1 MEAGCTIFLRWYTP
15 PCGTRFA
22 AHEHNDNA
30 KERNT
35 AMKKRLLAGLLATS
49 IALSISMGAFPAMAA
64 TNDDFVEDW
73 EGAADFTDDS
83 YSSSEQLFDDIIFFD
98 LDEEVDDTAAEV
110 VAEEDANDSSDT
122 EIDKAADSIEETEPE
137 DEVQV
142 SDAAKDR
149 NDLENPD
156 EETESDTQNPWEAGP
171 SDAETEEDVPD
182 SWEETPKIDSELE
195 AAIAS
200 EDPFSYYDD
209 NALEEEMDDDIALL
223 AAGKTMAHENYA
235 YTDVSGTKYTVDLYT
250 DHTATIWE
258 LTTSSGEAECILP
271 STIYYTGDDGVQEP
285 APYTVTELSLSYYS
299 GVTSDN
305 NNYTSLVLPDTLT
318 DIRRSLSGFK
328 NVTEITIP
336 GSVKVFNATLQ
347 NMMELKTLTFDEG
360 VEEIASGSVV
370 SGCTKLETIHLP
382 SSLQKLSGTGTFS
395 GASALT
401 DITLP
406 EGIAITEGS
415 TFSKC
420 TSLKSIELPASI
432 TTIPRSMFAG
442 CSALE
447 RVTAKGT
454 ITAIGNG
461 AFGSVTD
468 WNGHETAD
476 TALTEIPDLSQVTS
490 IGDRAFYGCS
500 ALTTVDLH
508 NVTTMEYGAF
518 QGCKELSG
526 EIDLSKLEVIPG
538 NAFCYDSKI
547 TSVITC
553 PTLKSIG
560 DWAFI
565 WAGIST
571 ISLPETLNSIGEY
584 TFFLASLSGTVALPD
599 SLTKLGANA
608 FNGCEEIE
616 AIQIGSGLTD
626 IPSNAFDGCR
636 KLTTITVNNRQEDVK
651 IPKID
656 RVTVTY
662 TIPSLTADDDKVST
676 ATDALSLQDAV
687 KQAAT
692 NGTPVTIEKD
702 IRLDEPVTITAEQKV
717 EITATENHNIFGNK
731 DQNLANLFVV
741 EAGGELSLTGALTLG
756 GWNNTGSILV
766 NHGKTTINGN
776 VVIEKSTLEG
786 NNIGVIEDKGSSAK
800 LILENGT
807 IQNHKIR
814 GAHSASIRVTEGASF
829 TMNGGTIRDNIANT
843 SSSDSSSP
851 AVLLLGAS
859 TFTMNEGSI
868 CNNSGQCGTAVYLTA
883 SNDAKARFTMNGG
896 TLSNNESHSYT
907 SDSTPTGAVFVKYSA
922 EFVLNNGTITGNCAY
937 GGAGGGVAVMDELP
951 TKEHGTAFT
960 MYSGTISNNTA
971 SGYRCSGGGIY
982 SCSNRV
988 SLLGGRIEN
997 NSAYDGGGVY
1007 SEGNTQIYTTLHIQ
1021 NALITG
1027 NTADQG
1033 GGLWFCPTGDAKLYM
1048 QNGAVIYGNTAASA
1062 GDDFASPEVATGAG
1076 GNGGVTLPDY
1086 FPNGKV
1092 IQWFSDGFLY
1102 APPGNLGTS
1111 GQGTRYNAV
1120 EYAKRVTGVQN
1131 EKKGLAL
1138 KSVVSDGVSIP
1149 AVGSLIITG
1158 NQASHGGGGIGAN
1171 GGVVIGEATSLSNS
1185 ISVKKVWDNPG
1196 YEDTQ
1201 PSGVTIHLKERDT
1214 GDVVSTAELTS
1225 ENGWQYTF
1233 TDLPLSPNHYT
1244 VTEQPL
1250 EGYKATYYQDA
1261 DGNFIITNTY
1271 LTTPTPD
1278 VPAVT
1283 ISVPVEKKW
1292 VNDYKWERPAS
1303 IHVSLWNGDAKVK
1316 EADLTAD
1323 MGWTYIFED
1332 LPESS
1337 YSVTEDAVP
1346 GYETLIERSD
1356 AGGFIITNTYERPL
1370 DPEPI
1375 EPIPPVDPPQEEIVT
1390 PPIVP
1395 ETTGNEPSP
1404 PSTEET
1410 TSVPPTEP
1418 TEESTEERSAESDP
1432 EESPIKETQETP
1444 SVSAKPPK
1452 LIQTGQTW
1460 WPVFLLMFAGV
1471 GLLVFGFYKRS
1482 KENIDHE

>member
-1 MEAGCTIFLRWYTP
+1 
-15 PCGTRFA
+15 
-22 AHEHNDNA
+22 
-30 KERNT
+30 
-35 AMKKRLLAGLLATS
+35 MKKRLLAGLLATS

-64 TNDDFVEDW
+64 TNDDFVEDR
-73 EGAADFTDDS
+73 EDVADFTDDS
-83 YSSSEQLFDDIIFFD
+83 YSSGYSSSEQLFDDIIFFD

-110 VAEEDANDSSDT
+110 IAEEDANDSSDT
-122 EIDKAADSIEETEPE
+122 EIDRAADSIEETEPG
-137 DEVQV
+137 DEVQDT
-142 SDAAKDR
+142 DAAEDR
-149 NDLENPD
+149 NDREDPD
-156 EETESDTQNPWEAGP
+156 EETKSGTNPGEAGP
-171 SDAETEEDVPD
+171 SDAETAEDVPD
-182 SWEETPKIDSELE
+182 SWEKTPKIDSELE

-209 NALEEEMDDDIALL
+209 DASEEGMDDDIALL
-223 AAGKTMAHENYA
+223 AAGKTMAHEDYA
-235 YTDVSGTKYTVDLYT
+235 YTDVSSGTEYMVDLYT
-250 DHTATIWE
+250 DHTAKIWK

-285 APYTVTELSLSYYS
+285 DPYTVTALSLSYWS
-299 GVTSDN
+299 GVTSTN

-318 DIRRSLSGFK
+318 DIGGSLSGFK

-347 NMMELKTLTFDEG
+347 NMKELKTLTFDEG

-415 TFSKC
+415 TFSEC
-420 TSLKSIELPASI
+420 TSLKSITLPASI
-432 TTIPRSMFAG
+432 TTIPSSMFAG
-442 CSALE
+442 CSTLE
-447 RVTAKGT
+447 HVTAKET

-461 AFGSVTD
+461 AFKS
-468 WNGHETAD
+468 D

-490 IGDRAFYGCS
+490 IGDRTFYGCS
-500 ALTTVDLH
+500 ALETVDLH
-508 NVTTMEYGAF
+508 SVTSMGYGAF
-518 QGCKELSG
+518 QGCDALSG
-526 EIDLSKLEVIPG
+526 EINLSNLEVIPG
-538 NAFCYDSKI
+538 HAFCYDPKI

-553 PTLKSIG
+553 PTLRSIG

-571 ISLPETLNSIGEY
+571 ISLPETLNSIGSY
-584 TFFLASLSGTVALPD
+584 TFYKASLSGTVALPD
-599 SLTKLGANA
+599 SLTQLGASA
-608 FNGCEEIE
+608 FSGCKEVN
-616 AIQIGSGLTD
+616 AIQIGSGLND
-626 IPSNAFDGCR
+626 IPADAFAGCTNL
-636 KLTTITVNNRQEDVK
+636 KTITVNNRREDVT

-656 RVTVTY
+656 GVTVTY
-662 TIPSLTADDDKVST
+662 TIPSLEATDDKVSN
-676 ATDALSLQDAV
+676 AEGALSLQQAV
-687 KQAAT
+687 DQA
-692 NGTPVTIEKD
+692 NGPVTIEIEKN
-702 IRLDEPVTITAEQKV
+702 ICLNAPVTIAKGKQV
-717 EITATENHNIFGNK
+717 EITANANENCNIFGNK
-731 DQNLANLFVV
+731 DKDLANLFVV
-741 EAGGELSLTGALTLG
+741 EEGGELSLTGALTLG

-766 NHGKTTINGN
+766 NHGKTTIDGN

-786 NNIGVIEDKGSSAK
+786 DSMGVIEDNGSSAE

-814 GAHSASIRVTEGASF
+814 GALSASIRVTEGASF
-829 TMNGGTIRDNIANT
+829 TMNGGTIQDNIANT

-859 TFTMNEGSI
+859 TFTMNGGSI

-883 SNDAKARFTMNGG
+883 SSNAAKARFTMNGG
-896 TLSNNESHSYT
+896 SLSNNESRSYT
-907 SDSTPTGAVFVKYSA
+907 PNSTPTGAVFVKYSA
-922 EFVLNNGTITGNCAY
+922 EFVLNDGTITGNCAH

-951 TKEHGTAFT
+951 TEEHGTAFT
-960 MYSGTISNNTA
+960 MNGGTISNNTA
-971 SGYRCSGGGIY
+971 SGSRCSGGGIY
-982 SCSNRV
+982 SCSNYV

-1007 SEGNTQIYTTLHIQ
+1007 SEGNTEIYTTLHIE

-1048 QNGAVIYGNTAASA
+1048 QDGAVIYGNTAASA

-1102 APPGNLGTS
+1102 APAGNRGTS
-1111 GQGTRYNAV
+1111 GQGTRYNTV

-1149 AVGSLIITG
+1149 ATGSLIITG

-1171 GGVVIGEATSLSNS
+1171 GGVVIGEETSLSYS
-1185 ISVKKVWDNPG
+1185 ISVKKAWDNPG

-1214 GDVVSTAELTS
+1214 GDIVSTAELTG

-1332 LPESS
+1332 LPEGT

-1370 DPEPI
+1370 YPEPI
-1375 EPIPPVDPPQEEIVT
+1375 EPIDPIPPVDPPQEEIVT

-1395 ETTGNEPSP
+1395 GTTGNEPNP

-1418 TEESTEERSAESDP
+1418 TEESTDESTEERSAESDP
-1432 EESPIKETQETP
+1432 EESPIKETQETS

-1460 WPVFLLMFAGV
+1460 WPVFLLMFAGA

>member
-1 MEAGCTIFLRWYTP
+1 
-15 PCGTRFA
+15 
-22 AHEHNDNA
+22 
-30 KERNT
+30 
-35 AMKKRLLAGLLATS
+35 MKKRLLAGLLATS

-64 TNDDFVEDW
+64 TNDDFVEDR
-73 EGAADFTDDS
+73 EDIADYTDDS
-83 YSSSEQLFDDIIFFD
+83 YSSGYSSSEQLFDDIIFFD

-110 VAEEDANDSSDT
+110 IAEEDANDSSDT
-122 EIDKAADSIEETEPE
+122 EIDRAADSIEETEPE
-137 DEVQV
+137 DEVQNTD
-142 SDAAKDR
+142 SAEDR
-149 NDLENPD
+149 NDREYPD
-156 EETESDTQNPWEAGP
+156 EETKSGTNPGEAGP

-209 NALEEEMDDDIALL
+209 DASEEEMDDDIALL
-223 AAGKTMAHENYA
+223 AAGKTMAHEDYA
-235 YTDVSGTKYTVDLYT
+235 YTDVSSGTEYMVDLYT
-250 DHTATIWE
+250 DHTAKIWK
-258 LTTSSGEAECILP
+258 LITSSGGAECILP
-271 STIYYTGDDGVQEP
+271 STIYYTDDDGVPEP
-285 APYTVTELSLSYYS
+285 TPYTVTELHLSYWS

-305 NNYTSLVLPDTLT
+305 NNYTALVLPDTLT
-318 DIRRSLSGFK
+318 DIGGSLSGFK

-347 NMMELKTLTFDEG
+347 NMKQLKTLTFDEG
-360 VEEIASGSVV
+360 VDEIASGSVV
-370 SGCTKLETIHLP
+370 SGCKSLTTIHLP

-415 TFSKC
+415 TFSEC
-420 TSLKSIELPASI
+420 TSLESIELPASI
-432 TTIPRSMFAG
+432 TTIPSSMFAG

-468 WNGHETAD
+468 WNDQETAD

-500 ALTTVDLH
+500 ALETVDLH
-508 NVTTMEYGAF
+508 SVTTMGYAAF
-518 QGCKELSG
+518 QGCDALSG

-538 NAFCYDSKI
+538 HAFCYDPNI

-553 PTLKSIG
+553 PTLRSIG

-565 WAGIST
+565 WADIST
-571 ISLPETLNSIGEY
+571 ISLPETLKSIGTY
-584 TFFLASLSGTVALPD
+584 TFYKASLSGTVALPD
-599 SLTKLGANA
+599 SLTQLGASA
-608 FNGCEEIE
+608 FSGCEKVE

-626 IPSNAFDGCR
+626 IPKDAFDGCTNL
-636 KLTTITVNNRQEDVK
+636 KTITVNNRREDVT

-656 RVTVTY
+656 GVTVTY
-662 TIPSLTADDDKVST
+662 TIPSLEATDDKVSN
-676 ATDALSLQDAV
+676 AEGALSLQQAV
-687 KQAAT
+687 DQA
-692 NGTPVTIEKD
+692 NGPVTIEIEKD
-702 IRLDEPVTITAEQKV
+702 IRLDEPVRIAAGQRV
-717 EITATENHNIFGNK
+717 EITANTNCNIFGNK
-731 DQNLANLFVV
+731 DKDLTNLFVV
-741 EAGGELSLTGALTLG
+741 EPGGELSLTGALTLG

-766 NHGKTTINGN
+766 NYGKTTIDGN

-786 NNIGVIEDKGSSAK
+786 NDVGVIEDNGSSAE

-814 GAHSASIRVTEGASF
+814 GALSASIRVTEGASF
-829 TMNGGTIRDNIANT
+829 TMNGGTIQANIANT

-859 TFTMNEGSI
+859 TFTMNGGSI

-883 SNDAKARFTMNGG
+883 SSNAAKARFTMNGG
-896 TLSNNESHSYT
+896 SLSNNESRSYT
-907 SDSTPTGAVFVKYSA
+907 PNSTPTGAVFVKYSA
-922 EFVLNNGTITGNCAY
+922 EFVLNDGTITGNCAHD
-937 GGAGGGVAVMDELP
+937 GAGGGVAVMDELP
-951 TKEHGTAFT
+951 TEEHGTAFT
-960 MYSGTISNNTA
+960 MNGGTISNNTA

-982 SCSNRV
+982 SCSNYV

-1007 SEGNTQIYTTLHIQ
+1007 SEGNTEIYTTLHIE

-1048 QNGAVIYGNTAASA
+1048 QDGAVIYGNTAASA

-1102 APPGNLGTS
+1102 APPGNCGTS
-1111 GQGTRYNAV
+1111 GQGTRYNTV

-1149 AVGSLIITG
+1149 ATGSLIITG

-1171 GGVVIGEATSLSNS
+1171 GGVVIGEATSLSYS
-1185 ISVKKVWDNPG
+1185 ISVKKAWDNPG

-1214 GDVVSTAELTS
+1214 GDIVSTAELTG
-1225 ENGWQYTF
+1225 ENGWQHTF
-1233 TDLPLSPNHYT
+1233 TDLPLSPDHYT

-1332 LPESS
+1332 LPEGT

-1370 DPEPI
+1370 YPEPI
-1375 EPIPPVDPPQEEIVT
+1375 EPIDPIPPVDPPQEEIVT

-1395 ETTGNEPSP
+1395 GTTGNEPNP

-1418 TEESTEERSAESDP
+1418 TEESTEESTEERSAESDP
-1432 EESPIKETQETP
+1432 EESPIKETQETS

-1460 WPVFLLMFAGV
+1460 WPVFLLMFAGA

>member
-1 MEAGCTIFLRWYTP
+1 
-15 PCGTRFA
+15 
-22 AHEHNDNA
+22 
-30 KERNT
+30 
-35 AMKKRLLAGLLATS
+35 MKKRLLAGLLATS

-64 TNDDFVEDW
+64 TNDDFVEDR
-73 EGAADFTDDS
+73 EDITDYTDDS
-83 YSSSEQLFDDIIFFD
+83 YSSGYSSSEQLFDDIIFFD
-98 LDEEVDDTAAEV
+98 LDEEVDDTAAKV
-110 VAEEDANDSSDT
+110 IAEEDANDSSDT
-122 EIDKAADSIEETEPE
+122 EIDRAADSIEETESE
-137 DEVQV
+137 DEVQDT
-142 SDAAKDR
+142 DAAEDR
-149 NDLENPD
+149 NDREDSD
-156 EETESDTQNPWEAGP
+156 EETRSGTNPGETGP
-171 SDAETEEDVPD
+171 SDAETEEDVSD

-209 NALEEEMDDDIALL
+209 DASEEEMDDDIALL
-223 AAGKTMAHENYA
+223 AAGKTMAHEDYA
-235 YTDVSGTKYTVDLYT
+235 YTDVSSGTEYMVDLYT
-250 DHTATIWE
+250 DHTAKIWK
-258 LTTSSGEAECILP
+258 LTTSSGGAECIFP
-271 STIYYTGDDGVQEP
+271 STIYYTDDDDVPEP
-285 APYTVTELSLSYYS
+285 TPYTVTELKFSPYGNS
-299 GVTSDN
+299 VTSVN
-305 NNYTSLVLPDTLT
+305 NNYTALVLPDTLT
-318 DIRRSLSGFK
+318 DIGGSLSGFK

-347 NMMELKTLTFDEG
+347 YMKELRTLTFEEG

-370 SGCTKLETIHLP
+370 SGCKNLTTIHLP

-415 TFSKC
+415 TFSEC
-420 TSLKSIELPASI
+420 TSLKSITLPASI
-432 TTIPRSMFAG
+432 TTIPSYMFAG

-454 ITAIGNG
+454 ITAIGNS
-461 AFGSVTD
+461 AFKS
-468 WNGHETAD
+468 D

-500 ALTTVDLH
+500 ALKTVDLH
-508 NVTTMEYGAF
+508 SVTTMEYAAF
-518 QGCKELSG
+518 QGCDALSG
-526 EIDLSKLEVIPG
+526 EINLSNLEVIPG
-538 NAFCYDSKI
+538 HAFCYDPNI
-547 TSVITC
+547 TSVVTC
-553 PTLKSIG
+553 PTLRSIG

-571 ISLPETLNSIGEY
+571 ISLPETLNSIGTY
-584 TFFLASLSGTVALPD
+584 TFYKASLSGTVALPD
-599 SLTKLGANA
+599 SLTQLGASA
-608 FNGCEEIE
+608 FSGCEKVE

-626 IPSNAFDGCR
+626 IPKDAFDGC
-636 KLTTITVNNRQEDVK
+636 KPKTITVNNRREDVH
-651 IPKID
+651 IPEID
-656 RVTVTY
+656 GVTVTY
-662 TIPSLTADDDKVST
+662 TIPSLTADNDKVSNT
-676 ATDALSLQDAV
+676 EGALSLQQAV
-687 KQAAT
+687 DQA

-702 IRLDEPVTITAEQKV
+702 IRLDEPVRIAAGQRV
-717 EITATENHNIFGNK
+717 EITANTNCNIFGNK
-731 DQNLANLFVV
+731 DKDLTNLFVV
-741 EAGGELSLTGALTLG
+741 EPGGELSLTGALTLG

-766 NHGKTTINGN
+766 NHGKTTIDGN

-786 NNIGVIEDKGSSAK
+786 NDVGVIEDNGSSAE

-814 GAHSASIRVTEGASF
+814 GALSASIRVTEGASF
-829 TMNGGTIRDNIANT
+829 TMNGGTIQANIANT

-859 TFTMNEGSI
+859 TFTMNGGSI

-883 SNDAKARFTMNGG
+883 SSNAAKARFTMNGG
-896 TLSNNESHSYT
+896 SLSNNESRSYT
-907 SDSTPTGAVFVKYSA
+907 PNSTPTGAVFVKYSA
-922 EFVLNNGTITGNCAY
+922 EFVLNDGTITGNCAHD
-937 GGAGGGVAVMDELP
+937 GAGGGVAVMDELP
-951 TKEHGTAFT
+951 TEEHGTAFT
-960 MYSGTISNNTA
+960 MNGGTISNNTA

-982 SCSNRV
+982 SCSNYV

-1007 SEGNTQIYTTLHIQ
+1007 SEGNTEIYTTLHIE

-1048 QNGAVIYGNTAASA
+1048 QDGAVIYGNTAASA

-1102 APPGNLGTS
+1102 APPGNRGTS
-1111 GQGTRYNAV
+1111 GQGTRYNTV

-1149 AVGSLIITG
+1149 ATGSLIITG

-1171 GGVVIGEATSLSNS
+1171 GGVVIGEATSLSYS
-1185 ISVKKVWDNPG
+1185 ISVKKAWDNPG

-1201 PSGVTIHLKERDT
+1201 PSSVTIHLKERDT
-1214 GDVVSTAELTS
+1214 GDIVSTAELTG

-1332 LPESS
+1332 LPEGT

-1370 DPEPI
+1370 YPEPI
-1375 EPIPPVDPPQEEIVT
+1375 EPIDPIPPVDPPQEEIVT

-1395 ETTGNEPSP
+1395 GTTGNEPNP

-1418 TEESTEERSAESDP
+1418 TEESTEESTEERSAESDP
-1432 EESPIKETQETP
+1432 EESPIKETQETS

-1460 WPVFLLMFAGV
+1460 WPVFLLMFAGA

>member
-1 MEAGCTIFLRWYTP
+1 
-15 PCGTRFA
+15 
-22 AHEHNDNA
+22 
-30 KERNT
+30 
-35 AMKKRLLAGLLATS
+35 MKKRLLAGLLATS

-64 TNDDFVEDW
+64 TNDDFVEDR
-73 EGAADFTDDS
+73 EDIADYTDDS
-83 YSSSEQLFDDIIFFD
+83 YSSGYSSSEQLFDDIIFFD

-110 VAEEDANDSSDT
+110 IAEEDANDSSDT
-122 EIDKAADSIEETEPE
+122 EIDRAADSIEETEPE
-137 DEVQV
+137 DEVQNT
-142 SDAAKDR
+142 DAAEDR
-149 NDLENPD
+149 NDREYPD
-156 EETESDTQNPWEAGP
+156 EETKSGTNPGEAGP

-209 NALEEEMDDDIALL
+209 DASEEEMDDDIALL
-223 AAGKTMAHENYA
+223 AAGKTMAHEDYA
-235 YTDVSGTKYTVDLYT
+235 YTDVSSGTEYMVDLYT
-250 DHTATIWE
+250 DHTAKIWK

-271 STIYYTGDDGVQEP
+271 STIYYTDADGVPEP
-285 APYTVTELSLSYYS
+285 TPYTVTELRLSYWS

-305 NNYTSLVLPDTLT
+305 NNYTALVLPDTLT
-318 DIRRSLSGFK
+318 DIGGSLSGFK

-347 NMMELKTLTFDEG
+347 NMKQLKTLTFDEG

-370 SGCTKLETIHLP
+370 SGCKSLTTIHLP

-401 DITLP
+401 DITLS

-415 TFSKC
+415 TFSEC

-432 TTIPRSMFAG
+432 TTIPSSMFAG

-468 WNGHETAD
+468 WKDQEIAD
-476 TALTEIPDLSQVTS
+476 TVLTEIPALSQVTS

-500 ALTTVDLH
+500 ALETVDLH
-508 NVTTMEYGAF
+508 SVTTMGYGAF
-518 QGCKELSG
+518 QGCDALSG
-526 EIDLSKLEVIPG
+526 EIDLSNLEVIPG
-538 NAFCYDSKI
+538 HAFCYDPNI

-553 PTLKSIG
+553 PTLRSIG

-565 WAGIST
+565 WADIST
-571 ISLPETLNSIGEY
+571 ISLPETLNSIGTY
-584 TFFLASLSGTVALPD
+584 TFYKASLSGTVALPD
-599 SLTKLGANA
+599 SLTQLGASA
-608 FNGCEEIE
+608 FSGCEEVN
-616 AIQIGSGLTD
+616 AIQIGSGLKD
-626 IPSNAFDGCR
+626 IPANAFAGCTNL
-636 KLTTITVNNRQEDVK
+636 KTITVNNRREDVT

-656 RVTVTY
+656 GVTVTY
-662 TIPSLTADDDKVST
+662 TIPSLEATDDKVSN
-676 ATDALSLQDAV
+676 AEGALSLQQAV
-687 KQAAT
+687 DQA
-692 NGTPVTIEKD
+692 NGPVTIEIEKN
-702 IRLDEPVTITAEQKV
+702 ICLNAPVTIAKGKQV
-717 EITATENHNIFGNK
+717 EITANANENYNLFGNK
-731 DQNLANLFVV
+731 DEKPTNLFVV
-741 EAGGELSLTGALTLG
+741 EEGGELSLTGALTLG

-766 NHGKTTINGN
+766 NHGKTTIDGN

-786 NNIGVIEDKGSSAK
+786 DSMGVIEDNGSSAE

-814 GAHSASIRVTEGASF
+814 GALSASIRVTEGASF
-829 TMNGGTIRDNIANT
+829 TMNGGTIQDNIANT

-859 TFTMNEGSI
+859 TFTMNGGSI

-883 SNDAKARFTMNGG
+883 SSNAAKARFTMNGG
-896 TLSNNESHSYT
+896 TLRNNESRSYT
-907 SDSTPTGAVFVKYSA
+907 PYSTPTGAVFVKYSA
-922 EFVLNNGTITGNCAY
+922 EFVLNNGTITGNCAHD
-937 GGAGGGVAVMDELP
+937 GAGGGVAVMDELP
-951 TKEHGTAFT
+951 TEEHGTAFT
-960 MYSGTISNNTA
+960 MNGGTISNNTA
-971 SGYRCSGGGIY
+971 SGSRCSGGGIY
-982 SCSNRV
+982 SCSNYV

-1007 SEGNTQIYTTLHIQ
+1007 SEGNTEIYTTLHIE

-1048 QNGAVIYGNTAASA
+1048 QDGAVIYGNTAASA

-1102 APPGNLGTS
+1102 APAGNRGTS

-1149 AVGSLIITG
+1149 ATGSLIITG

-1171 GGVVIGEATSLSNS
+1171 GGVVIGEATSLSHS
-1185 ISVKKVWDNPG
+1185 ILVKKAWDNPG
-1196 YEDTQ
+1196 HEDTQ

-1214 GDVVSTAELTS
+1214 GDIVSTAELTG
-1225 ENGWQYTF
+1225 ENGWQHTF
-1233 TDLPLSPNHYT
+1233 TDLPLSPDHYT

-1332 LPESS
+1332 LPEGT

-1356 AGGFIITNTYERPL
+1356 TGGFIITNTYERPL
-1370 DPEPI
+1370 YPEPI
-1375 EPIPPVDPPQEEIVT
+1375 EPIDPIPPVDPPQEEIVT

-1395 ETTGNEPSP
+1395 GTTGNEPSP

-1418 TEESTEERSAESDP
+1418 TEESTEESTEERSAESDP

-1460 WPVFLLMFAGV
+1460 WPVFLLMFAGA

>member
-1 MEAGCTIFLRWYTP
+1 
-15 PCGTRFA
+15 
-22 AHEHNDNA
+22 
-30 KERNT
+30 
-35 AMKKRLLAGLLATS
+35 MKKRLLAGLLATS

-64 TNDDFVEDW
+64 TNDDFVEDR
-73 EGAADFTDDS
+73 EDIADFTDDS
-83 YSSSEQLFDDIIFFD
+83 YSSGYSSSEQLFDDIIFFD

-110 VAEEDANDSSDT
+110 IAEEDANDSSDT
-122 EIDKAADSIEETEPE
+122 EIDRAADSIEETEPE
-137 DEVQV
+137 DEVQDT
-142 SDAAKDR
+142 DAAEDR
-149 NDLENPD
+149 NDREYPD
-156 EETESDTQNPWEAGP
+156 EETKSGTNPGEAGP

-182 SWEETPKIDSELE
+182 SLEETPKIDSELE

-209 NALEEEMDDDIALL
+209 DASEEEMDDDIALL
-223 AAGKTMAHENYA
+223 AAGKTMAHEDYA
-235 YTDVSGTKYTVDLYT
+235 YTDVSSGTEYMVDLYT
-250 DHTATIWE
+250 DHTAKIWK

-271 STIYYTGDDGVQEP
+271 STIYYTDADGVPEP
-285 APYTVTELSLSYYS
+285 NPYTVTELRFSPYGNS
-299 GVTSDN
+299 VTSVN
-305 NNYTSLVLPDTLT
+305 NNYTALVLPDTLT
-318 DIRRSLSGFK
+318 DIGGSLSGFK

-347 NMMELKTLTFDEG
+347 YMKQLRTLTFEEG

-370 SGCTKLETIHLP
+370 SGCKSLTTIHLP

-415 TFSKC
+415 TFSEC
-420 TSLKSIELPASI
+420 TSLESIELPASI
-432 TTIPRSMFAG
+432 TTIPSYMFAG

-454 ITAIGNG
+454 ITAIGNS
-461 AFGSVTD
+461 AFKS
-468 WNGHETAD
+468 D

-500 ALTTVDLH
+500 ALETVDLH
-508 NVTTMEYGAF
+508 SVTTMEYAAF
-518 QGCKELSG
+518 QGCDALSG
-526 EIDLSKLEVIPG
+526 EIDLSNLEVIPG
-538 NAFCYDSKI
+538 HAFCYDPNI
-547 TSVITC
+547 TSVVTC
-553 PTLKSIG
+553 PTLRSIG

-565 WAGIST
+565 WADIST
-571 ISLPETLNSIGEY
+571 ISLPETLNSIGTY
-584 TFFLASLSGTVALPD
+584 TFYKASLSGTVALPD
-599 SLTKLGANA
+599 SLTQLGASA
-608 FNGCEEIE
+608 FSGCEEVN
-616 AIQIGSGLTD
+616 AIQIGSGLKD
-626 IPSNAFDGCR
+626 IPANAFAGCTNL
-636 KLTTITVNNRQEDVK
+636 KTITVNNRREDVT

-656 RVTVTY
+656 GVTVTY
-662 TIPSLTADDDKVST
+662 TIPSLEATDDKVSN
-676 ATDALSLQDAV
+676 AEGALSLQQAV
-687 KQAAT
+687 DQA
-692 NGTPVTIEKD
+692 NGPVTIEIEKN
-702 IRLDEPVTITAEQKV
+702 ICLNAPVTIAAGQRV
-717 EITATENHNIFGNK
+717 EITANENYNLFGNK
-731 DQNLANLFVV
+731 DEKPTNLFVV
-741 EAGGELSLTGALTLG
+741 EEGGELSLTGALTLG

-766 NHGKTTINGN
+766 NHGKTTIDGN

-786 NNIGVIEDKGSSAK
+786 DSMGVIEDNGSSAE

-814 GAHSASIRVTEGASF
+814 GALSASIRVTEGASF
-829 TMNGGTIRDNIANT
+829 TMNGGTIQDNIANT

-859 TFTMNEGSI
+859 TFTMNRGSI

-883 SNDAKARFTMNGG
+883 SSNAAKARFTMNGG
-896 TLSNNESHSYT
+896 TLSNNESHLYT
-907 SDSTPTGAVFVKYSA
+907 PNSTPTGAVFVKYSA
-922 EFVLNNGTITGNCAY
+922 EFVLNNGTITGNCAH

-951 TKEHGTAFT
+951 TEEHGTAFT
-960 MYSGTISNNTA
+960 MNGGTISNNTA

-982 SCSNRV
+982 SCSNYV

-1007 SEGNTQIYTTLHIQ
+1007 SEGNTEIYTTLHIQ

-1102 APPGNLGTS
+1102 APAGNRGTS
-1111 GQGTRYNAV
+1111 GQGTRYNTV

-1149 AVGSLIITG
+1149 ATGSLIITG

-1171 GGVVIGEATSLSNS
+1171 GGVVIGEETSLSYS
-1185 ISVKKVWDNPG
+1185 ISVKKAWDNPG

-1214 GDVVSTAELTS
+1214 GDIVSTAELTG
-1225 ENGWQYTF
+1225 ENGWQHTF
-1233 TDLPLSPNHYT
+1233 TDLPLSPDHYT

-1292 VNDYKWERPAS
+1292 VNDYKWKRPAS

-1332 LPESS
+1332 LPEGT

-1370 DPEPI
+1370 YPEPI
-1375 EPIPPVDPPQEEIVT
+1375 EPIDPIPPVDPPQEEIVT

-1395 ETTGNEPSP
+1395 GTTGNEPNP

-1418 TEESTEERSAESDP
+1418 TEESTEESTEERSAESDP

-1444 SVSAKPPK
+1444 SVSANPPK

-1460 WPVFLLMFAGV
+1460 WPVFLLMFAGA

>member
-1 MEAGCTIFLRWYTP
+1 
-15 PCGTRFA
+15 
-22 AHEHNDNA
+22 
-30 KERNT
+30 
-35 AMKKRLLAGLLATS
+35 MKKRLLAGLLATS

-64 TNDDFVEDW
+64 TNDDFVEDR
-73 EGAADFTDDS
+73 EDIADYTDDS
-83 YSSSEQLFDDIIFFD
+83 YSSGYSSSEQLFDDIIFFD

-110 VAEEDANDSSDT
+110 IAEEDANDSSDT
-122 EIDKAADSIEETEPE
+122 EIDRAADSIEETEPE
-137 DEVQV
+137 DEVQDT
-142 SDAAKDR
+142 DAAEDR
-149 NDLENPD
+149 NDREDSD
-156 EETESDTQNPWEAGP
+156 EETKSGTNPGETGP

-209 NALEEEMDDDIALL
+209 DASEEEMDDDIALL
-223 AAGKTMAHENYA
+223 AAGKTMAHEDYA
-235 YTDVSGTKYTVDLYT
+235 YTDVSSGTEYMVDLYT
-250 DHTATIWE
+250 DHTAKIWK

-285 APYTVTELSLSYYS
+285 NPYTVTELRFSPYGNS
-299 GVTSDN
+299 VTSVN
-305 NNYTSLVLPDTLT
+305 NNYTALVLPDTLT
-318 DIRRSLSGFK
+318 DIGGSLSGFK

-347 NMMELKTLTFDEG
+347 YMKQLRTLTFDEG

-370 SGCTKLETIHLP
+370 SGCKNLTTIHLP

-415 TFSKC
+415 TFSEC

-432 TTIPRSMFAG
+432 TTIPSYMFAG

-454 ITAIGNG
+454 ITTIGNS
-461 AFGSVTD
+461 AFKS
-468 WNGHETAD
+468 D

-500 ALTTVDLH
+500 ALKTVDLH
-508 NVTTMEYGAF
+508 SVTTMEYAAF
-518 QGCKELSG
+518 QGCDALSG
-526 EIDLSKLEVIPG
+526 EIDLSNLEVIPG
-538 NAFCYDSKI
+538 HAFCYDPNI
-547 TSVITC
+547 TSVVTC
-553 PTLKSIG
+553 PTLRSIG

-571 ISLPETLNSIGEY
+571 ISLPETLNSIGTY
-584 TFFLASLSGTVALPD
+584 TFYKASLSGTVALPD
-599 SLTKLGANA
+599 SLTQLGASA
-608 FNGCEEIE
+608 FSGCETIE
-616 AIQIGSGLTD
+616 AIQIGSGLKD
-626 IPSNAFDGCR
+626 IPANAFAGCTNL
-636 KLTTITVNNRQEDVK
+636 KTITVNNRREDVT

-656 RVTVTY
+656 GVTVTY
-662 TIPSLTADDDKVST
+662 TIPSLEATDDKVSN
-676 ATDALSLQDAV
+676 AEGALSLQQAV
-687 KQAAT
+687 DQA
-692 NGTPVTIEKD
+692 NGPVTIEIEKN
-702 IRLDEPVTITAEQKV
+702 ICLNAPVTIAAGQRV
-717 EITATENHNIFGNK
+717 EITANENYNLFGNK
-731 DQNLANLFVV
+731 DEKPTNLFVV
-741 EAGGELSLTGALTLG
+741 EEGGELSLTGALTLG

-766 NHGKTTINGN
+766 NHGKTTIDGN

-786 NNIGVIEDKGSSAK
+786 DSMGVIEDNGSSAE

-814 GAHSASIRVTEGASF
+814 GALSASIRVTEGASF
-829 TMNGGTIRDNIANT
+829 TMNGGTIQDNIANT

-859 TFTMNEGSI
+859 TFTMNGGSI

-883 SNDAKARFTMNGG
+883 SSNAAKARFTMNGG
-896 TLSNNESHSYT
+896 TLSNNESRSYT
-907 SDSTPTGAVFVKYSA
+907 PYSTPTGAVFVKYSA
-922 EFVLNNGTITGNCAY
+922 EFVLNNGTITGNCAH

-951 TKEHGTAFT
+951 TEEHGTAFT
-960 MYSGTISNNTA
+960 MNGGIISNNTA

-982 SCSNRV
+982 SCSNYV

-1007 SEGNTQIYTTLHIQ
+1007 SEGNTEIYTTLHIE

-1048 QNGAVIYGNTAASA
+1048 QDGAVIYGNTAASA

-1102 APPGNLGTS
+1102 APAGNRGTS
-1111 GQGTRYNAV
+1111 GQGTRYNTV

-1149 AVGSLIITG
+1149 ATGSLIITG

-1171 GGVVIGEATSLSNS
+1171 GGVVIGEATSLSYS
-1185 ISVKKVWDNPG
+1185 ISVKKAWDNPG

-1214 GDVVSTAELTS
+1214 GDIVSTAELTG
-1225 ENGWQYTF
+1225 ENGWQHTF
-1233 TDLPLSPNHYT
+1233 TDLPLSPDHYT

-1332 LPESS
+1332 LPEGT

-1370 DPEPI
+1370 YPEPI
-1375 EPIPPVDPPQEEIVT
+1375 EPIDPIPPVDPPQEEIVT

-1395 ETTGNEPSP
+1395 GTTGNEPNP

-1418 TEESTEERSAESDP
+1418 TEESTDESTEERSAESDP

-1444 SVSAKPPK
+1444 SVSANPPK

-1460 WPVFLLMFAGV
+1460 WPVFLLMFAGA

>member
-1 MEAGCTIFLRWYTP
+1 M
-15 PCGTRFA
+15 
-22 AHEHNDNA
+22 
-30 KERNT
+30 
-35 AMKKRLLAGLLATS
+35 
-49 IALSISMGAFPAMAA
+49 
-64 TNDDFVEDW
+64 
-73 EGAADFTDDS
+73 
-83 YSSSEQLFDDIIFFD
+83 
-98 LDEEVDDTAAEV
+98 
-110 VAEEDANDSSDT
+110 
-122 EIDKAADSIEETEPE
+122 
-137 DEVQV
+137 
-142 SDAAKDR
+142 
-149 NDLENPD
+149 
-156 EETESDTQNPWEAGP
+156 
-171 SDAETEEDVPD
+171 PD

-209 NALEEEMDDDIALL
+209 DASEEEMDDDIALL
-223 AAGKTMAHENYA
+223 AAGKTMAHEDYA
-235 YTDVSGTKYTVDLYT
+235 YTDVSSGTEYMVDLYT
-250 DHTATIWE
+250 DHTAKIWK

-271 STIYYTGDDGVQEP
+271 STIYYTDDAGVQDP
-285 APYTVTELSLSYYS
+285 NPYTVTELSLPFSS
-299 GVTSDN
+299 SVTSD
-305 NNYTSLVLPDTLT
+305 YTTLVLPDTLT
-318 DIRRSLSGFK
+318 DMGGYLSSFK

-336 GSVKVFNATLQ
+336 GSVKVFKAILQ
-347 NMMELKTLTFDEG
+347 NMTELKTLTFEEG

-370 SGCTKLETIHLP
+370 SGCKNLTTIHLP

-395 GASALT
+395 GASTLT

-406 EGIAITEGS
+406 DGIAITEGS
-415 TFSKC
+415 TFSEC
-420 TSLKSIELPASI
+420 TSLESIELPASI
-432 TTIPRSMFAG
+432 TTIPSSMFAG

-454 ITAIGNG
+454 ITAIGNS
-461 AFGSVTD
+461 AFKS
-468 WNGHETAD
+468 D

-500 ALTTVDLH
+500 ALETVDLH
-508 NVTTMEYGAF
+508 SVTTMGYGAF
-518 QGCKELSG
+518 QGCDALSG
-526 EIDLSKLEVIPG
+526 EIDLSNLEVIPG
-538 NAFCYDSKI
+538 HAFCYDPNI

-553 PTLKSIG
+553 PTLRSIG

-565 WAGIST
+565 WADIST
-571 ISLPETLNSIGEY
+571 ISLPETLNSIGTY
-584 TFFLASLSGTVALPD
+584 TFYKASLSGTVALPD
-599 SLTKLGANA
+599 SLTQLGASA
-608 FNGCEEIE
+608 FSGCEEVN
-616 AIQIGSGLTD
+616 AIQIGSGLKD
-626 IPSNAFDGCR
+626 IPANAFAGCTNL
-636 KLTTITVNNRQEDVK
+636 KTITVNNRREDVT

-656 RVTVTY
+656 GVTVTY
-662 TIPSLTADDDKVST
+662 TIPSLTADNDKVSN
-676 ATDALSLQDAV
+676 AEGALSLQEAV
-687 KQAAT
+687 DQA

-702 IRLDEPVTITAEQKV
+702 IRLDEPVRIAAGQRV
-717 EITATENHNIFGNK
+717 EITANANENYNLFGNK
-731 DQNLANLFVV
+731 DEKPTNLFVV
-741 EAGGELSLTGALTLG
+741 EEGGELSLTGALTLG

-766 NHGKTTINGN
+766 NHGKTTIDGN

-786 NNIGVIEDKGSSAK
+786 DSMGVIEDNGSSAE

-814 GAHSASIRVTEGASF
+814 GALSASIRVTEGASF
-829 TMNGGTIRDNIANT
+829 TMNGGTIQDNIANT

-859 TFTMNEGSI
+859 TFTMNGGSI

-883 SNDAKARFTMNGG
+883 SSNAAKARFTMNSG
-896 TLSNNESHSYT
+896 TLSNNESRSYT
-907 SDSTPTGAVFVKYSA
+907 PKSTPTGAVFVKYSA

-951 TKEHGTAFT
+951 TEEHGTAFT
-960 MYSGTISNNTA
+960 MNGGTISNNTA

-982 SCSNRV
+982 SCSNYV

-1007 SEGNTQIYTTLHIQ
+1007 SEGNTEIYTTLHIE

-1048 QNGAVIYGNTAASA
+1048 QDGAVIYGNTAASA

-1092 IQWFSDGFLY
+1092 IQWFSDSFLY
-1102 APPGNLGTS
+1102 APAGNRGTS
-1111 GQGTRYNAV
+1111 GQGTRYNTV

-1149 AVGSLIITG
+1149 ATGSLIITG

-1171 GGVVIGEATSLSNS
+1171 GGVVIGEATSLSYS
-1185 ISVKKVWDNPG
+1185 ISVKKAWDNPG

-1214 GDVVSTAELTS
+1214 GDIVSTAELTG
-1225 ENGWQYTF
+1225 ENGWQHTF
-1233 TDLPLSPNHYT
+1233 TDLPLSPDHYT

-1332 LPESS
+1332 LPEGN

-1346 GYETLIERSD
+1346 GYKTLIERSD

-1370 DPEPI
+1370 YPEPI
-1375 EPIPPVDPPQEEIVT
+1375 EPIDPIPPVDPPQEEIVT

-1395 ETTGNEPSP
+1395 GTTGNEPNP

-1418 TEESTEERSAESDP
+1418 TEESTEESTEERSAESDP
-1432 EESPIKETQETP
+1432 EESPIKETQETS

-1460 WPVFLLMFAGV
+1460 WPVFLLMFAGA

>member
-1 MEAGCTIFLRWYTP
+1 
-15 PCGTRFA
+15 
-22 AHEHNDNA
+22 
-30 KERNT
+30 
-35 AMKKRLLAGLLATS
+35 MKKRLLAGLLATS

-64 TNDDFVEDW
+64 TNDDFVEDR
-73 EGAADFTDDS
+73 EDIADYTDDS
-83 YSSSEQLFDDIIFFD
+83 YSSGYSSSEQLFDDIIFFD

-110 VAEEDANDSSDT
+110 IAEEDANDSSDT
-122 EIDKAADSIEETEPE
+122 EIDRAADSIEETEPE
-137 DEVQV
+137 DEVQDT
-142 SDAAKDR
+142 DAAEDR
-149 NDLENPD
+149 NDREDSD
-156 EETESDTQNPWEAGP
+156 EETKSGTNPGETGP
-171 SDAETEEDVPD
+171 SDAETEEDVSD

-209 NALEEEMDDDIALL
+209 DASEEEMDDDIALL
-223 AAGKTMAHENYA
+223 AAGKTMAHEDYA
-235 YTDVSGTKYTVDLYT
+235 YTDVSSGTEYMVDLYT
-250 DHTATIWE
+250 DHTAKIWK
-258 LTTSSGEAECILP
+258 LTTSSGGAECILP
-271 STIYYTGDDGVQEP
+271 STIYYTDDDDVPEP
-285 APYTVTELSLSYYS
+285 TPYTVTELRFSPYGNS
-299 GVTSDN
+299 VTSVN
-305 NNYTSLVLPDTLT
+305 NNYTALVLPDTLT
-318 DIRRSLSGFK
+318 DIGGSLSGFK

-347 NMMELKTLTFDEG
+347 YMKELRTLTFEEG

-370 SGCTKLETIHLP
+370 SGCKNLTTIHLP

-415 TFSKC
+415 TFSEC
-420 TSLKSIELPASI
+420 TSLKSITLPASI
-432 TTIPRSMFAG
+432 TTIPSYMFAG

-454 ITAIGNG
+454 ITAIGNS
-461 AFGSVTD
+461 AFKS
-468 WNGHETAD
+468 D
-476 TALTEIPDLSQVTS
+476 TALTNIPDLSQVTS

-500 ALTTVDLH
+500 ALKTVDLH
-508 NVTTMEYGAF
+508 SVTTMEYGAF
-518 QGCKELSG
+518 QGCDALSG
-526 EIDLSKLEVIPG
+526 EIDLSNLEEIPG
-538 NAFCYDSKI
+538 HAFCYDPNI

-553 PTLKSIG
+553 PTLRSIG

-565 WAGIST
+565 WADIST
-571 ISLPETLNSIGEY
+571 ISLPETLKSIGTY
-584 TFFLASLSGTVALPD
+584 TFYKASLSGTVALPD
-599 SLTKLGANA
+599 SLTQLGASA
-608 FNGCEEIE
+608 FSGCEKVE
-616 AIQIGSGLTD
+616 AIQIGSGLKD
-626 IPSNAFDGCR
+626 IPADAFDGCANL
-636 KLTTITVNNRQEDVK
+636 KTITVNNRREDVH
-651 IPKID
+651 IPEID
-656 RVTVTY
+656 GVTVTY
-662 TIPSLTADDDKVST
+662 TIPSLTADNDKVSN
-676 ATDALSLQDAV
+676 AEGALSLQQAV
-687 KQAAT
+687 DQA

-702 IRLDEPVTITAEQKV
+702 IRLDEPVRIAAGQRV
-717 EITATENHNIFGNK
+717 EITANTNCNIFGNK
-731 DQNLANLFVV
+731 DKDLANLFVV
-741 EAGGELSLTGALTLG
+741 EEGGELSLTGALTLG

-766 NHGKTTINGN
+766 NHGKTTIDGN

-786 NNIGVIEDKGSSAK
+786 DSMGVIEDNGSSAE

-814 GAHSASIRVTEGASF
+814 GAHSASIRVTKGASF
-829 TMNGGTIRDNIANT
+829 TMNGGTIQDNIANT
-843 SSSDSSSP
+843 PSSDSSSP

-859 TFTMNEGSI
+859 TFTMNRGSI

-883 SNDAKARFTMNGG
+883 SSNAAKARFTMNGG

-907 SDSTPTGAVFVKYSA
+907 PYSTPTGAVFVKYSA
-922 EFVLNNGTITGNCAY
+922 EFVLNEGTITGNCAY

-951 TKEHGTAFT
+951 TEEHGTAFT
-960 MYSGTISNNTA
+960 MNGGTISNNTA

-982 SCSNRV
+982 SCSNYV

-1007 SEGNTQIYTTLHIQ
+1007 SEGNTDIYTTLHIQ

-1048 QNGAVIYGNTAASA
+1048 QDGAVIYGNTAASA

-1102 APPGNLGTS
+1102 APAGNRGTS
-1111 GQGTRYNAV
+1111 GQGTRYNTV

-1149 AVGSLIITG
+1149 ATGSLIITG

-1171 GGVVIGEATSLSNS
+1171 GGVVIGEATSLSYS
-1185 ISVKKVWDNPG
+1185 ISVKKAWDNPG

-1214 GDVVSTAELTS
+1214 GDIVSTAELTG
-1225 ENGWQYTF
+1225 ENGWQHTF
-1233 TDLPLSPNHYT
+1233 TDLPLSPDHYT

-1332 LPESS
+1332 LPEGT

-1370 DPEPI
+1370 YPEPI
-1375 EPIPPVDPPQEEIVT
+1375 EPIDPIPPVDPPQEEIVT

-1395 ETTGNEPSP
+1395 GTTGNEPNP

-1418 TEESTEERSAESDP
+1418 TEESTEESTEERSAESDP
-1432 EESPIKETQETP
+1432 EESPIKETQETS

-1460 WPVFLLMFAGV
+1460 WPVFLLMFAGA

>member
-1 MEAGCTIFLRWYTP
+1 
-15 PCGTRFA
+15 
-22 AHEHNDNA
+22 
-30 KERNT
+30 
-35 AMKKRLLAGLLATS
+35 MKKRLLAGLLATS

-64 TNDDFVEDW
+64 TNDDFVEDR
-73 EGAADFTDDS
+73 EDIADYTDDS
-83 YSSSEQLFDDIIFFD
+83 YSSGYSSSEQLFDDIIFFD

-110 VAEEDANDSSDT
+110 IAEEDANDSSDT
-122 EIDKAADSIEETEPE
+122 EIDRAADSIEETEPE
-137 DEVQV
+137 DEVQDT
-142 SDAAKDR
+142 DAAEDR
-149 NDLENPD
+149 NDREDSD
-156 EETESDTQNPWEAGP
+156 EETRSGTNPGETGP

-209 NALEEEMDDDIALL
+209 DASEEEMDDDIALL

-235 YTDVSGTKYTVDLYT
+235 YTDVSSGTEYMVDLYT
-250 DHTATIWE
+250 DYTAKIRR
-258 LTTSSGEAECILP
+258 LTSSSGGAECILP
-271 STIYYTGDDGVQEP
+271 STIYYTDDAGVQDP
-285 APYTVTELSLSYYS
+285 NPYTVTELSLPFSS
-299 GVTSDN
+299 SVTSD
-305 NNYTSLVLPDTLT
+305 YTTLVLPDTLT
-318 DIRRSLSGFK
+318 DMGGYLSSFK

-336 GSVKVFNATLQ
+336 GSVKVFKAILQ
-347 NMMELKTLTFDEG
+347 NMTELKTLTFEEG

-370 SGCTKLETIHLP
+370 SGCKNLTTIHLP

-415 TFSKC
+415 TFSEC
-420 TSLKSIELPASI
+420 TSLESIELPASI
-432 TTIPRSMFAG
+432 TTIPSHMFAG

-454 ITAIGNG
+454 ITAIDNG

-468 WNGHETAD
+468 WKNHETAD

-500 ALTTVDLH
+500 ALETVDLH
-508 NVTTMEYGAF
+508 SVTTMGYAAF
-518 QGCKELSG
+518 QGCDALSG
-526 EIDLSKLEVIPG
+526 KIDLSNLEVIPG
-538 NAFCYDSKI
+538 HAFCYDPNI

-553 PTLKSIG
+553 PTLRSIG

-565 WAGIST
+565 WADIST
-571 ISLPETLNSIGEY
+571 ISLPETLNSIGTY
-584 TFFLASLSGTVALPD
+584 TFYKASLSGTVALPD
-599 SLTKLGANA
+599 SLTQLGASA
-608 FNGCEEIE
+608 FSGCEEVN
-616 AIQIGSGLTD
+616 AIQIGSGLKD
-626 IPSNAFDGCR
+626 IPANAFAGCTNL
-636 KLTTITVNNRQEDVK
+636 KTITVNNRREDVT

-656 RVTVTY
+656 GVTVTY
-662 TIPSLTADDDKVST
+662 TIPSLEATDDKISN
-676 ATDALSLQDAV
+676 AEGALSLQQAV
-687 KQAAT
+687 DQA

-702 IRLDEPVTITAEQKV
+702 IRLDEPVRIAAGQRV
-717 EITATENHNIFGNK
+717 EITANANENYNLFGNK
-731 DQNLANLFVV
+731 DEKPTNLFVV
-741 EAGGELSLTGALTLG
+741 EEGGELSLTGALTLG

-766 NHGKTTINGN
+766 NHGKTTIDGN

-786 NNIGVIEDKGSSAK
+786 DSMGVIEDNGSSAE

-814 GAHSASIRVTEGASF
+814 GALSASIRVTEGASF
-829 TMNGGTIRDNIANT
+829 TMNGGTIQDNIANT

-859 TFTMNEGSI
+859 TFTMNRGSI

-883 SNDAKARFTMNGG
+883 SSNAAKARFTMNGG
-896 TLSNNESHSYT
+896 TLSNNESRSYT
-907 SDSTPTGAVFVKYSA
+907 PYSTPTGAVFVKYSA
-922 EFVLNNGTITGNCAY
+922 EFVLNNGTITGNCAHD
-937 GGAGGGVAVMDELP
+937 GAGGGVAVMDELP
-951 TKEHGTAFT
+951 TEEHGTAFT
-960 MYSGTISNNTA
+960 MNGGTISNNTA

-982 SCSNRV
+982 SCSNHV

-1007 SEGNTQIYTTLHIQ
+1007 SEGNTEIYTTLHIE

-1048 QNGAVIYGNTAASA
+1048 QDGAVIYGNTAASA

-1102 APPGNLGTS
+1102 APPGNRGTS
-1111 GQGTRYNAV
+1111 GQGTRYNTV

-1149 AVGSLIITG
+1149 ATGSLIITG

-1171 GGVVIGEATSLSNS
+1171 GGVVIGEATSLSYS
-1185 ISVKKVWDNPG
+1185 ISVKKAWDNPG

-1201 PSGVTIHLKERDT
+1201 PSSVTIHLKERDT
-1214 GDVVSTAELTS
+1214 GDIVSTAELTG
-1225 ENGWQYTF
+1225 ENGWQHTF
-1233 TDLPLSPNHYT
+1233 TDLPLSPDHYT

-1332 LPESS
+1332 LPEGT

-1370 DPEPI
+1370 YPEPI
-1375 EPIPPVDPPQEEIVT
+1375 EPIDPIPPVDPPQEEIVT

-1395 ETTGNEPSP
+1395 GTTGNEPNP

-1418 TEESTEERSAESDP
+1418 TEESTEESTEERSAESDP
-1432 EESPIKETQETP
+1432 EESPIKETQETS

-1460 WPVFLLMFAGV
+1460 WPVFLLMFAGA

>member
-1 MEAGCTIFLRWYTP
+1 
-15 PCGTRFA
+15 
-22 AHEHNDNA
+22 
-30 KERNT
+30 
-35 AMKKRLLAGLLATS
+35 MKKRLLAGLLATS

-64 TNDDFVEDW
+64 TNDDFVEDR
-73 EGAADFTDDS
+73 EDIADYTDDS
-83 YSSSEQLFDDIIFFD
+83 YSSGYSSSEQLFDDIIFFD

-110 VAEEDANDSSDT
+110 IAEEDANDSSDT
-122 EIDKAADSIEETEPE
+122 EIDRAADSIEETEPE
-137 DEVQV
+137 DEVQNT
-142 SDAAKDR
+142 DAAEDR
-149 NDLENPD
+149 NDREYPD
-156 EETESDTQNPWEAGP
+156 EETKSGTNPGEAGP

-209 NALEEEMDDDIALL
+209 DASEEEMDDDIALL
-223 AAGKTMAHENYA
+223 ATGKTMAHEDYA
-235 YTDVSGTKYTVDLYT
+235 YTDVSSGTEYMVDLYT
-250 DHTATIWE
+250 DHTAKIWK
-258 LTTSSGEAECILP
+258 LITSSGGAECILP

-285 APYTVTELSLSYYS
+285 NPYTVTELRFSPYGNS
-299 GVTSDN
+299 VTSVN
-305 NNYTSLVLPDTLT
+305 NNYTALVLPDTLT
-318 DIRRSLSGFK
+318 DIGGSLSGFK

-347 NMMELKTLTFDEG
+347 YMKQLRTLTFEEG

-370 SGCTKLETIHLP
+370 SGCKSLTTIHLP

-415 TFSKC
+415 TFSEC
-420 TSLKSIELPASI
+420 TSLESIELPASI
-432 TTIPRSMFAG
+432 TTIPSSMFAG

-468 WNGHETAD
+468 WNDQETAD

-500 ALTTVDLH
+500 ALETVDLH
-508 NVTTMEYGAF
+508 SVTTMGYAAF
-518 QGCKELSG
+518 QGCDALSG

-538 NAFCYDSKI
+538 HAFCYDPNI

-553 PTLKSIG
+553 PTLRSIG

-565 WAGIST
+565 WADIST
-571 ISLPETLNSIGEY
+571 ISLPETLKSIGTY
-584 TFFLASLSGTVALPD
+584 TFYKASLSGTVALPD
-599 SLTKLGANA
+599 SLTQLGASA
-608 FNGCEEIE
+608 FSGCEKVE

-626 IPSNAFDGCR
+626 IPKDAFDGCTNL
-636 KLTTITVNNRQEDVK
+636 KTITVNNRREDVT

-656 RVTVTY
+656 GVTVTY
-662 TIPSLTADDDKVST
+662 TIPSLEATDDKVSN
-676 ATDALSLQDAV
+676 AEGALSLQEAV
-687 KQAAT
+687 DQA

-702 IRLDEPVTITAEQKV
+702 IRLDEPVTIAEGKRV
-717 EITATENHNIFGNK
+717 EITAKKNCNIFGNK
-731 DQNLANLFVV
+731 DKNLTNLFVV
-741 EAGGELSLTGALTLG
+741 EEGGELSLTGALTLG

-766 NHGKTTINGN
+766 NHGKTTIDGN

-786 NNIGVIEDKGSSAK
+786 NDVGVIEDNGSSAE

-814 GAHSASIRVTEGASF
+814 GALSASIRVTEGASF
-829 TMNGGTIRDNIANT
+829 TMNGGTIQANIANT

-859 TFTMNEGSI
+859 TFTMNGGSI

-883 SNDAKARFTMNGG
+883 SSNAAKARFTMNGG
-896 TLSNNESHSYT
+896 SLSNNESRSYT
-907 SDSTPTGAVFVKYSA
+907 PNSTPTGAVFVKYSA
-922 EFVLNNGTITGNCAY
+922 EFVLNDGTITGNCAHD
-937 GGAGGGVAVMDELP
+937 GAGGGVAVMDELP
-951 TKEHGTAFT
+951 TEEHGTAFT
-960 MYSGTISNNTA
+960 MNGGTISNNTA

-982 SCSNRV
+982 SCSNYV

-1007 SEGNTQIYTTLHIQ
+1007 SEGNTDIYTTLHIQ

-1048 QNGAVIYGNTAASA
+1048 QDGAVIYGNTAASA

-1102 APPGNLGTS
+1102 APPGNRGTS
-1111 GQGTRYNAV
+1111 GQGTRYNTV

-1149 AVGSLIITG
+1149 ATGSLIITG

-1171 GGVVIGEATSLSNS
+1171 GGVVIGEATSLSYS
-1185 ISVKKVWDNPG
+1185 ISVKKAWDNPG

-1214 GDVVSTAELTS
+1214 GDIVSTAELTG
-1225 ENGWQYTF
+1225 ENGWQHTF
-1233 TDLPLSPNHYT
+1233 TDLPLSPDHYT

-1332 LPESS
+1332 LPEGN

-1346 GYETLIERSD
+1346 GYKTLIERSD

-1370 DPEPI
+1370 YPEPI
-1375 EPIPPVDPPQEEIVT
+1375 EPIDPIPPVDPPQEEIVT

-1395 ETTGNEPSP
+1395 GTTGNEPNP

-1418 TEESTEERSAESDP
+1418 TEESTEERSTESDP
-1432 EESPIKETQETP
+1432 QESPIKETQETP

-1460 WPVFLLMFAGV
+1460 WPVFLLMFAGA

>member
-1 MEAGCTIFLRWYTP
+1 
-15 PCGTRFA
+15 
-22 AHEHNDNA
+22 
-30 KERNT
+30 
-35 AMKKRLLAGLLATS
+35 MKKRLLAGLLATS

-64 TNDDFVEDW
+64 TNDDFVEDR
-73 EGAADFTDDS
+73 EDIADYTDDS
-83 YSSSEQLFDDIIFFD
+83 YSSGYSSSEQLFDDIIFFD

-110 VAEEDANDSSDT
+110 IAEEDANDSSDT
-122 EIDKAADSIEETEPE
+122 EIDRAADSIEETEPE
-137 DEVQV
+137 DEVQNT
-142 SDAAKDR
+142 DAAEDR
-149 NDLENPD
+149 NDREYPD
-156 EETESDTQNPWEAGP
+156 EETKSGTNPGEAGP
-171 SDAETEEDVPD
+171 SDAETEKDVPD

-209 NALEEEMDDDIALL
+209 DASEEEMDDDIALL
-223 AAGKTMAHENYA
+223 ATGKTMAHEDYA
-235 YTDVSGTKYTVDLYT
+235 YTDVSSGTEYMVDLYT
-250 DHTATIWE
+250 DHTAKIWK

-271 STIYYTGDDGVQEP
+271 STIYYTDADGVPEP
-285 APYTVTELSLSYYS
+285 NPYTVTELRFSPYGNS
-299 GVTSDN
+299 VTSVN
-305 NNYTSLVLPDTLT
+305 NNYTALVLPDTLT
-318 DIRRSLSGFK
+318 DIGGSLSGFK

-347 NMMELKTLTFDEG
+347 YMKQLRTLTFEEG

-370 SGCTKLETIHLP
+370 SGCKSLTTIHLP

-415 TFSKC
+415 TFSEC
-420 TSLKSIELPASI
+420 TSLESIELPASI
-432 TTIPRSMFAG
+432 TTIPSYMFAG

-454 ITAIGNG
+454 ITAIGNS
-461 AFGSVTD
+461 AFKS
-468 WNGHETAD
+468 D

-500 ALTTVDLH
+500 ALETVDLH
-508 NVTTMEYGAF
+508 SVTTMEYAAF
-518 QGCKELSG
+518 QGCDALSG
-526 EIDLSKLEVIPG
+526 EIDLSNLEVIPG
-538 NAFCYDSKI
+538 HAFCYDPNI
-547 TSVITC
+547 TSVVTC
-553 PTLKSIG
+553 PTLRSIG

-571 ISLPETLNSIGEY
+571 ISLPETLNSIGTY
-584 TFFLASLSGTVALPD
+584 TFYKASLSGTVALPD
-599 SLTKLGANA
+599 SLTQLGASA
-608 FNGCEEIE
+608 FSGCEKVE

-626 IPSNAFDGCR
+626 IPKDAFDGC
-636 KLTTITVNNRQEDVK
+636 KPKTITVNNRREDVH
-651 IPKID
+651 IPEID
-656 RVTVTY
+656 GVTVTY
-662 TIPSLTADDDKVST
+662 TIPSLTADNDKVSN
-676 ATDALSLQDAV
+676 AEGALSLQQAV
-687 KQAAT
+687 NQA

-702 IRLDEPVTITAEQKV
+702 IRLDEPVRIAAGQRV
-717 EITATENHNIFGNK
+717 EITANENCNIFGNK
-731 DQNLANLFVV
+731 DENLANLFVV
-741 EAGGELSLTGALTLG
+741 EEGGELSLTGALTLG

-766 NHGKTTINGN
+766 NHGKTTIDGN

-786 NNIGVIEDKGSSAK
+786 DSMGVIEDNGSSAE

-814 GAHSASIRVTEGASF
+814 GAHSASIRVTKGASF
-829 TMNGGTIRDNIANT
+829 TMNGGTIQDNIANT
-843 SSSDSSSP
+843 PSSDSSSP

-859 TFTMNEGSI
+859 TFTMNRGSI

-883 SNDAKARFTMNGG
+883 SSNAAKARFTMNG
-896 TLSNNESHSYT
+896 
-907 SDSTPTGAVFVKYSA
+907 
-922 EFVLNNGTITGNCAY
+922 
-937 GGAGGGVAVMDELP
+937 
-951 TKEHGTAFT
+951 
-960 MYSGTISNNTA
+960 GTISNNTA

-982 SCSNRV
+982 SCSNYV

-1007 SEGNTQIYTTLHIQ
+1007 SEGNTDIYTTLHIE

-1048 QNGAVIYGNTAASA
+1048 QDGAVIYGNTAASA

-1102 APPGNLGTS
+1102 APAGNRGTS
-1111 GQGTRYNAV
+1111 GQGTRYNTV

-1149 AVGSLIITG
+1149 ATGSLIITG

-1171 GGVVIGEATSLSNS
+1171 GGVVIGEATSLSYS

-1214 GDVVSTAELTS
+1214 GDIVSTAELTG
-1225 ENGWQYTF
+1225 ENGWQHTF
-1233 TDLPLSPNHYT
+1233 TDLPLSPDHYT

-1292 VNDYKWERPAS
+1292 VNDYKWKRPAS

-1332 LPESS
+1332 LPEGT

-1370 DPEPI
+1370 YPEPI
-1375 EPIPPVDPPQEEIVT
+1375 EPIDPIPPVDPPQEEIVT

-1395 ETTGNEPSP
+1395 GTTGNEPNP

-1418 TEESTEERSAESDP
+1418 TEESTEESTEERSAESDP
-1432 EESPIKETQETP
+1432 EESPIKETQETS

-1460 WPVFLLMFAGV
+1460 WPVFLLMFAGA

>member
-1 MEAGCTIFLRWYTP
+1 
-15 PCGTRFA
+15 
-22 AHEHNDNA
+22 
-30 KERNT
+30 
-35 AMKKRLLAGLLATS
+35 MKKRLLAGLLATS

-64 TNDDFVEDW
+64 TNDDFVEDR
-73 EGAADFTDDS
+73 EDIADYTDDS
-83 YSSSEQLFDDIIFFD
+83 YSSGYSSSEQLFDDIIFFD

-110 VAEEDANDSSDT
+110 IAEEDANDSSDT
-122 EIDKAADSIEETEPE
+122 EIDRAADSIEETEPE
-137 DEVQV
+137 DEVQNT
-142 SDAAKDR
+142 DAAEDR
-149 NDLENPD
+149 NDREDSD
-156 EETESDTQNPWEAGP
+156 EETKSGTNPGEAGP

-209 NALEEEMDDDIALL
+209 DASEEEMDDDIALL
-223 AAGKTMAHENYA
+223 AAGKTMAHKDYA
-235 YTDVSGTKYTVDLYT
+235 YTDVSSGTEYMVDLYT
-250 DHTATIWE
+250 DHTAKIWQ
-258 LTTSSGEAECILP
+258 LITSSGGAECILP
-271 STIYYTGDDGVQEP
+271 STIYYTGDDGVPEP
-285 APYTVTELSLSYYS
+285 NPYTVTELSLSYWS

-305 NNYTSLVLPDTLT
+305 NNYTALVLPDTLT
-318 DIRRSLSGFK
+318 DIGGSLSGFK

-336 GSVKVFNATLQ
+336 GSVKVFKANLQ
-347 NMMELKTLTFDEG
+347 NMKQLKTLTFEEG

-370 SGCTKLETIHLP
+370 SGCKSLTTIHLP

-415 TFSKC
+415 TFSEC
-420 TSLKSIELPASI
+420 TSLESIELPASI
-432 TTIPRSMFAG
+432 TTIPSYMFAG

-468 WNGHETAD
+468 WKDQEIAD
-476 TALTEIPDLSQVTS
+476 TVLTEIPDLSQVTS

-500 ALTTVDLH
+500 ALETVDLH
-508 NVTTMEYGAF
+508 SVTTMGYGAF
-518 QGCKELSG
+518 QGCDALSG
-526 EIDLSKLEVIPG
+526 EIDLSNLEVIPG
-538 NAFCYDSKI
+538 HAFCYDPNI

-553 PTLKSIG
+553 PTLRSIG

-565 WAGIST
+565 WADIST
-571 ISLPETLNSIGEY
+571 ISLPETLNSIGTY
-584 TFFLASLSGTVALPD
+584 TFYKASLSGTVALPD
-599 SLTKLGANA
+599 SLTQLGASA
-608 FNGCEEIE
+608 FSGCEEVN
-616 AIQIGSGLTD
+616 AIQIGSGLKD
-626 IPSNAFDGCR
+626 IPANAFAGCTNL
-636 KLTTITVNNRQEDVK
+636 KTITVNNRREDVT

-656 RVTVTY
+656 GVTVTY
-662 TIPSLTADDDKVST
+662 TIPSLEATDDKVSN
-676 ATDALSLQDAV
+676 AEGALSLQQAV
-687 KQAAT
+687 DQA
-692 NGTPVTIEKD
+692 NGPVTIEIEKN
-702 IRLDEPVTITAEQKV
+702 ICLNAPVTIAKGKQV
-717 EITATENHNIFGNK
+717 EITANANENYNLFGNK
-731 DQNLANLFVV
+731 DEKPTNLFVV
-741 EAGGELSLTGALTLG
+741 EEGGELSLTGALTLG

-766 NHGKTTINGN
+766 NHGKTTIDGN

-786 NNIGVIEDKGSSAK
+786 DSMGVIEDNGSSAE

-814 GAHSASIRVTEGASF
+814 GALSASIRVTEGASF
-829 TMNGGTIRDNIANT
+829 TMNGGTIQDNIANT

-859 TFTMNEGSI
+859 TFTMNGGSI

-883 SNDAKARFTMNGG
+883 SSNAAKARFTMNGG
-896 TLSNNESHSYT
+896 TLSNNESRSYT
-907 SDSTPTGAVFVKYSA
+907 PYSTPTGAVFVKYSA
-922 EFVLNNGTITGNCAY
+922 EFVLNNGTITGNCAH

-951 TKEHGTAFT
+951 TEEHGTAFT
-960 MYSGTISNNTA
+960 MNGGTISNNTA

-982 SCSNRV
+982 SCSNYV

-1007 SEGNTQIYTTLHIQ
+1007 SEGNTEIYTTLHIE

-1048 QNGAVIYGNTAASA
+1048 QDGAVIYGNTAASA

-1102 APPGNLGTS
+1102 APAGNRGTS
-1111 GQGTRYNAV
+1111 GQGTRYNTV

-1149 AVGSLIITG
+1149 ATGSLIITG

-1171 GGVVIGEATSLSNS
+1171 GGVVIGEATSLSHS
-1185 ISVKKVWDNPG
+1185 ISVKKAWDNPG

-1214 GDVVSTAELTS
+1214 GDIVSTAELTG
-1225 ENGWQYTF
+1225 ENGWQHTF
-1233 TDLPLSPNHYT
+1233 TDLPLSPDHYT

-1332 LPESS
+1332 LPEGT

-1370 DPEPI
+1370 YPEPI
-1375 EPIPPVDPPQEEIVT
+1375 EPIDPIPPVDPPQEEIVT

-1395 ETTGNEPSP
+1395 GTTGNEPSP

-1418 TEESTEERSAESDP
+1418 TEESTEESTEERSAESDP

-1460 WPVFLLMFAGV
+1460 WPVFLLMFAGA
-1471 GLLVFGFYKRS
+1471 GLLVFGLYKRS

>member
-1 MEAGCTIFLRWYTP
+1 
-15 PCGTRFA
+15 
-22 AHEHNDNA
+22 
-30 KERNT
+30 
-35 AMKKRLLAGLLATS
+35 MKKRLLAGLLATS

-64 TNDDFVEDW
+64 TNDDFVEDR
-73 EGAADFTDDS
+73 EDIADYTDDS
-83 YSSSEQLFDDIIFFD
+83 YSSGYSSSEQLFDDIIFFD

-110 VAEEDANDSSDT
+110 IAEEDANDSSDT
-122 EIDKAADSIEETEPE
+122 EIDRAADSIEETEPE
-137 DEVQV
+137 DEVQDT
-142 SDAAKDR
+142 DAAEDR
-149 NDLENPD
+149 NDREDSD
-156 EETESDTQNPWEAGP
+156 EETKSGTNPGETGP
-171 SDAETEEDVPD
+171 SDAETEEDVSD

-209 NALEEEMDDDIALL
+209 DASEEEMDDDIALL
-223 AAGKTMAHENYA
+223 AAGKTMAHEDYA
-235 YTDVSGTKYTVDLYT
+235 YTDVSSGTEYMVDLYT
-250 DHTATIWE
+250 DHTAKIWK

-271 STIYYTGDDGVQEP
+271 STIYYTDADGVPEP
-285 APYTVTELSLSYYS
+285 TPYTVTELRLSYWS

-305 NNYTSLVLPDTLT
+305 NNYTALVLPDTLT
-318 DIRRSLSGFK
+318 DIGGSLSGFK

-347 NMMELKTLTFDEG
+347 NMKQLKTLTFDEG

-370 SGCTKLETIHLP
+370 SGCKSLTTIHLP
-382 SSLQKLSGTGTFS
+382 SSLQKLSGMGTFS

-406 EGIAITEGS
+406 EGITIKEGS
-415 TFSKC
+415 TFSEC
-420 TSLKSIELPASI
+420 TSLKSITLPASI
-432 TTIPRSMFAG
+432 TTIPSSMFKD

-447 RVTAKGT
+447 QVTARGI
-454 ITAIGNG
+454 ITAIGKE
-461 AFGSVTD
+461 AFRSDKV
-468 WNGHETAD
+468 
-476 TALTEIPDLSQVTS
+476 LTEIPDLGQVTS
-490 IGDRAFYGCS
+490 IEERAFNGCS
-500 ALTTVDLH
+500 ALETVDLH
-508 NVTTMEYGAF
+508 SVTTMGYGAF
-518 QGCKELSG
+518 QGCDALSG
-526 EIDLSKLEVIPG
+526 EIDLSNLEVIPG
-538 NAFCYDSKI
+538 HAFCYDPNI

-553 PTLKSIG
+553 PTLRSIG

-565 WAGIST
+565 WADIST
-571 ISLPETLNSIGEY
+571 ISLPETLNSIGTY
-584 TFFLASLSGTVALPD
+584 TFYKASLSGTVALPD
-599 SLTKLGANA
+599 SLTQLGASA
-608 FNGCEEIE
+608 FSGCEKVN
-616 AIQIGSGLTD
+616 AIQIGSGLKD
-626 IPSNAFDGCR
+626 IPANAFAGCTNL
-636 KLTTITVNNRQEDVK
+636 KTITVNNRREDVT

-656 RVTVTY
+656 GVTVTY
-662 TIPSLTADDDKVST
+662 TIPSLEATDDKVSN
-676 ATDALSLQDAV
+676 AEGALSLQQAV
-687 KQAAT
+687 DQA

-702 IRLDEPVTITAEQKV
+702 IRLDEPVRIAAGQRV
-717 EITATENHNIFGNK
+717 EITANTNCNIFGNK
-731 DQNLANLFVV
+731 DENVTNLFVV
-741 EAGGELSLTGALTLG
+741 EPGGELSLTGALTLG

-766 NHGKTTINGN
+766 NHGKTTIDGN

-786 NNIGVIEDKGSSAK
+786 DSMGVIEDNGSSAE

-814 GAHSASIRVTEGASF
+814 GARSASIRVTEGASF
-829 TMNGGTIRDNIANT
+829 TMNGGTIQDNIANT

-859 TFTMNEGSI
+859 TFTMNGGSI

-883 SNDAKARFTMNGG
+883 SNNAAKARFTMNGG
-896 TLSNNESHSYT
+896 TLSNNESRSYT
-907 SDSTPTGAVFVKYSA
+907 PYSTPTGAVFVKYSA
-922 EFVLNNGTITGNCAY
+922 EFVLNNGTITGNCAH

-951 TKEHGTAFT
+951 KEEHGTAFT
-960 MYSGTISNNTA
+960 MNGGTISNNTA

-982 SCSNRV
+982 SCSNYV

-1007 SEGNTQIYTTLHIQ
+1007 SEGNTEIYTTLHIE

-1102 APPGNLGTS
+1102 APAGNRGTS
-1111 GQGTRYNAV
+1111 GQGTRYNTV

-1149 AVGSLIITG
+1149 ATGSLIITG

-1171 GGVVIGEATSLSNS
+1171 GGVVIGEETSLSYS
-1185 ISVKKVWDNPG
+1185 ISVKKAWDNPG

-1201 PSGVTIHLKERDT
+1201 PSSVTIHLKERDT
-1214 GDVVSTAELTS
+1214 GDIVSTAELTG
-1225 ENGWQYTF
+1225 ENGWQHTF
-1233 TDLPLSPNHYT
+1233 TDLPLSPDHYT

-1332 LPESS
+1332 LPEGT

-1370 DPEPI
+1370 YPEPI
-1375 EPIPPVDPPQEEIVT
+1375 EPIDPIPPVDPPQEEIVT

-1395 ETTGNEPSP
+1395 GTTGNEPSP

-1418 TEESTEERSAESDP
+1418 TEESTEERSTESDP
-1432 EESPIKETQETP
+1432 QESPIKETQETP

-1460 WPVFLLMFAGV
+1460 WPVFLLMFAGA

>member
-1 MEAGCTIFLRWYTP
+1 
-15 PCGTRFA
+15 
-22 AHEHNDNA
+22 
-30 KERNT
+30 
-35 AMKKRLLAGLLATS
+35 MKKRLLAGLLATS

-64 TNDDFVEDW
+64 TNDDFVEDR
-73 EGAADFTDDS
+73 EDIADFTDDS
-83 YSSSEQLFDDIIFFD
+83 YSSGYSSSEQLFDDIIFFD

-110 VAEEDANDSSDT
+110 IAEEDANDSSDT
-122 EIDKAADSIEETEPE
+122 EIDRAADSIEETEPE
-137 DEVQV
+137 DEVQDT
-142 SDAAKDR
+142 DAAEDR
-149 NDLENPD
+149 NDREDSD
-156 EETESDTQNPWEAGP
+156 EETKSGTQNPEEAGP

-209 NALEEEMDDDIALL
+209 DASEEEMDDDIALL
-223 AAGKTMAHENYA
+223 AAGKTMAHKDYA
-235 YTDVSGTKYTVDLYT
+235 YTDVSSGTEYMVDLYT
-250 DHTATIWE
+250 DYTAKIRR
-258 LTTSSGEAECILP
+258 LTSSSGGAECILP
-271 STIYYTGDDGVQEP
+271 STIYYTDDAGVQDP
-285 APYTVTELSLSYYS
+285 NPYTVTELSLPFSS
-299 GVTSDN
+299 SVTSD
-305 NNYTSLVLPDTLT
+305 YTTLVLPDTLT
-318 DIRRSLSGFK
+318 DMGGYLSSFK

-336 GSVKVFNATLQ
+336 GSVKVFKAILQ
-347 NMMELKTLTFDEG
+347 NMTELKTLTFEEG

-370 SGCTKLETIHLP
+370 SGCKNLTTIHLP
-382 SSLQKLSGTGTFS
+382 SSLQKLSGTDTFS

-415 TFSKC
+415 TFSEC
-420 TSLKSIELPASI
+420 TSLESIELPASI
-432 TTIPRSMFAG
+432 TTIPSHMFAG

-454 ITAIGNG
+454 ITAIDNG

-468 WNGHETAD
+468 WKNHETAD

-500 ALTTVDLH
+500 ALETVDLH
-508 NVTTMEYGAF
+508 SVTTMGYAAF
-518 QGCKELSG
+518 QGCKALSG
-526 EIDLSKLEVIPG
+526 KIDLSNLEVIPG
-538 NAFCYDSKI
+538 HAFCYDPNI

-553 PTLKSIG
+553 STLSSIG

-571 ISLPETLNSIGEY
+571 ISLPETLNSIGTY
-584 TFFLASLSGTVALPD
+584 TFYKASLSGTVALPD
-599 SLTKLGANA
+599 SLTQLGASA
-608 FNGCEEIE
+608 FSGCKEVE

-626 IPSNAFDGCR
+626 IPPNAFAGCTNL
-636 KLTTITVNNRQEDVK
+636 KTITVNNRREDVT

-656 RVTVTY
+656 GVTVTY
-662 TIPSLTADDDKVST
+662 TIPSLEATDDKVSN
-676 ATDALSLQDAV
+676 AEGALSLQQAV
-687 KQAAT
+687 DQA

-702 IRLDEPVTITAEQKV
+702 IRLDEPVRIAAGQRV
-717 EITATENHNIFGNK
+717 EITANANENYNLFGNK
-731 DQNLANLFVV
+731 DEKPTNLFVV
-741 EAGGELSLTGALTLG
+741 EEGGELSLTGALTLG

-766 NHGKTTINGN
+766 NHGKTTIDGN

-786 NNIGVIEDKGSSAK
+786 NDVGVIEDNGSSAE

-829 TMNGGTIRDNIANT
+829 TMNGGTIQDNIANT

-859 TFTMNEGSI
+859 TFTMNGGSI

-883 SNDAKARFTMNGG
+883 SSNAAKARFTMNGG
-896 TLSNNESHSYT
+896 TLSNNESHLYT
-907 SDSTPTGAVFVKYSA
+907 PYSTPTGAVFVKYSA
-922 EFVLNNGTITGNCAY
+922 EFVLNDGTITGNCAHD
-937 GGAGGGVAVMDELP
+937 GAGGGVAVMDELP
-951 TKEHGTAFT
+951 TEEHGTAFT
-960 MYSGTISNNTA
+960 MNGGTISNNKA
-971 SGYRCSGGGIY
+971 SGYRCDGGGIY
-982 SCSNRV
+982 SCSNHV

-997 NSAYDGGGVY
+997 NSAYDGGGIY
-1007 SEGNTQIYTTLHIQ
+1007 SEGNTEIYTTLHIQ

-1102 APPGNLGTS
+1102 ALAGNRGTS

-1138 KSVVSDGVSIP
+1138 KSVVSDGVSVP

-1171 GGVVIGEATSLSNS
+1171 GGVVIGEETSLSYS
-1185 ISVKKVWDNPG
+1185 ISVKKAWDNPG

-1214 GDVVSTAELTS
+1214 GDIVSTAELTG

-1233 TDLPLSPNHYT
+1233 TGLPLSPDHYT

-1332 LPESS
+1332 LPEGT

-1370 DPEPI
+1370 YPEPI
-1375 EPIPPVDPPQEEIVT
+1375 EPIDPIPPVDPPQEEIVT

-1395 ETTGNEPSP
+1395 GTTGNEPNP

-1418 TEESTEERSAESDP
+1418 TKESTEESTEERSAESDP

-1460 WPVFLLMFAGV
+1460 WPVFLLMFAGA

>member
-1 MEAGCTIFLRWYTP
+1 
-15 PCGTRFA
+15 
-22 AHEHNDNA
+22 
-30 KERNT
+30 
-35 AMKKRLLAGLLATS
+35 MKKRLLAGLLATS

-64 TNDDFVEDW
+64 TNDDFVEDR
-73 EGAADFTDDS
+73 EDIADYTDDS
-83 YSSSEQLFDDIIFFD
+83 YSSGYSSSEQLFDDIIFFD

-110 VAEEDANDSSDT
+110 IAEEDANDSSDT
-122 EIDKAADSIEETEPE
+122 EIDRAADSIEETEPE
-137 DEVQV
+137 DEVQNT
-142 SDAAKDR
+142 DAAEDR
-149 NDLENPD
+149 NDREYPD
-156 EETESDTQNPWEAGP
+156 EETKSGTNPGEAGP

-209 NALEEEMDDDIALL
+209 DASEEEMDDDIALL
-223 AAGKTMAHENYA
+223 AAGKTMAHEDYA
-235 YTDVSGTKYTVDLYT
+235 YTDVSSGTEYMVNLYT
-250 DHTATIWE
+250 DHTAKIRK
-258 LTTSSGEAECILP
+258 LTTSSGGAECILP
-271 STIYYTGDDGVQEP
+271 STIYYTGDDGVPEP
-285 APYTVTELSLSYYS
+285 NPYTVTELSLSYWS

-305 NNYTSLVLPDTLT
+305 NNYTALVLPDTLT
-318 DIRRSLSGFK
+318 DIGGSLSGFK

-336 GSVKVFNATLQ
+336 GSVKVFKATLQ
-347 NMMELKTLTFDEG
+347 NMKELKTLTFEEG

-370 SGCTKLETIHLP
+370 SGCKSLTTIHLP

-415 TFSKC
+415 TFSEC
-420 TSLKSIELPASI
+420 TSLESIELPASI
-432 TTIPRSMFAG
+432 TTIPSSMFAG

-468 WNGHETAD
+468 WKDQEIAD

-500 ALTTVDLH
+500 ALETVDLH
-508 NVTTMEYGAF
+508 SVTTMGYGAF
-518 QGCKELSG
+518 QGCDALSG
-526 EIDLSKLEVIPG
+526 EIDLSNLEVIPG
-538 NAFCYDSKI
+538 HAFCYDPNI

-553 PTLKSIG
+553 PTLRSIG

-565 WAGIST
+565 WADIST
-571 ISLPETLNSIGEY
+571 ISLPETLNSIGTY
-584 TFFLASLSGTVALPD
+584 TFYKASLSGTVALPD
-599 SLTKLGANA
+599 SLTQLGASA
-608 FNGCEEIE
+608 FSGCEEVN
-616 AIQIGSGLTD
+616 AIQIGSGLKD
-626 IPSNAFDGCR
+626 IPANAFAGCTNL
-636 KLTTITVNNRQEDVK
+636 KTITVNNRREDVT

-656 RVTVTY
+656 GVTVTY
-662 TIPSLTADDDKVST
+662 TIPSLEATDDKVSN
-676 ATDALSLQDAV
+676 AEGALSLQQAV
-687 KQAAT
+687 DQA
-692 NGTPVTIEKD
+692 NGPVTIEIEKN
-702 IRLDEPVTITAEQKV
+702 ICLNAPVTIAAGQRV
-717 EITATENHNIFGNK
+717 EITANENYNLFGNK
-731 DQNLANLFVV
+731 DEKPTNLFVV
-741 EAGGELSLTGALTLG
+741 EEGGELSLTGALTLG

-766 NHGKTTINGN
+766 NHGKTTIDGN

-786 NNIGVIEDKGSSAK
+786 DSMGVIEDNGSSAE

-814 GAHSASIRVTEGASF
+814 GALSASIRVTEGASF
-829 TMNGGTIRDNIANT
+829 TMNGGTIQDNIANT
-843 SSSDSSSP
+843 PSSDSSSP

-859 TFTMNEGSI
+859 TFTMNGGSI

-883 SNDAKARFTMNGG
+883 SSNAAKARFTMNGG

-907 SDSTPTGAVFVKYSA
+907 PYSTPTGAVFVKYSA
-922 EFVLNNGTITGNCAY
+922 EFVLNEGTITGNCAY

-951 TKEHGTAFT
+951 TEEHGTAFT
-960 MYSGTISNNTA
+960 MNGGTISNNTA

-982 SCSNRV
+982 SCSNYV

-1007 SEGNTQIYTTLHIQ
+1007 SEGNTEIYTTLHIE

-1048 QNGAVIYGNTAASA
+1048 QDGAVIYGNTAASA

-1102 APPGNLGTS
+1102 APAGNRGTS

-1149 AVGSLIITG
+1149 ATGSLIITG

-1171 GGVVIGEATSLSNS
+1171 GGVVIGEATSLSYS
-1185 ISVKKVWDNPG
+1185 ISVKKAWDNPG

-1214 GDVVSTAELTS
+1214 GDIVSTAELTG

-1332 LPESS
+1332 LPKGT

-1370 DPEPI
+1370 YPEPI
-1375 EPIPPVDPPQEEIVT
+1375 EPIDPIPPVDPPQEEIVT

-1395 ETTGNEPSP
+1395 GTTGNEPTP

-1418 TEESTEERSAESDP
+1418 TEESTEESAEERSAESDP

-1444 SVSAKPPK
+1444 SVSANPPK

-1460 WPVFLLMFAGV
+1460 WPVFLLMFAGA

>member
-1 MEAGCTIFLRWYTP
+1 
-15 PCGTRFA
+15 
-22 AHEHNDNA
+22 
-30 KERNT
+30 
-35 AMKKRLLAGLLATS
+35 MKKRLLAGLLATS

-64 TNDDFVEDW
+64 TNDDFVEDR
-73 EGAADFTDDS
+73 EDIADFTDDS
-83 YSSSEQLFDDIIFFD
+83 YSSGYSSSEQLFDDIIFFD
-98 LDEEVDDTAAEV
+98 LDEEVDDTAAKV
-110 VAEEDANDSSDT
+110 IAEEDANDSSDT
-122 EIDKAADSIEETEPE
+122 EIDRAADSIEETESE
-137 DEVQV
+137 DEVQDT
-142 SDAAKDR
+142 DAAEDR
-149 NDLENPD
+149 NDREDSD
-156 EETESDTQNPWEAGP
+156 EETRSGTNPGETGP
-171 SDAETEEDVPD
+171 SDAETEEDVSD

-209 NALEEEMDDDIALL
+209 DASEEEMDDDIALL
-223 AAGKTMAHENYA
+223 AAGKTMAHEDYA
-235 YTDVSGTKYTVDLYT
+235 YTDVSSGTEYMVDLYT
-250 DHTATIWE
+250 DHTAKIWK
-258 LTTSSGEAECILP
+258 LTTSSGGAECILP
-271 STIYYTGDDGVQEP
+271 STIYYTDDDDVPEP
-285 APYTVTELSLSYYS
+285 TPYTVTELRFSPYGNS
-299 GVTSDN
+299 VTSVN
-305 NNYTSLVLPDTLT
+305 NNYTALVLPDTLT
-318 DIRRSLSGFK
+318 DIGGSLSGFK

-347 NMMELKTLTFDEG
+347 YMKELRTLTFEEG

-370 SGCTKLETIHLP
+370 SGCKNLTTIHLP

-415 TFSKC
+415 TFSEC
-420 TSLKSIELPASI
+420 TSLKSITLPASI
-432 TTIPRSMFAG
+432 TTIPSYMFAG

-454 ITAIGNG
+454 ITAIGNS
-461 AFGSVTD
+461 AFKS
-468 WNGHETAD
+468 D

-500 ALTTVDLH
+500 ALKTVDLH
-508 NVTTMEYGAF
+508 SVTTMEYGAF
-518 QGCKELSG
+518 QGCDALSG
-526 EIDLSKLEVIPG
+526 EIDLSNLEEIPG
-538 NAFCYDSKI
+538 HAFCYDPNI

-553 PTLKSIG
+553 PTLRSIG

-565 WAGIST
+565 WADIST
-571 ISLPETLNSIGEY
+571 ISLPETLKSIGTY
-584 TFFLASLSGTVALPD
+584 TFYKASLSGTVALPD
-599 SLTKLGANA
+599 SLTQLGASA
-608 FNGCEEIE
+608 FSGCEKVE

-626 IPSNAFDGCR
+626 IPKDAFDGC
-636 KLTTITVNNRQEDVK
+636 KPKTITVNNRREDVH
-651 IPKID
+651 IPEID
-656 RVTVTY
+656 GVTVTY
-662 TIPSLTADDDKVST
+662 TIPSLTADNDKVSN
-676 ATDALSLQDAV
+676 AEGALSLQEAV
-687 KQAAT
+687 DQA

-702 IRLDEPVTITAEQKV
+702 IRLDEPVRIAAGQRV
-717 EITATENHNIFGNK
+717 EITANANENYNLFGNK
-731 DQNLANLFVV
+731 DEKPTNLFVV
-741 EAGGELSLTGALTLG
+741 EEGGELSLTGALTLG

-766 NHGKTTINGN
+766 NHGKTTIDGN

-786 NNIGVIEDKGSSAK
+786 DSMGVIEDNGSSAE

-814 GAHSASIRVTEGASF
+814 GALSASIRVTEGASF
-829 TMNGGTIRDNIANT
+829 TMNGGTIQDNIANT

-859 TFTMNEGSI
+859 TFTMNRGSI

-883 SNDAKARFTMNGG
+883 SSNAAKARFTMNGG

-907 SDSTPTGAVFVKYSA
+907 PYSTPTGAVFVKYSA

-951 TKEHGTAFT
+951 TEEHGTAFT
-960 MYSGTISNNTA
+960 MNGGIISNNTA

-982 SCSNRV
+982 SCSNYV

-1007 SEGNTQIYTTLHIQ
+1007 SEGNTEIYTTLHIE

-1048 QNGAVIYGNTAASA
+1048 QDGAVIYGNTAASA

-1102 APPGNLGTS
+1102 APAGNRGTS
-1111 GQGTRYNAV
+1111 GQGTRYNTV

-1149 AVGSLIITG
+1149 ATGSLIITG

-1171 GGVVIGEATSLSNS
+1171 GGVVIGEATSLSHS
-1185 ISVKKVWDNPG
+1185 ILVKKAWDNPG

-1214 GDVVSTAELTS
+1214 GDIVSTAELS
-1225 ENGWQYTF
+1225 GENGWQHTF
-1233 TDLPLSPNHYT
+1233 TDLPLSPDHYT

-1332 LPESS
+1332 LPEGT

-1370 DPEPI
+1370 YPEPI
-1375 EPIPPVDPPQEEIVT
+1375 DPIDPIPPVDPPQEEIVT

-1395 ETTGNEPSP
+1395 GTTGNEPNP

-1418 TEESTEERSAESDP
+1418 TEESTDESTEERSAESDP
-1432 EESPIKETQETP
+1432 EESPIKETQETS

-1460 WPVFLLMFAGV
+1460 WPVFLLMFAGA

>member
-1 MEAGCTIFLRWYTP
+1 
-15 PCGTRFA
+15 
-22 AHEHNDNA
+22 
-30 KERNT
+30 
-35 AMKKRLLAGLLATS
+35 MKKRLLAGLLATS

-64 TNDDFVEDW
+64 TNDDFVEDR
-73 EGAADFTDDS
+73 EDIADFTDDS
-83 YSSSEQLFDDIIFFD
+83 YSSGYSSSEQLFDDIIFFD
-98 LDEEVDDTAAEV
+98 LDEEVDDTAAKV
-110 VAEEDANDSSDT
+110 IAEEDANDSSDT
-122 EIDKAADSIEETEPE
+122 EIDRAADSIEETESE
-137 DEVQV
+137 DEVQDT
-142 SDAAKDR
+142 DAAEDR
-149 NDLENPD
+149 NDREDSD
-156 EETESDTQNPWEAGP
+156 EETKSGTNPGETGP
-171 SDAETEEDVPD
+171 SDAETAEDVPD

-209 NALEEEMDDDIALL
+209 DASEEEMDDDIALL
-223 AAGKTMAHENYA
+223 AAGKTMAHEDYA
-235 YTDVSGTKYTVDLYT
+235 YTDVSSGTEYMVDLYT
-250 DHTATIWE
+250 DHTAKIWK
-258 LTTSSGEAECILP
+258 LTTSSGGAECILP
-271 STIYYTGDDGVQEP
+271 STIYYTDDDGVPEP
-285 APYTVTELSLSYYS
+285 NPYTVTELRFSPYGNS
-299 GVTSDN
+299 VTSVN
-305 NNYTSLVLPDTLT
+305 NNYTALVLPDTLT
-318 DIRRSLSGFK
+318 DIGGSLSGFK

-347 NMMELKTLTFDEG
+347 YMKQLRTLTFEEG

-370 SGCTKLETIHLP
+370 SGCKSLTTIHLP

-415 TFSKC
+415 TFSEC
-420 TSLKSIELPASI
+420 TSLESIELPASI
-432 TTIPRSMFAG
+432 TTIPSYMFAG

-454 ITAIGNG
+454 ITAIGNS
-461 AFGSVTD
+461 AFKS
-468 WNGHETAD
+468 D

-500 ALTTVDLH
+500 ALKTVDLH
-508 NVTTMEYGAF
+508 SVTTMEYGAF
-518 QGCKELSG
+518 QGCDALSG
-526 EIDLSKLEVIPG
+526 EIDLSNLEEIPG
-538 NAFCYDSKI
+538 HAFCYDPNI

-553 PTLKSIG
+553 PTLRSIG

-565 WAGIST
+565 WADIST
-571 ISLPETLNSIGEY
+571 ISLPETLKSIGTY
-584 TFFLASLSGTVALPD
+584 TFYKASLSGTVALPD
-599 SLTKLGANA
+599 SLTQLGASA
-608 FNGCEEIE
+608 FSGCEKVE

-626 IPSNAFDGCR
+626 IPKDAFAGCTNL
-636 KLTTITVNNRQEDVK
+636 KTITVNNRREDVH
-651 IPKID
+651 IPEID
-656 RVTVTY
+656 GVTVTY
-662 TIPSLTADDDKVST
+662 TIPSLTADNDKVSN
-676 ATDALSLQDAV
+676 AEGALSLQEAV
-687 KQAAT
+687 DQA

-702 IRLDEPVTITAEQKV
+702 IRLDEPVRIAAGQRV
-717 EITATENHNIFGNK
+717 EITANANENYNLFGNK
-731 DQNLANLFVV
+731 DEKPTNLFVV
-741 EAGGELSLTGALTLG
+741 EEGGELSLTGALTLG

-766 NHGKTTINGN
+766 NHGKTTIDGN

-786 NNIGVIEDKGSSAK
+786 NDVGVIEDNGSSAE

-829 TMNGGTIRDNIANT
+829 TMNGGTIQDNIANT
-843 SSSDSSSP
+843 ASSDSSSP

-859 TFTMNEGSI
+859 TFTMNGGSI

-883 SNDAKARFTMNGG
+883 SNNAAKARFTMNGG
-896 TLSNNESHSYT
+896 TLSNNESRSYT
-907 SDSTPTGAVFVKYSA
+907 PYSTPTGAVFVKYSA
-922 EFVLNNGTITGNCAY
+922 EFVLNNGTITGNCAH

-951 TKEHGTAFT
+951 TEEHGTAFT
-960 MYSGTISNNTA
+960 MNGGTISNNTA

-982 SCSNRV
+982 SCSNCV

-1007 SEGNTQIYTTLHIQ
+1007 SEGNTEIYTTLHIE
-1021 NALITG
+1021 NALITE

-1048 QNGAVIYGNTAASA
+1048 QDGAVIYGNTAASA

-1102 APPGNLGTS
+1102 APAGNRGTS
-1111 GQGTRYNAV
+1111 GQGTRYNTV

-1149 AVGSLIITG
+1149 ATGSLIITG

-1171 GGVVIGEATSLSNS
+1171 GGVVIGEATSLSHS
-1185 ISVKKVWDNPG
+1185 ILVKKAWDNPG
-1196 YEDTQ
+1196 HEDTQ

-1214 GDVVSTAELTS
+1214 GDIVSTAELTG
-1225 ENGWQYTF
+1225 ENGWQHTF
-1233 TDLPLSPNHYT
+1233 TDLPLSPDHYT

-1332 LPESS
+1332 LPEGT

-1370 DPEPI
+1370 YPEPI
-1375 EPIPPVDPPQEEIVT
+1375 EPIDPIPPVDPPQEEIVT

-1395 ETTGNEPSP
+1395 GTTGNEPNP

-1418 TEESTEERSAESDP
+1418 TEESTEESTEERSAESDP
-1432 EESPIKETQETP
+1432 EESPIKETQETS

-1460 WPVFLLMFAGV
+1460 WPVFLLMFAGA

>member
-1 MEAGCTIFLRWYTP
+1 
-15 PCGTRFA
+15 
-22 AHEHNDNA
+22 
-30 KERNT
+30 
-35 AMKKRLLAGLLATS
+35 MKKRLLAGLLATS

-64 TNDDFVEDW
+64 TNDDFVEDR
-73 EGAADFTDDS
+73 EDIADYTDDS
-83 YSSSEQLFDDIIFFD
+83 YSSGYSSSEQLFDDIIFFD

-110 VAEEDANDSSDT
+110 IAEEDANDSSDT
-122 EIDKAADSIEETEPE
+122 EIDRAADSIEETEPE
-137 DEVQV
+137 DEVQNT
-142 SDAAKDR
+142 DAAEDR
-149 NDLENPD
+149 NDREYPD
-156 EETESDTQNPWEAGP
+156 EETKSGTNPGEAGP

-209 NALEEEMDDDIALL
+209 DASEEEMDDDIALL
-223 AAGKTMAHENYA
+223 AAGKTMAHEDYA
-235 YTDVSGTKYTVDLYT
+235 YTDVSSGTEYMVDLYT
-250 DHTATIWE
+250 DHTAKIWK

-271 STIYYTGDDGVQEP
+271 STIYYTDADGVPEP
-285 APYTVTELSLSYYS
+285 NPYTVTELRFSPYGNS
-299 GVTSDN
+299 VTSVN
-305 NNYTSLVLPDTLT
+305 NNYTALVLPDTLT
-318 DIRRSLSGFK
+318 DIGGSLSGFK

-347 NMMELKTLTFDEG
+347 YMKQLRTLTFEEG

-370 SGCTKLETIHLP
+370 SGCKSLTTIHLP

-415 TFSKC
+415 TFSEC
-420 TSLKSIELPASI
+420 TSLESIELPASI
-432 TTIPRSMFAG
+432 TTIPSYMFAG

-454 ITAIGNG
+454 ITAIGNS
-461 AFGSVTD
+461 AFKS
-468 WNGHETAD
+468 D

-500 ALTTVDLH
+500 ALETVDLH
-508 NVTTMEYGAF
+508 SVTTMEYAAF
-518 QGCKELSG
+518 QGCDALSG
-526 EIDLSKLEVIPG
+526 EIDLSNLEVIPG
-538 NAFCYDSKI
+538 HAFCYDPNI

-553 PTLKSIG
+553 PTLRSIG

-565 WAGIST
+565 WADIST
-571 ISLPETLNSIGEY
+571 ISLPETLNSIGTY
-584 TFFLASLSGTVALPD
+584 TFYKASLSGTVALPD
-599 SLTKLGANA
+599 SLTQLGASA
-608 FNGCEEIE
+608 FSGCEEVN
-616 AIQIGSGLTD
+616 AIQIGSGLKD
-626 IPSNAFDGCR
+626 IPANAFAGCTNL
-636 KLTTITVNNRQEDVK
+636 KTITVNNRWEDVT

-656 RVTVTY
+656 GVTVTY
-662 TIPSLTADDDKVST
+662 TIPSLEATDDKVSN
-676 ATDALSLQDAV
+676 AEGALSLQQAV
-687 KQAAT
+687 DQA

-702 IRLDEPVTITAEQKV
+702 IRLDEPVRIAAGQRV
-717 EITATENHNIFGNK
+717 EITANTNCNIFGNK
-731 DQNLANLFVV
+731 DKDLTNLFVV
-741 EAGGELSLTGALTLG
+741 EPGGELSLTGALTLG

-766 NHGKTTINGN
+766 NHGKTTIDGN

-786 NNIGVIEDKGSSAK
+786 NDVGVIEDNGSSAE

-814 GAHSASIRVTEGASF
+814 GALSASIRVTEGASF
-829 TMNGGTIRDNIANT
+829 TMNGGTIQANIANT

-859 TFTMNEGSI
+859 TFTMNGGSI

-883 SNDAKARFTMNGG
+883 SSNAAKARFTMNGG
-896 TLSNNESHSYT
+896 SLSNNESRSYT
-907 SDSTPTGAVFVKYSA
+907 PNSTPTGAVFVKYSA
-922 EFVLNNGTITGNCAY
+922 EFVLNDGTITGNCAHD
-937 GGAGGGVAVMDELP
+937 GAGGGVAVMDELP
-951 TKEHGTAFT
+951 TEEHGTAFT
-960 MYSGTISNNTA
+960 MNGGTISNNTA

-982 SCSNRV
+982 SCSNYV

-1007 SEGNTQIYTTLHIQ
+1007 SEGNTEIYTTLHIE

-1048 QNGAVIYGNTAASA
+1048 QDGAVIYGNTAASA

-1102 APPGNLGTS
+1102 APAGNRGTS
-1111 GQGTRYNAV
+1111 GQGTRYNTV

-1149 AVGSLIITG
+1149 ATGSLIITG

-1171 GGVVIGEATSLSNS
+1171 GGVVIGEATSLSYS
-1185 ISVKKVWDNPG
+1185 ISVKKAWDNPG

-1214 GDVVSTAELTS
+1214 GDIVSTAELTG
-1225 ENGWQYTF
+1225 ENGWQHTF
-1233 TDLPLSPNHYT
+1233 TDLPLSPDHYT

-1332 LPESS
+1332 LPEGT

-1370 DPEPI
+1370 YPEPI
-1375 EPIPPVDPPQEEIVT
+1375 EPIDPIPPVDPPQEEIVT

-1395 ETTGNEPSP
+1395 GTTGNEPNP

-1418 TEESTEERSAESDP
+1418 TEESTDESTEERSAESDP

-1460 WPVFLLMFAGV
+1460 WPVFLLMFAGA

>member
-1 MEAGCTIFLRWYTP
+1 
-15 PCGTRFA
+15 
-22 AHEHNDNA
+22 
-30 KERNT
+30 
-35 AMKKRLLAGLLATS
+35 MKKRLLAGLLATS

-64 TNDDFVEDW
+64 TNDDFVEDR
-73 EGAADFTDDS
+73 EDIADYTDDS
-83 YSSSEQLFDDIIFFD
+83 YSSGYSSSEQLFDDIIFFD

-110 VAEEDANDSSDT
+110 IAEEDANDSSDT
-122 EIDKAADSIEETEPE
+122 EIDRAADSIEETEPE
-137 DEVQV
+137 DEVQDT
-142 SDAAKDR
+142 DAAEDR
-149 NDLENPD
+149 NDREDSD
-156 EETESDTQNPWEAGP
+156 EETKSGTNPGETGP

-209 NALEEEMDDDIALL
+209 DASEEEMDDDIALL
-223 AAGKTMAHENYA
+223 AAGKTMAHEDYA
-235 YTDVSGTKYTVDLYT
+235 YTDVSSGTEYMVDLYT
-250 DHTATIWE
+250 DHTAKIWK
-258 LTTSSGEAECILP
+258 LITSSGEAECILP
-271 STIYYTGDDGVQEP
+271 STIYYTDADGVPEP
-285 APYTVTELSLSYYS
+285 TPYTVTELRFSPYGNS
-299 GVTSDN
+299 VTSVN
-305 NNYTSLVLPDTLT
+305 NNYTALVLPDTLT
-318 DIRRSLSGFK
+318 DIGGSLSGFK

-347 NMMELKTLTFDEG
+347 YMKQLRTLTFEEG

-370 SGCTKLETIHLP
+370 SGCKSLTTIHLP

-415 TFSKC
+415 TFSEC
-420 TSLKSIELPASI
+420 TSLKSITLPASI
-432 TTIPRSMFAG
+432 TTIPSSMFAG

-468 WNGHETAD
+468 WNDQETAD

-500 ALTTVDLH
+500 ALETVDLH
-508 NVTTMEYGAF
+508 SVTTMGYAAF
-518 QGCKELSG
+518 QGCDALSG

-538 NAFCYDSKI
+538 HAFCYDPNI

-553 PTLKSIG
+553 PTLRSIG

-565 WAGIST
+565 WADIST
-571 ISLPETLNSIGEY
+571 ISLPETLNSIGTY
-584 TFFLASLSGTVALPD
+584 TFYKASLSGTVALPD
-599 SLTKLGANA
+599 SLTQLGASA
-608 FNGCEEIE
+608 FSGCEEVN
-616 AIQIGSGLTD
+616 AIQIGSGLKD
-626 IPSNAFDGCR
+626 IPANAFAGCTNL
-636 KLTTITVNNRQEDVK
+636 KTITVNNRREDVT

-656 RVTVTY
+656 GVTVTY
-662 TIPSLTADDDKVST
+662 TIPSLTADNDKVSNT
-676 ATDALSLQDAV
+676 EGALSLQQAV
-687 KQAAT
+687 DQA

-702 IRLDEPVTITAEQKV
+702 IRLDEPVRIAAGQRV
-717 EITATENHNIFGNK
+717 EITANTNCNIFGNK
-731 DQNLANLFVV
+731 DKDLTNLFVV
-741 EAGGELSLTGALTLG
+741 EPGGELSLTGALTLG

-766 NHGKTTINGN
+766 NHGKTTIDGN

-786 NNIGVIEDKGSSAK
+786 NDVGVIEDNGSSAE

-814 GAHSASIRVTEGASF
+814 GALSASIRVTEGASF
-829 TMNGGTIRDNIANT
+829 TMNGGTIQANIANT

-859 TFTMNEGSI
+859 TFTMNGGSI

-883 SNDAKARFTMNGG
+883 SSNAAKARFTMNGG
-896 TLSNNESHSYT
+896 SLSNNESRSYT
-907 SDSTPTGAVFVKYSA
+907 PNSTPTGAVFVKYSA
-922 EFVLNNGTITGNCAY
+922 EFVLNDGTITGNCAHD
-937 GGAGGGVAVMDELP
+937 GAGGGVAVMDELP
-951 TKEHGTAFT
+951 TEEHGTAFT
-960 MYSGTISNNTA
+960 MNGGTISNNTA

-982 SCSNRV
+982 SCSNYV

-1007 SEGNTQIYTTLHIQ
+1007 SEGNTEIYTTLHIE

-1048 QNGAVIYGNTAASA
+1048 QDGAVIYGNTAASA

-1102 APPGNLGTS
+1102 APPGNRGTS
-1111 GQGTRYNAV
+1111 GQGTRYNTV

-1149 AVGSLIITG
+1149 ATGSLIITG

-1171 GGVVIGEATSLSNS
+1171 GGVVIGEATSLSYS
-1185 ISVKKVWDNPG
+1185 ISVKKAWDNPG

-1201 PSGVTIHLKERDT
+1201 PSSVTIHLKERDT
-1214 GDVVSTAELTS
+1214 GDIVSTAELTG
-1225 ENGWQYTF
+1225 ENGWQHTF

-1261 DGNFIITNTY
+1261 DGNFIITNTH
-1271 LTTPTPD
+1271 LTTPTPMPD

-1332 LPESS
+1332 LPEGT

-1356 AGGFIITNTYERPL
+1356 AGSFIITNTYERPL
-1370 DPEPI
+1370 YPEPI
-1375 EPIPPVDPPQEEIVT
+1375 EPIDPIPPVDPPQEEIVT

-1395 ETTGNEPSP
+1395 GTTGNEPNP

-1418 TEESTEERSAESDP
+1418 TEESTEESTEERSAESDP

-1460 WPVFLLMFAGV
+1460 WPVFLLMFAGA

>member
-1 MEAGCTIFLRWYTP
+1 
-15 PCGTRFA
+15 
-22 AHEHNDNA
+22 
-30 KERNT
+30 
-35 AMKKRLLAGLLATS
+35 MKKRLLAGLLATS

-64 TNDDFVEDW
+64 TNDDFVEDR
-73 EGAADFTDDS
+73 EDIADFTDDS
-83 YSSSEQLFDDIIFFD
+83 YSSGHSSSEQLFDDIIFFD

-110 VAEEDANDSSDT
+110 IAEEDANDSSDT
-122 EIDKAADSIEETEPE
+122 EIDRAADSIEETEPE
-137 DEVQV
+137 DEVQNT
-142 SDAAKDR
+142 DAAEDR
-149 NDLENPD
+149 NDREYPD
-156 EETESDTQNPWEAGP
+156 EETKSGTNPGEAGP

-209 NALEEEMDDDIALL
+209 DASEEEMDDDIALL
-223 AAGKTMAHENYA
+223 AAGKTMAHEDYA
-235 YTDVSGTKYTVDLYT
+235 YTDVSSGTEYMVDLYT
-250 DHTATIWE
+250 DHTAKIWK

-271 STIYYTGDDGVQEP
+271 STIYYTDADGVPEP
-285 APYTVTELSLSYYS
+285 TPYTVTELRLSYWS

-305 NNYTSLVLPDTLT
+305 NNYTALVLPDTLT
-318 DIRRSLSGFK
+318 DIGGSLSGFK

-347 NMMELKTLTFDEG
+347 NMKQLKTLTFDEG

-370 SGCTKLETIHLP
+370 SGCKSLTTIHLP

-401 DITLP
+401 DITLS

-415 TFSKC
+415 TFSEC

-432 TTIPRSMFAG
+432 TTIPSSMFAG

-468 WNGHETAD
+468 WKDQEIAD
-476 TALTEIPDLSQVTS
+476 TVLTEIPDLSQVTS

-500 ALTTVDLH
+500 ALETVDLH
-508 NVTTMEYGAF
+508 SVTTMGYGAF
-518 QGCKELSG
+518 QGCDALSG
-526 EIDLSKLEVIPG
+526 EIDLSNLEVIPG
-538 NAFCYDSKI
+538 HAFCYDPNI

-553 PTLKSIG
+553 PTLRSIG

-565 WAGIST
+565 WADIST
-571 ISLPETLNSIGEY
+571 ISLPETLNSIGTY
-584 TFFLASLSGTVALPD
+584 TFYKASLSGTVALPD
-599 SLTKLGANA
+599 SLTQLGASA
-608 FNGCEEIE
+608 FSGCEEVN
-616 AIQIGSGLTD
+616 AIQIGSGLKD
-626 IPSNAFDGCR
+626 IPANAFAGCTNL
-636 KLTTITVNNRQEDVK
+636 KTITVNNRREDVT

-656 RVTVTY
+656 GVTVTY
-662 TIPSLTADDDKVST
+662 TIPSLEATDDKVSN
-676 ATDALSLQDAV
+676 AEGALSLQQAV
-687 KQAAT
+687 DQA
-692 NGTPVTIEKD
+692 NGPVTIEIEKN
-702 IRLDEPVTITAEQKV
+702 ICLNAPVTIAKGKQV
-717 EITATENHNIFGNK
+717 EITANANENYNLFGNK
-731 DQNLANLFVV
+731 DEKPTNLFVV
-741 EAGGELSLTGALTLG
+741 EEGGELSLTGALTLG

-766 NHGKTTINGN
+766 NHGKTTIDGN

-786 NNIGVIEDKGSSAK
+786 DSMGVIEDNGSSAE

-814 GAHSASIRVTEGASF
+814 GALSASIRVTEGASF
-829 TMNGGTIRDNIANT
+829 TMNGGTIQDNIANT

-859 TFTMNEGSI
+859 TFTMNGGSI

-883 SNDAKARFTMNGG
+883 SSNAAKARFTMNGG
-896 TLSNNESHSYT
+896 TLRNNESRSYT
-907 SDSTPTGAVFVKYSA
+907 PYSTPTGAVFVKYSA
-922 EFVLNNGTITGNCAY
+922 EFVLNNGTITGNCAHD
-937 GGAGGGVAVMDELP
+937 GAGGGVAVMDELP
-951 TKEHGTAFT
+951 TEEHGTAFT
-960 MYSGTISNNTA
+960 MNGGTISNNTA
-971 SGYRCSGGGIY
+971 SGSRCSGGGIY
-982 SCSNRV
+982 SCSNYV

-1007 SEGNTQIYTTLHIQ
+1007 SEGNTEIYTTLHIE

-1048 QNGAVIYGNTAASA
+1048 QDGAVIYGNTAASA

-1102 APPGNLGTS
+1102 APPGNRGTS
-1111 GQGTRYNAV
+1111 GQGTRYNTV

-1149 AVGSLIITG
+1149 ATGSLIITG

-1171 GGVVIGEATSLSNS
+1171 GGVVIGEATSLSYS
-1185 ISVKKVWDNPG
+1185 ISVKKAWDNPG

-1214 GDVVSTAELTS
+1214 GDIVSTAELTG
-1225 ENGWQYTF
+1225 ENGWQHTF
-1233 TDLPLSPNHYT
+1233 TDLPLSPDHYT

-1332 LPESS
+1332 LPEGT

-1370 DPEPI
+1370 YPEPI
-1375 EPIPPVDPPQEEIVT
+1375 EPIDPIPPVDPPQEEIVT

-1395 ETTGNEPSP
+1395 GTTGNEPNP

-1418 TEESTEERSAESDP
+1418 TEESTEESTEERSAESDP

-1460 WPVFLLMFAGV
+1460 WPVFLLMFAGA

>member
-1 MEAGCTIFLRWYTP
+1 
-15 PCGTRFA
+15 
-22 AHEHNDNA
+22 
-30 KERNT
+30 
-35 AMKKRLLAGLLATS
+35 MKKRLLAGLLATS

-64 TNDDFVEDW
+64 TNDDFVEDR
-73 EGAADFTDDS
+73 EDIADYTDDS
-83 YSSSEQLFDDIIFFD
+83 YSSGYSSSEQLFDDIIFFD

-110 VAEEDANDSSDT
+110 IAEEDANDSSDT
-122 EIDKAADSIEETEPE
+122 EIDRAADSIEETEPE
-137 DEVQV
+137 DEVQDT
-142 SDAAKDR
+142 DAAEDR
-149 NDLENPD
+149 NDREDSD
-156 EETESDTQNPWEAGP
+156 EETKSGTNPGETGP

-209 NALEEEMDDDIALL
+209 DASEEEMDDDIALL
-223 AAGKTMAHENYA
+223 AAGKTMAHEDYA
-235 YTDVSGTKYTVDLYT
+235 YTDVSSGTEYMVDLYT
-250 DHTATIWE
+250 DHTAKIWK

-271 STIYYTGDDGVQEP
+271 STIYYTDDDDVPEP
-285 APYTVTELSLSYYS
+285 TPYTVTELRFSPYGNS
-299 GVTSDN
+299 VTSVN
-305 NNYTSLVLPDTLT
+305 NNYTALVLPDTLT
-318 DIRRSLSGFK
+318 DIGGSLSGFK

-347 NMMELKTLTFDEG
+347 YMKQLRTLTFEEG

-370 SGCTKLETIHLP
+370 SGCKNLTTIHLP

-415 TFSKC
+415 TFSEC

-432 TTIPRSMFAG
+432 TTIPSYMFAG

-454 ITAIGNG
+454 ITTIGNS
-461 AFGSVTD
+461 AFKS
-468 WNGHETAD
+468 D

-500 ALTTVDLH
+500 ALKTVDLH
-508 NVTTMEYGAF
+508 SVTTMEYAAF
-518 QGCKELSG
+518 QGCDALSG
-526 EIDLSKLEVIPG
+526 EIDLSNLEVIPG
-538 NAFCYDSKI
+538 HAFCYDPNI
-547 TSVITC
+547 TSVVTC
-553 PTLKSIG
+553 PTLRSIG

-565 WAGIST
+565 WADIST
-571 ISLPETLNSIGEY
+571 ISLPETLNSIGTY
-584 TFFLASLSGTVALPD
+584 TFYKASLSGTVALPD
-599 SLTKLGANA
+599 SLTQLGASA
-608 FNGCEEIE
+608 FSGCEKVE

-626 IPSNAFDGCR
+626 IPKDAFAGCTNL
-636 KLTTITVNNRQEDVK
+636 KTITVNNRWEDVT

-656 RVTVTY
+656 GVTVTY
-662 TIPSLTADDDKVST
+662 TIPSLEATDDKVSN
-676 ATDALSLQDAV
+676 AEGALSLQQAV
-687 KQAAT
+687 DQA

-702 IRLDEPVTITAEQKV
+702 IRLDEPVRIAAGQRV
-717 EITATENHNIFGNK
+717 EITANTNCNIFGNK
-731 DQNLANLFVV
+731 DKDLTNLFVV
-741 EAGGELSLTGALTLG
+741 EPGGELSLTGALTLG

-766 NHGKTTINGN
+766 NHGKTTIDGN

-786 NNIGVIEDKGSSAK
+786 NDVGVIEDNGSSAE

-814 GAHSASIRVTEGASF
+814 GALSASIRVTEGASF
-829 TMNGGTIRDNIANT
+829 TMNGGTIQANIANT

-859 TFTMNEGSI
+859 TFTMNGGSI

-883 SNDAKARFTMNGG
+883 SSNAAKARFTMNGG
-896 TLSNNESHSYT
+896 SLSNNESRSYT
-907 SDSTPTGAVFVKYSA
+907 PNSTPTGAVFVKYSA
-922 EFVLNNGTITGNCAY
+922 EFVLNDGTITGNCAHD
-937 GGAGGGVAVMDELP
+937 GAGGGVAVMDELP
-951 TKEHGTAFT
+951 TEEHGTAFT
-960 MYSGTISNNTA
+960 MNGGTISNNTA

-982 SCSNRV
+982 SCSNYV

-1007 SEGNTQIYTTLHIQ
+1007 SEGNTEIYTTLHIE

-1048 QNGAVIYGNTAASA
+1048 QDGAVIYGNTAASA

-1102 APPGNLGTS
+1102 APPGNRGTS
-1111 GQGTRYNAV
+1111 GQGTRYNTV

-1149 AVGSLIITG
+1149 ATGSLIITG

-1171 GGVVIGEATSLSNS
+1171 GGVVIGEATSLSYS
-1185 ISVKKVWDNPG
+1185 ISVKKAWDNPG

-1201 PSGVTIHLKERDT
+1201 PSSVTIHLKERDT
-1214 GDVVSTAELTS
+1214 GDIVSTAELTG
-1225 ENGWQYTF
+1225 ENGWQHTF
-1233 TDLPLSPNHYT
+1233 TDLPLSPDHYT

-1332 LPESS
+1332 LPEGT

-1356 AGGFIITNTYERPL
+1356 TGGFIITNTYERPL
-1370 DPEPI
+1370 YPEPI
-1375 EPIPPVDPPQEEIVT
+1375 EPIDPIPPVDPPQEEIVT

-1395 ETTGNEPSP
+1395 GTTGNEPSP

-1418 TEESTEERSAESDP
+1418 TEESTEESTEERSAESDP

-1460 WPVFLLMFAGV
+1460 WPVFLLMFAGA

>member
-1 MEAGCTIFLRWYTP
+1 
-15 PCGTRFA
+15 
-22 AHEHNDNA
+22 
-30 KERNT
+30 
-35 AMKKRLLAGLLATS
+35 MKKRLLAGLLATS

-64 TNDDFVEDW
+64 TNDDFVEDR
-73 EGAADFTDDS
+73 EDIADFTDDS
-83 YSSSEQLFDDIIFFD
+83 YSSGYSSSEQLFDDIIFFD

-110 VAEEDANDSSDT
+110 IAEEDANDSSDT
-122 EIDKAADSIEETEPE
+122 EIDRAADSIEETEPE
-137 DEVQV
+137 DEVQNT
-142 SDAAKDR
+142 DAAEDR
-149 NDLENPD
+149 NDREDSD
-156 EETESDTQNPWEAGP
+156 EETKSGTNPGETGP

-209 NALEEEMDDDIALL
+209 DASEEEMDDDIALL
-223 AAGKTMAHENYA
+223 AAGKTMAHKDYA
-235 YTDVSGTKYTVDLYT
+235 YTDVSSGTEYMVDLYT
-250 DHTATIWE
+250 DHTAKIRQ
-258 LTTSSGEAECILP
+258 LITSSGGAECILP
-271 STIYYTGDDGVQEP
+271 STIYYTDDAGVQDP
-285 APYTVTELSLSYYS
+285 NPYTVTELSLPFSS
-299 GVTSDN
+299 SVTSD
-305 NNYTSLVLPDTLT
+305 YTTLVLPDTLT
-318 DIRRSLSGFK
+318 DMGGYLSSFK

-336 GSVKVFNATLQ
+336 GSVKVFKATLQ
-347 NMMELKTLTFDEG
+347 NMKELKTLTFEEG

-370 SGCTKLETIHLP
+370 SGCKNLTTIHLP
-382 SSLQKLSGTGTFS
+382 SSLQKLSGTSTFS

-415 TFSKC
+415 TFSEC
-420 TSLKSIELPASI
+420 TSLESIELPASI
-432 TTIPRSMFAG
+432 TTIPSHMFAG

-454 ITAIGNG
+454 ITAIDNG

-468 WNGHETAD
+468 WKNHETAD

-500 ALTTVDLH
+500 ALETVDLH
-508 NVTTMEYGAF
+508 SVTTMGYAAF
-518 QGCKELSG
+518 QGCKALSG
-526 EIDLSKLEVIPG
+526 EIDLSNLEEIPG
-538 NAFCYDSKI
+538 HAFCYDPNI

-553 PTLKSIG
+553 STLSSIG

-571 ISLPETLNSIGEY
+571 ISLPETLNSIGTY
-584 TFFLASLSGTVALPD
+584 TFYKASLSGTVALPD
-599 SLTKLGANA
+599 SLTQLGASA
-608 FNGCEEIE
+608 FSGCKEVE

-626 IPSNAFDGCR
+626 IPPNAFAGCTNL
-636 KLTTITVNNRQEDVK
+636 KTITVNNRREDVH
-651 IPKID
+651 IPEID
-656 RVTVTY
+656 GVTVTY
-662 TIPSLTADDDKVST
+662 TIPSLEATDDKVSN
-676 ATDALSLQDAV
+676 AEGALSLQQAV
-687 KQAAT
+687 DQA
-692 NGTPVTIEKD
+692 NGPVTIEKD
-702 IRLDEPVTITAEQKV
+702 IRLDEPVRIAAGQRV
-717 EITATENHNIFGNK
+717 EITANANENYNLFGNK
-731 DQNLANLFVV
+731 DENLTNLFVV

-756 GWNNTGSILV
+756 GWNNTSSILV
-766 NHGKTTINGN
+766 NHGKTTIDGN

-786 NNIGVIEDKGSSAK
+786 NDVGVIEDNGSSAE

-829 TMNGGTIRDNIANT
+829 TMNGGTIQDNIANT
-843 SSSDSSSP
+843 ASSDSSSP

-883 SNDAKARFTMNGG
+883 SNNAAKARFTMNGG
-896 TLSNNESHSYT
+896 TLSNNESRSYT
-907 SDSTPTGAVFVKYSA
+907 PYSTPTGAVFVKYSA
-922 EFVLNNGTITGNCAY
+922 EFVLNNGTITGNCAH

-951 TKEHGTAFT
+951 TEEHGTAFT
-960 MYSGTISNNTA
+960 MNGGTISNNTA

-982 SCSNRV
+982 SCSNYV

-1007 SEGNTQIYTTLHIQ
+1007 SEGNTEIYTTLHIE

-1048 QNGAVIYGNTAASA
+1048 QDGAVIYGNTAASA

-1102 APPGNLGTS
+1102 APAGNRGTS
-1111 GQGTRYNAV
+1111 GQGTRYNTV

-1149 AVGSLIITG
+1149 ATGSLIITG

-1171 GGVVIGEATSLSNS
+1171 GGVVIGEATSLSYS
-1185 ISVKKVWDNPG
+1185 ISVKKAWDNPG

-1214 GDVVSTAELTS
+1214 GDIVSTAELTG

-1233 TDLPLSPNHYT
+1233 TDLPLSPDHYT

-1332 LPESS
+1332 LPEGT

-1370 DPEPI
+1370 YPEPI
-1375 EPIPPVDPPQEEIVT
+1375 EPIDPIPPVDPPQEEIVT

-1395 ETTGNEPSP
+1395 GTTGNEPNP

-1418 TEESTEERSAESDP
+1418 TEESTEESTEERSAESDP
-1432 EESPIKETQETP
+1432 EESPIKETQETS

-1460 WPVFLLMFAGV
+1460 WPVFLLMFAGA

>member
-1 MEAGCTIFLRWYTP
+1 
-15 PCGTRFA
+15 
-22 AHEHNDNA
+22 
-30 KERNT
+30 
-35 AMKKRLLAGLLATS
+35 MKKRLLAGLLATS

-64 TNDDFVEDW
+64 TNDDFVEDR
-73 EGAADFTDDS
+73 EDIADFTDDS
-83 YSSSEQLFDDIIFFD
+83 YSSGYSSSEQLFDDIIFFD
-98 LDEEVDDTAAEV
+98 LDEEVDDTAAKV
-110 VAEEDANDSSDT
+110 IAEEDANDSSDT
-122 EIDKAADSIEETEPE
+122 EIDRAADSIEETESE
-137 DEVQV
+137 DEVQDT
-142 SDAAKDR
+142 DAAEDR
-149 NDLENPD
+149 NDREDSD
-156 EETESDTQNPWEAGP
+156 EETRSGTNPGETGP
-171 SDAETEEDVPD
+171 SDAETEEDVSD

-209 NALEEEMDDDIALL
+209 DASEEEMDDDIALL
-223 AAGKTMAHENYA
+223 AAGKTMAHEDYA
-235 YTDVSGTKYTVDLYT
+235 YTDVSSGTEYMVDLYT
-250 DHTATIWE
+250 DHTAKIWK
-258 LTTSSGEAECILP
+258 LTTSSGGAECILP
-271 STIYYTGDDGVQEP
+271 STIYYTDDDDVPEP
-285 APYTVTELSLSYYS
+285 TPYTVTELRFSPYGNS
-299 GVTSDN
+299 VTSVN
-305 NNYTSLVLPDTLT
+305 NNYTALVLPDTLT
-318 DIRRSLSGFK
+318 DIGGSLSGFK

-347 NMMELKTLTFDEG
+347 YMKELRTLTFEEG

-370 SGCTKLETIHLP
+370 SGCKNLTTIHLP

-415 TFSKC
+415 TFSEC

-432 TTIPRSMFAG
+432 TTIPSYMFAG

-454 ITAIGNG
+454 ITAIGNS
-461 AFGSVTD
+461 AFKS
-468 WNGHETAD
+468 D

-500 ALTTVDLH
+500 ALKTVDLH
-508 NVTTMEYGAF
+508 SVTTMEYGAF
-518 QGCKELSG
+518 QGCDALSG
-526 EIDLSKLEVIPG
+526 EIDLSNLEEIPG
-538 NAFCYDSKI
+538 NAFCYDPNI

-553 PTLKSIG
+553 PTLRSIG

-565 WAGIST
+565 WADIST
-571 ISLPETLNSIGEY
+571 ISLPETLKSIGTY
-584 TFFLASLSGTVALPD
+584 TFYKASLSGTVALPD
-599 SLTKLGANA
+599 SLTQLGASA
-608 FNGCEEIE
+608 FSGCEKVE

-626 IPSNAFDGCR
+626 IPKDAFDGCTNL
-636 KLTTITVNNRQEDVK
+636 KTITVNNRREDVT

-656 RVTVTY
+656 GVTVTY
-662 TIPSLTADDDKVST
+662 TIPSLTADNDKVSNT
-676 ATDALSLQDAV
+676 EGALSLQQAV
-687 KQAAT
+687 DQA

-702 IRLDEPVTITAEQKV
+702 IRLDEPVRIAAGQRV
-717 EITATENHNIFGNK
+717 EITANTNCNIFGNK
-731 DQNLANLFVV
+731 DKDLTNLFVV
-741 EAGGELSLTGALTLG
+741 EPGGELSLTGALTLG

-766 NHGKTTINGN
+766 NHGKTTIDGN

-786 NNIGVIEDKGSSAK
+786 NDVGVIEDNGSSAE

-814 GAHSASIRVTEGASF
+814 GALSASIRVTEGASF
-829 TMNGGTIRDNIANT
+829 TMNGGTIQANIANT

-859 TFTMNEGSI
+859 TFTMNGGSI

-883 SNDAKARFTMNGG
+883 SSNAAKARFTMNGG
-896 TLSNNESHSYT
+896 SLSNNESRSYT
-907 SDSTPTGAVFVKYSA
+907 PNSTPTGAVFVKYSA
-922 EFVLNNGTITGNCAY
+922 EFVLNDGTITGNCAHD
-937 GGAGGGVAVMDELP
+937 GAGGGVAVMDELP
-951 TKEHGTAFT
+951 TEEHGTAFT
-960 MYSGTISNNTA
+960 MNGGTISNNTA

-982 SCSNRV
+982 SCSNYV

-1007 SEGNTQIYTTLHIQ
+1007 SEGNTEIYTTLHIE

-1048 QNGAVIYGNTAASA
+1048 QDGAVIYGNTAASA

-1102 APPGNLGTS
+1102 APPGNRGTS
-1111 GQGTRYNAV
+1111 GQGTRYNTV

-1149 AVGSLIITG
+1149 ATGSLIITG

-1171 GGVVIGEATSLSNS
+1171 GGVVIGEATSLSYS
-1185 ISVKKVWDNPG
+1185 ISVKKAWDNPG

-1201 PSGVTIHLKERDT
+1201 PSSVTIHLKERDT
-1214 GDVVSTAELTS
+1214 GDIVSTAELTG

-1261 DGNFIITNTY
+1261 DGNFIITNTH
-1271 LTTPTPD
+1271 LTTPTPMPD

-1332 LPESS
+1332 LPEGT

-1370 DPEPI
+1370 YPEPI
-1375 EPIPPVDPPQEEIVT
+1375 EPIDPIPPVDPPQEEIVT

-1395 ETTGNEPSP
+1395 GTTGNEPNP

-1418 TEESTEERSAESDP
+1418 TEESTDESTEERSAESDP

-1444 SVSAKPPK
+1444 SVSANPPK

-1460 WPVFLLMFAGV
+1460 WPVFLLMFAGA

>member
-1 MEAGCTIFLRWYTP
+1 
-15 PCGTRFA
+15 
-22 AHEHNDNA
+22 
-30 KERNT
+30 
-35 AMKKRLLAGLLATS
+35 MKKRLLAGLLATS

-64 TNDDFVEDW
+64 TNDDFVEDR
-73 EGAADFTDDS
+73 EDIADYTDDS
-83 YSSSEQLFDDIIFFD
+83 YSSGYSSSEQLFDDIIFFD

-110 VAEEDANDSSDT
+110 IAEEDANDSSDT
-122 EIDKAADSIEETEPE
+122 EIDRAADSIEETEPE
-137 DEVQV
+137 DEVQDT
-142 SDAAKDR
+142 DAAEDR
-149 NDLENPD
+149 NDREDSD
-156 EETESDTQNPWEAGP
+156 EETKSGTNPGETGP

-209 NALEEEMDDDIALL
+209 DASEEEMDDDIALL
-223 AAGKTMAHENYA
+223 AAGKTMAHEDYA
-235 YTDVSGTKYTVDLYT
+235 YTDVSSGTEYMVDLYT
-250 DHTATIWE
+250 DHTAKIWK
-258 LTTSSGEAECILP
+258 LITSSGGAECILP
-271 STIYYTGDDGVQEP
+271 STIYYTDDDGVPEP
-285 APYTVTELSLSYYS
+285 TPYTVTELHLSYWS

-305 NNYTSLVLPDTLT
+305 NNYTALVLPDTLT
-318 DIRRSLSGFK
+318 DIGGSLSGFK

-347 NMMELKTLTFDEG
+347 NMKQLKTLTFDEG
-360 VEEIASGSVV
+360 VDEIASGSVV
-370 SGCTKLETIHLP
+370 SGCKSLTTIHLP

-415 TFSKC
+415 TFSEC
-420 TSLKSIELPASI
+420 TSLESIELPSSI
-432 TTIPRSMFAG
+432 TTIPSYMFAG

-454 ITAIGNG
+454 ITAIGNS
-461 AFGSVTD
+461 AFKS
-468 WNGHETAD
+468 D

-500 ALTTVDLH
+500 ALETVDLH
-508 NVTTMEYGAF
+508 SVTTMEYAAF
-518 QGCKELSG
+518 QGCDALSG
-526 EIDLSKLEVIPG
+526 KIDLSNLEEIPG
-538 NAFCYDSKI
+538 HAFCYDPNI

-553 PTLKSIG
+553 PTLRSIG

-571 ISLPETLNSIGEY
+571 ISLPETLNSIGTY
-584 TFFLASLSGTVALPD
+584 TFYKASLSGTVALPD
-599 SLTKLGANA
+599 SLTQLGASA
-608 FNGCEEIE
+608 FSGCEKVE

-626 IPSNAFDGCR
+626 IPKDAFDGC
-636 KLTTITVNNRQEDVK
+636 KPKTITVNNRREDVH
-651 IPKID
+651 IPEID
-656 RVTVTY
+656 GVTVTY
-662 TIPSLTADDDKVST
+662 TIPSLTADNDKVSN
-676 ATDALSLQDAV
+676 AEGALSLQQAV
-687 KQAAT
+687 DQA

-702 IRLDEPVTITAEQKV
+702 IRLDEPVRIAAGQRV
-717 EITATENHNIFGNK
+717 EITANVNCNIFGNNDK
-731 DQNLANLFVV
+731 NLTNLFVV
-741 EAGGELSLTGALTLG
+741 EPGGELSLTGALTLG

-766 NHGKTTINGN
+766 NHGKTTIDGN

-786 NNIGVIEDKGSSAK
+786 NDVGVIEDNGSSAE

-814 GAHSASIRVTEGASF
+814 GALSASIRVTEGASF
-829 TMNGGTIRDNIANT
+829 TMNGGTIQANIANT

-859 TFTMNEGSI
+859 TFTMNGGSI

-883 SNDAKARFTMNGG
+883 SSNAAKARFTMNGG
-896 TLSNNESHSYT
+896 SLSNNESRSYT
-907 SDSTPTGAVFVKYSA
+907 PNSTPTGAVFVKYSA
-922 EFVLNNGTITGNCAY
+922 EFVLNDGTITGNCAHD
-937 GGAGGGVAVMDELP
+937 GAGGGVAVMDELP
-951 TKEHGTAFT
+951 TEEHGTAFT
-960 MYSGTISNNTA
+960 MNGGTISNNTA

-982 SCSNRV
+982 SCSNYV

-1007 SEGNTQIYTTLHIQ
+1007 SEGNTEIYTTLHIE

-1048 QNGAVIYGNTAASA
+1048 QDGAVIYGNTAASA

-1102 APPGNLGTS
+1102 APPGNRGTS
-1111 GQGTRYNAV
+1111 GQGTRYNTV

-1149 AVGSLIITG
+1149 ATGSLIITG

-1171 GGVVIGEATSLSNS
+1171 GGVVIGEATSLSYS
-1185 ISVKKVWDNPG
+1185 ISVKKAWDNPG

-1201 PSGVTIHLKERDT
+1201 PSSVTIHLKERDT
-1214 GDVVSTAELTS
+1214 GDIVSTAELTG

-1261 DGNFIITNTY
+1261 DGNFIITNTH
-1271 LTTPTPD
+1271 LTTPTPMPD

-1332 LPESS
+1332 LPEGT

-1370 DPEPI
+1370 YPEPI
-1375 EPIPPVDPPQEEIVT
+1375 EPIDPIPPVDPPQEEIVT

-1395 ETTGNEPSP
+1395 GTTGNEPNP

-1418 TEESTEERSAESDP
+1418 TEESTDESTEERSAESNP

-1444 SVSAKPPK
+1444 SVSANPPK

-1460 WPVFLLMFAGV
+1460 WPVFLLMFAGA

>member
-1 MEAGCTIFLRWYTP
+1 
-15 PCGTRFA
+15 
-22 AHEHNDNA
+22 
-30 KERNT
+30 
-35 AMKKRLLAGLLATS
+35 MKKRLLAGLLATS

-64 TNDDFVEDW
+64 TNDDFVEDR
-73 EGAADFTDDS
+73 EDIADYTDDS
-83 YSSSEQLFDDIIFFD
+83 YSSGYSSSEQLFDDIIFFD

-110 VAEEDANDSSDT
+110 IAEEDANDSSDT
-122 EIDKAADSIEETEPE
+122 EIDRAADSIEETEPE
-137 DEVQV
+137 DEVQNT
-142 SDAAKDR
+142 DAAEDR
-149 NDLENPD
+149 NDREDSD
-156 EETESDTQNPWEAGP
+156 EETKSGTNPGETGP

-209 NALEEEMDDDIALL
+209 DASEEEMDDDIALL
-223 AAGKTMAHENYA
+223 AAGKTMAHEDYA
-235 YTDVSGTKYTVDLYT
+235 YTDVSSGTEYMVDLYT
-250 DHTATIWE
+250 DHTAKIWK
-258 LTTSSGEAECILP
+258 LITSSGGAECILP
-271 STIYYTGDDGVQEP
+271 STIYYTDDDDVPEP
-285 APYTVTELSLSYYS
+285 TPYTVTELRFSPYGNS
-299 GVTSDN
+299 VTSVN
-305 NNYTSLVLPDTLT
+305 NNYTALVLPDTLT
-318 DIRRSLSGFK
+318 DIGGSLSGFK

-347 NMMELKTLTFDEG
+347 YMKQLRTLTFEEG

-370 SGCTKLETIHLP
+370 SGCKNLTTIHLP

-415 TFSKC
+415 TFSEC

-432 TTIPRSMFAG
+432 TTIPSYMFAG

-454 ITAIGNG
+454 ITAIGNS
-461 AFGSVTD
+461 AFKS
-468 WNGHETAD
+468 D

-500 ALTTVDLH
+500 ALKTVDLH
-508 NVTTMEYGAF
+508 SVTTMEYGAF
-518 QGCKELSG
+518 QGCDALSG
-526 EIDLSKLEVIPG
+526 EIDLSNLEEIPG
-538 NAFCYDSKI
+538 NAFCYDPNI

-553 PTLKSIG
+553 PTLRSIG

-565 WAGIST
+565 WADIST
-571 ISLPETLNSIGEY
+571 ISLPETLKSIGTY
-584 TFFLASLSGTVALPD
+584 TFYKASLSGTVALPD
-599 SLTKLGANA
+599 SLTQLGASA
-608 FNGCEEIE
+608 FSGCEKVE

-626 IPSNAFDGCR
+626 IPKDAFDGCTNL
-636 KLTTITVNNRQEDVK
+636 KTITVNNRREDVT

-656 RVTVTY
+656 GVTVTY
-662 TIPSLTADDDKVST
+662 TIPSLTADNDKVSN
-676 ATDALSLQDAV
+676 AEGALSLQQAV
-687 KQAAT
+687 DQA
-692 NGTPVTIEKD
+692 NGPVTIEIEKD
-702 IRLDEPVTITAEQKV
+702 IRLDEPVRIAAGQRV
-717 EITATENHNIFGNK
+717 EITANENCNIFGNK
-731 DQNLANLFVV
+731 DENLANLFVV
-741 EAGGELSLTGALTLG
+741 EEGGELSLTGALTLG

-766 NHGKTTINGN
+766 NHGKTTIDGN

-786 NNIGVIEDKGSSAK
+786 DSMGVIEDNGSSAE

-814 GAHSASIRVTEGASF
+814 GALSASIRVTEGASF
-829 TMNGGTIRDNIANT
+829 TMNGGTIQDNIANT
-843 SSSDSSSP
+843 PSSDSSSP

-883 SNDAKARFTMNGG
+883 SSNAAKARFTMNGG

-907 SDSTPTGAVFVKYSA
+907 PYSTPTGAVFVKYSA
-922 EFVLNNGTITGNCAY
+922 EFVLNEGTITGNCAY

-951 TKEHGTAFT
+951 TEEHGTAFT
-960 MYSGTISNNTA
+960 MNGGTISNNTA

-982 SCSNRV
+982 SCSNYV

-1007 SEGNTQIYTTLHIQ
+1007 SEGNTEIYTTLHIE

-1048 QNGAVIYGNTAASA
+1048 QDGAVIYGNTAASA

-1102 APPGNLGTS
+1102 APAGNRGTS

-1138 KSVVSDGVSIP
+1138 KSVVSDGVSVP

-1171 GGVVIGEATSLSNS
+1171 GGVVIGEETSLSYS
-1185 ISVKKVWDNPG
+1185 ISVKKAWDNPG

-1214 GDVVSTAELTS
+1214 GDIVSTAELTG

-1233 TDLPLSPNHYT
+1233 TGLPLSPDHYT

-1332 LPESS
+1332 LPEGT

-1370 DPEPI
+1370 YPEPI
-1375 EPIPPVDPPQEEIVT
+1375 EPIDPIPPVDPPQEEIVT

-1395 ETTGNEPSP
+1395 GTTGNEPNP

-1418 TEESTEERSAESDP
+1418 TEESTEESTEERSAESDP
-1432 EESPIKETQETP
+1432 EESPIKETQETS

-1460 WPVFLLMFAGV
+1460 WPVFLLMFAGA

>member
-1 MEAGCTIFLRWYTP
+1 
-15 PCGTRFA
+15 
-22 AHEHNDNA
+22 
-30 KERNT
+30 
-35 AMKKRLLAGLLATS
+35 MKKRLLAGLLATS

-64 TNDDFVEDW
+64 TNDDFVEDR
-73 EGAADFTDDS
+73 EDIADFTDDS
-83 YSSSEQLFDDIIFFD
+83 YSSGYSSSEQLFDDIIFFD
-98 LDEEVDDTAAEV
+98 LDEEVDDAAAKV
-110 VAEEDANDSSDT
+110 IAEEDANDPSDT
-122 EIDKAADSIEETEPE
+122 EIDRTADSIEETEPE
-137 DEVQV
+137 DEVQDT
-142 SDAAKDR
+142 DAAEDR
-149 NDLENPD
+149 NDREDSD
-156 EETESDTQNPWEAGP
+156 EETKSGTQNPEEAGP

-209 NALEEEMDDDIALL
+209 DASEEEMDDDIALL
-223 AAGKTMAHENYA
+223 AAGKTMAHKDYA
-235 YTDVSGTKYTVDLYT
+235 YTDVSSGTEYMVDLYT
-250 DHTATIWE
+250 DYTAKIRR
-258 LTTSSGEAECILP
+258 LTSSSGGAECILP
-271 STIYYTGDDGVQEP
+271 STIYYTDDAGVQDP
-285 APYTVTELSLSYYS
+285 NPYTVTELSLPFSS
-299 GVTSDN
+299 SVTSD
-305 NNYTSLVLPDTLT
+305 YTTLVLPDTLT
-318 DIRRSLSGFK
+318 DMGGYLSSFK

-336 GSVKVFNATLQ
+336 GSVKVFKAILQ
-347 NMMELKTLTFDEG
+347 NMTELKTLTFEEG

-370 SGCTKLETIHLP
+370 SGCKNLTTIHLP
-382 SSLQKLSGTGTFS
+382 SSLQKLSGTDTFS

-415 TFSKC
+415 TFSEC
-420 TSLKSIELPASI
+420 TSLESIELPASI
-432 TTIPRSMFAG
+432 TTIPSHMFAG

-454 ITAIGNG
+454 ITAIDNG

-468 WNGHETAD
+468 WKNHETAD

-500 ALTTVDLH
+500 ALETVDLH
-508 NVTTMEYGAF
+508 SVTTMGYAAF
-518 QGCKELSG
+518 QGCKALSG
-526 EIDLSKLEVIPG
+526 KIDLSNLEEIPG
-538 NAFCYDSKI
+538 HAFCYDPNI

-553 PTLKSIG
+553 STLSSIG

-571 ISLPETLNSIGEY
+571 ISLPETLNSIGTY
-584 TFFLASLSGTVALPD
+584 TFYKASLSGTVALPD
-599 SLTKLGANA
+599 SLTQLGASA
-608 FNGCEEIE
+608 FSGCKEVE

-626 IPSNAFDGCR
+626 IPPNAFAGCTNL
-636 KLTTITVNNRQEDVK
+636 KTITVNNRREDVT

-656 RVTVTY
+656 GVTVTY
-662 TIPSLTADDDKVST
+662 TIPSLEATDDKVSN
-676 ATDALSLQDAV
+676 AEGALSLQQAV
-687 KQAAT
+687 DQA
-692 NGTPVTIEKD
+692 NGPVTIEIEKN
-702 IRLDEPVTITAEQKV
+702 ICLNAPVTIAKGKQV
-717 EITATENHNIFGNK
+717 EITANANENYNLFGNK
-731 DQNLANLFVV
+731 DEKPTNLFVV
-741 EAGGELSLTGALTLG
+741 EEGGELSLTGALTLG

-766 NHGKTTINGN
+766 NHGKTTIDGN

-786 NNIGVIEDKGSSAK
+786 NDVGVIEDNGSSAE

-814 GAHSASIRVTEGASF
+814 GALSASIRVTEGASF
-829 TMNGGTIRDNIANT
+829 TMNGGTIQANIANT

-859 TFTMNEGSI
+859 TFTMNGGSI

-883 SNDAKARFTMNGG
+883 SSNAAKARFTMNGG
-896 TLSNNESHSYT
+896 SLSNNESRSYT
-907 SDSTPTGAVFVKYSA
+907 PNSTPTGAVFVKYSA
-922 EFVLNNGTITGNCAY
+922 EFVLNDGTITGNCAHD
-937 GGAGGGVAVMDELP
+937 GAGGGVAVMDELP
-951 TKEHGTAFT
+951 TEEHGTAFT
-960 MYSGTISNNTA
+960 MNGGTISNNTA

-982 SCSNRV
+982 SCSNYV

-1007 SEGNTQIYTTLHIQ
+1007 SEGNTEIYTTLHIE

-1048 QNGAVIYGNTAASA
+1048 QDGAVIYGNTAASA

-1102 APPGNLGTS
+1102 APAGNRGTS
-1111 GQGTRYNAV
+1111 GQGTRYNTV

-1149 AVGSLIITG
+1149 ATGSLIITG

-1171 GGVVIGEATSLSNS
+1171 GGVVIGEATSLSYS
-1185 ISVKKVWDNPG
+1185 ISVKKAWDNPG

-1214 GDVVSTAELTS
+1214 GDIVSTAELTG
-1225 ENGWQYTF
+1225 ENGWQHTF
-1233 TDLPLSPNHYT
+1233 TDLPLSPDHYT

-1332 LPESS
+1332 LPEGT

-1370 DPEPI
+1370 YPEPI
-1375 EPIPPVDPPQEEIVT
+1375 EPIDPIPPVDPPQEEIVT

-1395 ETTGNEPSP
+1395 GTTGNEPNP

-1418 TEESTEERSAESDP
+1418 TEESTEESTEERSAESDP

-1444 SVSAKPPK
+1444 SVSANPPK

-1460 WPVFLLMFAGV
+1460 WPVFLLMFAGA

>member
-1 MEAGCTIFLRWYTP
+1 
-15 PCGTRFA
+15 
-22 AHEHNDNA
+22 
-30 KERNT
+30 
-35 AMKKRLLAGLLATS
+35 MKKRLLAGLLATS

-64 TNDDFVEDW
+64 TNDDFVEDR
-73 EGAADFTDDS
+73 EDIADYTDDS
-83 YSSSEQLFDDIIFFD
+83 YSSGYSSSEQLFDDIIFFD

-110 VAEEDANDSSDT
+110 IAEEDANDSSDT
-122 EIDKAADSIEETEPE
+122 EIDRAADSIEETEPE
-137 DEVQV
+137 DEVQNT
-142 SDAAKDR
+142 DAAEDR
-149 NDLENPD
+149 NDREYPD
-156 EETESDTQNPWEAGP
+156 EETKSGTNPGEAGP

-209 NALEEEMDDDIALL
+209 DASEEEMDDDIALL
-223 AAGKTMAHENYA
+223 AAGKTMAHEDYA
-235 YTDVSGTKYTVDLYT
+235 YTDVSSGTEYMVDLYT
-250 DHTATIWE
+250 DHTAKIRK
-258 LTTSSGEAECILP
+258 LTTSSGGAECILP
-271 STIYYTGDDGVQEP
+271 STIYYTGDDDVPEP
-285 APYTVTELSLSYYS
+285 TPYTVTELRFSPYGNS
-299 GVTSDN
+299 VTSVN
-305 NNYTSLVLPDTLT
+305 NNYTALVLPDTLT
-318 DIRRSLSGFK
+318 DIGGSLSGFK

-347 NMMELKTLTFDEG
+347 YMKQLRTLTFEEG

-370 SGCTKLETIHLP
+370 SGCKSLTTIHLP

-415 TFSKC
+415 TFSEC
-420 TSLKSIELPASI
+420 TSLESIELPSSI
-432 TTIPRSMFAG
+432 TTIPSYMFAG

-454 ITAIGNG
+454 ITAIGNS
-461 AFGSVTD
+461 AFKS
-468 WNGHETAD
+468 D

-500 ALTTVDLH
+500 ALETVDLH
-508 NVTTMEYGAF
+508 SVTTMEYAAF
-518 QGCKELSG
+518 QGCDALSG
-526 EIDLSKLEVIPG
+526 EIDLSNLEVIPG
-538 NAFCYDSKI
+538 HAFCYDPNI

-553 PTLKSIG
+553 PTLRSIG

-565 WAGIST
+565 WADIST
-571 ISLPETLNSIGEY
+571 ISLPETLNSIGTY
-584 TFFLASLSGTVALPD
+584 TFYKASLSGTVALPD
-599 SLTKLGANA
+599 SLTQLGASA
-608 FNGCEEIE
+608 FSGCEEVN
-616 AIQIGSGLTD
+616 AIQIGSGLKD
-626 IPSNAFDGCR
+626 IPANAFAGCTNL
-636 KLTTITVNNRQEDVK
+636 KTITVNNRREDVT

-656 RVTVTY
+656 GVTVTY
-662 TIPSLTADDDKVST
+662 TIPSLEATDDKVSN
-676 ATDALSLQDAV
+676 AEGALSLQQAV
-687 KQAAT
+687 DQA
-692 NGTPVTIEKD
+692 NGPVTIEIEKN
-702 IRLDEPVTITAEQKV
+702 ICLNAPVTIAKGKQV
-717 EITATENHNIFGNK
+717 EITANANENYNLFGNK
-731 DQNLANLFVV
+731 DENLTNLFVV

-766 NHGKTTINGN
+766 NHGKTTIDGN

-786 NNIGVIEDKGSSAK
+786 DSMGVIEDNGSSAE

-814 GAHSASIRVTEGASF
+814 GARSASIRVTEGASF
-829 TMNGGTIRDNIANT
+829 TMNGGTIQDNIANT

-859 TFTMNEGSI
+859 TFTMNGGSI

-883 SNDAKARFTMNGG
+883 SSNAAKARFTMNSG
-896 TLSNNESHSYT
+896 TLSNNESRSYT
-907 SDSTPTGAVFVKYSA
+907 PKSTPTGAVFVKYSA

-951 TKEHGTAFT
+951 TEEHGTAFT
-960 MYSGTISNNTA
+960 MNGGTISNNTA

-982 SCSNRV
+982 SCSNYV

-1007 SEGNTQIYTTLHIQ
+1007 SEGNTEIYTTLHIE

-1048 QNGAVIYGNTAASA
+1048 QDGAVIYGNTAASA

-1102 APPGNLGTS
+1102 APAGNRGTS
-1111 GQGTRYNAV
+1111 GQGTRYNTV

-1149 AVGSLIITG
+1149 ATGSLIITG

-1171 GGVVIGEATSLSNS
+1171 GGVVIGEATSLSYS
-1185 ISVKKVWDNPG
+1185 ISVKKAWDNPG

-1214 GDVVSTAELTS
+1214 GDIVSTAELTG
-1225 ENGWQYTF
+1225 ENGWQHTF
-1233 TDLPLSPNHYT
+1233 TDLPLSPDHYT

-1292 VNDYKWERPAS
+1292 VNDYKWKRPAS

-1332 LPESS
+1332 LPEGT

-1370 DPEPI
+1370 YPEPI
-1375 EPIPPVDPPQEEIVT
+1375 EPIDPIPPVDPPQEEIVT

-1395 ETTGNEPSP
+1395 GTTGNEPNP

-1418 TEESTEERSAESDP
+1418 TEESTEESTEERSAESDP
-1432 EESPIKETQETP
+1432 EESPIKETQETS

-1460 WPVFLLMFAGV
+1460 WPVFLLMFAGA

>member
-1 MEAGCTIFLRWYTP
+1 
-15 PCGTRFA
+15 
-22 AHEHNDNA
+22 
-30 KERNT
+30 
-35 AMKKRLLAGLLATS
+35 MKKRLLAGLLATS

-64 TNDDFVEDW
+64 TNDDFVEDR
-73 EGAADFTDDS
+73 EDIADYTDDS
-83 YSSSEQLFDDIIFFD
+83 YSSGYSSSEQLFDDIIFFD

-110 VAEEDANDSSDT
+110 IAEEDANDSSDT
-122 EIDKAADSIEETEPE
+122 EIDRAADSIEETEPE
-137 DEVQV
+137 DEVQDT
-142 SDAAKDR
+142 DAAEDR
-149 NDLENPD
+149 NDREYPD
-156 EETESDTQNPWEAGP
+156 EETKSGTNPGEAGP

-182 SWEETPKIDSELE
+182 SWEKTPKIDSELE

-209 NALEEEMDDDIALL
+209 DASEEEMDDDIALL
-223 AAGKTMAHENYA
+223 AAGKTMAHEDYA
-235 YTDVSGTKYTVDLYT
+235 YTDVSSGTEYMVDLYT
-250 DHTATIWE
+250 DHTAKIWK
-258 LTTSSGEAECILP
+258 LITSSGGAECILP
-271 STIYYTGDDGVQEP
+271 STIYYTDDDGVPEP
-285 APYTVTELSLSYYS
+285 TPYTVTELHLSYWS

-305 NNYTSLVLPDTLT
+305 NNYTALVLPDTLT
-318 DIRRSLSGFK
+318 DIGGSLSGFK

-347 NMMELKTLTFDEG
+347 NMKQLKTLTFDEG
-360 VEEIASGSVV
+360 VDEIASGSVV
-370 SGCTKLETIHLP
+370 SGCKSLTTIHLP

-415 TFSKC
+415 TFSEC
-420 TSLKSIELPASI
+420 TSLESIELPASI
-432 TTIPRSMFAG
+432 TTIPSSMFAG

-454 ITAIGNG
+454 ITAIGNS
-461 AFGSVTD
+461 AFKS
-468 WNGHETAD
+468 D

-500 ALTTVDLH
+500 ALETVDLH
-508 NVTTMEYGAF
+508 SVTTMGYAAF
-518 QGCKELSG
+518 QGCDALSG

-538 NAFCYDSKI
+538 HAFCYDPNI

-553 PTLKSIG
+553 PTLRSIG

-571 ISLPETLNSIGEY
+571 ISLPETLNSIGTY
-584 TFFLASLSGTVALPD
+584 TFYKASLSGTVALPD
-599 SLTKLGANA
+599 SLTQLGASA
-608 FNGCEEIE
+608 FSGCEKVE

-626 IPSNAFDGCR
+626 IPKDAFDGC
-636 KLTTITVNNRQEDVK
+636 KPKTITVNNRWEDVT

-656 RVTVTY
+656 GVTVTY
-662 TIPSLTADDDKVST
+662 TIPSLEATDDKVSN
-676 ATDALSLQDAV
+676 AEGALSLQQAV
-687 KQAAT
+687 DQA

-702 IRLDEPVTITAEQKV
+702 IRLDEPVRIAAGQRV
-717 EITATENHNIFGNK
+717 EITANVNCNIFGNNDK
-731 DQNLANLFVV
+731 NLTNLFVV
-741 EAGGELSLTGALTLG
+741 EPGGELSLTGALTLG

-766 NHGKTTINGN
+766 NHGKTTIDGN

-786 NNIGVIEDKGSSAK
+786 NDVGVIEDNGSSAE

-814 GAHSASIRVTEGASF
+814 GALSASIRVTEGASF
-829 TMNGGTIRDNIANT
+829 TMNGGTIQANIANT

-859 TFTMNEGSI
+859 TFTMNGGSI

-883 SNDAKARFTMNGG
+883 SSNAAKARFTMNGG
-896 TLSNNESHSYT
+896 SLSNNESRSYT
-907 SDSTPTGAVFVKYSA
+907 PNSTPTGAVFVKYSA
-922 EFVLNNGTITGNCAY
+922 EFVLNDGTITGNCAHD
-937 GGAGGGVAVMDELP
+937 GAGGGVAVMDELP
-951 TKEHGTAFT
+951 TEEHGTAFT
-960 MYSGTISNNTA
+960 MNGGTISNNTA

-982 SCSNRV
+982 SCSNYV

-1007 SEGNTQIYTTLHIQ
+1007 SEGNTEIYTTLHIE

-1048 QNGAVIYGNTAASA
+1048 QDGAVIYGNTAASA

-1102 APPGNLGTS
+1102 APPGNRGTS
-1111 GQGTRYNAV
+1111 GQGTRYNTV

-1149 AVGSLIITG
+1149 ATGSLIITG

-1171 GGVVIGEATSLSNS
+1171 GGVVIGEATSLSYS
-1185 ISVKKVWDNPG
+1185 ISVKKAWDNPG

-1201 PSGVTIHLKERDT
+1201 PSSVTIHLKERDT
-1214 GDVVSTAELTS
+1214 GDIVSTAELTG
-1225 ENGWQYTF
+1225 ENGWQHTF
-1233 TDLPLSPNHYT
+1233 TDLPLSPDHYT

-1332 LPESS
+1332 LPEGT

-1356 AGGFIITNTYERPL
+1356 TGGFIITNTYERPL
-1370 DPEPI
+1370 YPEPI
-1375 EPIPPVDPPQEEIVT
+1375 EPIDPIPPVDPPQEEIVT

-1395 ETTGNEPSP
+1395 GTTGNEPNP

-1418 TEESTEERSAESDP
+1418 TEESTEESTEERSAESDP

-1460 WPVFLLMFAGV
+1460 WPVFLLMFAGA

>member
-1 MEAGCTIFLRWYTP
+1 
-15 PCGTRFA
+15 
-22 AHEHNDNA
+22 
-30 KERNT
+30 
-35 AMKKRLLAGLLATS
+35 MKKRLLAGLLATS

-64 TNDDFVEDW
+64 TNDDFVEDR
-73 EGAADFTDDS
+73 EDIADFTDDS
-83 YSSSEQLFDDIIFFD
+83 YSSGYSSSEQLFDDIIFFD

-110 VAEEDANDSSDT
+110 IAEEDANDSSDT
-122 EIDKAADSIEETEPE
+122 EIDRAADSIEETEPE
-137 DEVQV
+137 DEVQNT
-142 SDAAKDR
+142 DAAEDR
-149 NDLENPD
+149 NDREYPD
-156 EETESDTQNPWEAGP
+156 EETKSGTNPGEAGP

-209 NALEEEMDDDIALL
+209 DASEEEMDDDIALL
-223 AAGKTMAHENYA
+223 AAGKTMAHEDYA
-235 YTDVSGTKYTVDLYT
+235 YTDVSSGTEYMVDLYT
-250 DHTATIWE
+250 DHTAKIWK

-271 STIYYTGDDGVQEP
+271 STIYYTDDDDVPEP
-285 APYTVTELSLSYYS
+285 TPYTVTELRFSPYGNS
-299 GVTSDN
+299 VTSVN
-305 NNYTSLVLPDTLT
+305 NNYTALVLPDTLT
-318 DIRRSLSGFK
+318 DIGGSLSGFK

-347 NMMELKTLTFDEG
+347 YMKQLRTLTFEEG

-370 SGCTKLETIHLP
+370 SGCKNLTTIHLP

-415 TFSKC
+415 TFSEC
-420 TSLKSIELPASI
+420 TSLKSITLPASI
-432 TTIPRSMFAG
+432 TTIPSYMFAG

-454 ITAIGNG
+454 ITAIGNS
-461 AFGSVTD
+461 AFKS
-468 WNGHETAD
+468 D

-500 ALTTVDLH
+500 ALKTVDLH
-508 NVTTMEYGAF
+508 SVTTMEYGAF
-518 QGCKELSG
+518 QGCDALSG
-526 EIDLSKLEVIPG
+526 EIDLSNLEEIPG
-538 NAFCYDSKI
+538 HAFCYDPNI

-553 PTLKSIG
+553 PTLRSIG

-565 WAGIST
+565 WADIST
-571 ISLPETLNSIGEY
+571 ISLPETLKSIGTY
-584 TFFLASLSGTVALPD
+584 TFYKASLSGTVALPD
-599 SLTKLGANA
+599 SLTQLGASA
-608 FNGCEEIE
+608 FSGCEKVE

-626 IPSNAFDGCR
+626 IPKDAFDGC
-636 KLTTITVNNRQEDVK
+636 KPKTITVNNRREDVH
-651 IPKID
+651 IPEID
-656 RVTVTY
+656 GVTVTY
-662 TIPSLTADDDKVST
+662 TIPSLTADNDKVSN
-676 ATDALSLQDAV
+676 AEGALSLQQAV
-687 KQAAT
+687 NQA

-702 IRLDEPVTITAEQKV
+702 IRLDEPVRIAAGQRV
-717 EITATENHNIFGNK
+717 EITANANENYNLFGNK
-731 DQNLANLFVV
+731 DEKPTNLFVV
-741 EAGGELSLTGALTLG
+741 EEGGELSLTGALTLG

-766 NHGKTTINGN
+766 NHGKTTIDGN

-786 NNIGVIEDKGSSAK
+786 NDMGVIEDNGSSAE

-814 GAHSASIRVTEGASF
+814 GALSASIRVTEGASF
-829 TMNGGTIRDNIANT
+829 TMNGGTIQDNIANT
-843 SSSDSSSP
+843 PSSDSSSP

-883 SNDAKARFTMNGG
+883 SSNAAKARFTMNGG

-907 SDSTPTGAVFVKYSA
+907 PYSTPTGAVFVKYSA
-922 EFVLNNGTITGNCAY
+922 EFVLNEGTITGNCAY

-951 TKEHGTAFT
+951 TEEHGTAFT
-960 MYSGTISNNTA
+960 MNGGTISNNTA

-982 SCSNRV
+982 SCSNYV

-1007 SEGNTQIYTTLHIQ
+1007 SEGNTEIYTTLHIE

-1048 QNGAVIYGNTAASA
+1048 QDGAVIYGNTAASA

-1102 APPGNLGTS
+1102 APAGNRGTS
-1111 GQGTRYNAV
+1111 GQGTRYNTV

-1149 AVGSLIITG
+1149 ATGSLIITG

-1171 GGVVIGEATSLSNS
+1171 GGVVIGEATSLSYS
-1185 ISVKKVWDNPG
+1185 ISVKKAWDNPG

-1214 GDVVSTAELTS
+1214 GDIVSTAELTG
-1225 ENGWQYTF
+1225 ENGWQHTF
-1233 TDLPLSPNHYT
+1233 TDLPLSPDHYT

-1332 LPESS
+1332 LPEGT

-1370 DPEPI
+1370 YPEPI
-1375 EPIPPVDPPQEEIVT
+1375 EPIDPIPPVDPPQEEIVT

-1395 ETTGNEPSP
+1395 GTTGNEPNP

-1418 TEESTEERSAESDP
+1418 TEESTDESTEERSTESDP
-1432 EESPIKETQETP
+1432 QESPIKETQETP

-1460 WPVFLLMFAGV
+1460 WPVFLLMFAGA

>member
-1 MEAGCTIFLRWYTP
+1 
-15 PCGTRFA
+15 
-22 AHEHNDNA
+22 
-30 KERNT
+30 
-35 AMKKRLLAGLLATS
+35 MKKRLLAGLLATS

-64 TNDDFVEDW
+64 TNDDFVEDR
-73 EGAADFTDDS
+73 EDIADYTDDS
-83 YSSSEQLFDDIIFFD
+83 YSSGYSSSEQLFDDIIFFD

-110 VAEEDANDSSDT
+110 IAEEDANDSSDT
-122 EIDKAADSIEETEPE
+122 EIDRAADSIEETEPE
-137 DEVQV
+137 DEVQDT
-142 SDAAKDR
+142 DAAEDR
-149 NDLENPD
+149 NDREDSD
-156 EETESDTQNPWEAGP
+156 EETKSGTNPGETGP

-209 NALEEEMDDDIALL
+209 DASEEEMDDDIALL
-223 AAGKTMAHENYA
+223 AAGKTMAHEDYA
-235 YTDVSGTKYTVDLYT
+235 YTDVSSGTEYMVDLYT
-250 DHTATIWE
+250 DHTAKIWK
-258 LTTSSGEAECILP
+258 LITSSGGAECILP
-271 STIYYTGDDGVQEP
+271 STIYYTGDDGVPEP
-285 APYTVTELSLSYYS
+285 TPYTVTELRFSPYGNS
-299 GVTSDN
+299 VTSVN
-305 NNYTSLVLPDTLT
+305 NNYTALVLPDTLT
-318 DIRRSLSGFK
+318 DIGGSLSGFK

-347 NMMELKTLTFDEG
+347 YMKQLRTLTFEEG

-370 SGCTKLETIHLP
+370 SGCKNLTTIHLP

-415 TFSKC
+415 TFSEC
-420 TSLKSIELPASI
+420 TSLKSITLPASI
-432 TTIPRSMFAG
+432 TTIPSYMFAG

-454 ITAIGNG
+454 ITAIGNS
-461 AFGSVTD
+461 AFKS
-468 WNGHETAD
+468 D

-500 ALTTVDLH
+500 ALKTVDLH
-508 NVTTMEYGAF
+508 SVTTMEYAAF
-518 QGCKELSG
+518 QGCDALSG
-526 EIDLSKLEVIPG
+526 EIDLSNLEVIPG
-538 NAFCYDSKI
+538 HAFCYDPNI
-547 TSVITC
+547 TSVVTC
-553 PTLKSIG
+553 PTLRSIG

-571 ISLPETLNSIGEY
+571 ISLPETLNSIGTY
-584 TFFLASLSGTVALPD
+584 TFYKASLSGTVALPD
-599 SLTKLGANA
+599 SLTQLGASA
-608 FNGCEEIE
+608 FSGCEKVE

-626 IPSNAFDGCR
+626 IPKDAFAGCTNL
-636 KLTTITVNNRQEDVK
+636 KTITVNNRREDVH
-651 IPKID
+651 IPEID
-656 RVTVTY
+656 GVTVTY
-662 TIPSLTADDDKVST
+662 TIPSLEATDDKVSN
-676 ATDALSLQDAV
+676 AEGALSLQQAV
-687 KQAAT
+687 DQA
-692 NGTPVTIEKD
+692 NGPVTIEIEKN
-702 IRLDEPVTITAEQKV
+702 ICLNAPVTIAKGKQV
-717 EITATENHNIFGNK
+717 EITANANENYNLFGNK
-731 DQNLANLFVV
+731 DENLTNLFVV

-766 NHGKTTINGN
+766 NHGKTTIDGN

-786 NNIGVIEDKGSSAK
+786 DSMGVIEDNGSSAE

-814 GAHSASIRVTEGASF
+814 GARSASIRVTEGASF
-829 TMNGGTIRDNIANT
+829 TMNGGTIQDNIANT

-859 TFTMNEGSI
+859 TFTMNGGSI

-883 SNDAKARFTMNGG
+883 SSNAAKARFTMNSG
-896 TLSNNESHSYT
+896 TLSNNESRSYT
-907 SDSTPTGAVFVKYSA
+907 PKSTPTGAVFVKYSA

-951 TKEHGTAFT
+951 TEEHGTAFT
-960 MYSGTISNNTA
+960 MNGGTISNNTA

-982 SCSNRV
+982 SCSNYV

-1007 SEGNTQIYTTLHIQ
+1007 SEGNTEIYTTLHIQ

-1048 QNGAVIYGNTAASA
+1048 QDGAVIYGNTAASA

-1102 APPGNLGTS
+1102 APAGNRGTS
-1111 GQGTRYNAV
+1111 GQGTRYNTV

-1149 AVGSLIITG
+1149 ATGSLIITG

-1171 GGVVIGEATSLSNS
+1171 GGVVIGEATSLSYS
-1185 ISVKKVWDNPG
+1185 ISVKKAWDNPG

-1214 GDVVSTAELTS
+1214 GDIVSTAELTG

-1233 TDLPLSPNHYT
+1233 TDLPLSPDHYT

-1332 LPESS
+1332 LPEGT

-1370 DPEPI
+1370 YPEPI
-1375 EPIPPVDPPQEEIVT
+1375 EPIDPIPPVDPPQEEIVT

-1395 ETTGNEPSP
+1395 GTTGNEPNP

-1418 TEESTEERSAESDP
+1418 TEESTEESTEERSAESDP
-1432 EESPIKETQETP
+1432 EESPIKETQETS

-1460 WPVFLLMFAGV
+1460 WPVFLLMFAGA

>member
-1 MEAGCTIFLRWYTP
+1 
-15 PCGTRFA
+15 
-22 AHEHNDNA
+22 
-30 KERNT
+30 
-35 AMKKRLLAGLLATS
+35 MKKRLLAGLLATS

-64 TNDDFVEDW
+64 TNDDFVEDR
-73 EGAADFTDDS
+73 EDIADYTDDS
-83 YSSSEQLFDDIIFFD
+83 YSSGYSSSEQLFDDIIFFD

-110 VAEEDANDSSDT
+110 IAEEDANDSSDT
-122 EIDKAADSIEETEPE
+122 EIDRAADSIEETEPE
-137 DEVQV
+137 DEVQDT
-142 SDAAKDR
+142 DAAEDR
-149 NDLENPD
+149 NDREDSD
-156 EETESDTQNPWEAGP
+156 EETKSGTNPGETGP
-171 SDAETEEDVPD
+171 SDAETEEDVSD

-209 NALEEEMDDDIALL
+209 DASEKEMDDDIALL
-223 AAGKTMAHENYA
+223 AAGKTMAHEDYA
-235 YTDVSGTKYTVDLYT
+235 YTDVSSGTEYMVDLYT
-250 DHTATIWE
+250 DHTAKIWQ

-271 STIYYTGDDGVQEP
+271 STIYYTDDDGVPEP
-285 APYTVTELSLSYYS
+285 TPYTVTELRLSYWS

-305 NNYTSLVLPDTLT
+305 NNYTALVLPDTLT
-318 DIRRSLSGFK
+318 DIGGSLSGFK

-347 NMMELKTLTFDEG
+347 NMKQLKTLTFDEG

-370 SGCTKLETIHLP
+370 SGCKSLTTIHLP

-401 DITLP
+401 DITLS

-415 TFSKC
+415 TFSEC
-420 TSLKSIELPASI
+420 TSLESIELPASI
-432 TTIPRSMFAG
+432 TTIPSSMFAG

-468 WNGHETAD
+468 WKDQEIAD
-476 TALTEIPDLSQVTS
+476 TVLTEIPDLSQVTS

-500 ALTTVDLH
+500 ALETVDLH
-508 NVTTMEYGAF
+508 SVTTMGYGAF
-518 QGCKELSG
+518 QGCDALSG

-538 NAFCYDSKI
+538 HAFCYDPNI

-553 PTLKSIG
+553 PTLRSIG

-565 WAGIST
+565 WADIST
-571 ISLPETLNSIGEY
+571 ISLPETLNSIGTY
-584 TFFLASLSGTVALPD
+584 TFYKASLSGTVALPD
-599 SLTKLGANA
+599 SLTQLGASA
-608 FNGCEEIE
+608 FSGCEEVN
-616 AIQIGSGLTD
+616 AIQIGSGLKD
-626 IPSNAFDGCR
+626 IPANAFAGCTNL
-636 KLTTITVNNRQEDVK
+636 KTITVNNRREDVT

-656 RVTVTY
+656 GVTVTY
-662 TIPSLTADDDKVST
+662 TIPSLEATDDKVSN
-676 ATDALSLQDAV
+676 AEGALSLQQAV
-687 KQAAT
+687 DQA
-692 NGTPVTIEKD
+692 NGPVTIEIEKN
-702 IRLDEPVTITAEQKV
+702 ICLNAPVTIAKGKQV
-717 EITATENHNIFGNK
+717 EITANANENYNLFGNK
-731 DQNLANLFVV
+731 DEKPTNLFVV
-741 EAGGELSLTGALTLG
+741 EEGGELSLTGALTLG

-766 NHGKTTINGN
+766 NHGKTTIDGN

-786 NNIGVIEDKGSSAK
+786 NDVGVIEDNGSSAE

-814 GAHSASIRVTEGASF
+814 GALSASIRVTEGASF
-829 TMNGGTIRDNIANT
+829 TMNGGTIQANIANT

-859 TFTMNEGSI
+859 TFTMNGGSI

-883 SNDAKARFTMNGG
+883 SSNAAKARFTMNGG
-896 TLSNNESHSYT
+896 SLSNNESRSYT
-907 SDSTPTGAVFVKYSA
+907 PNSTPTGAVFVKYSA
-922 EFVLNNGTITGNCAY
+922 EFVLNDGTITGNCAHD
-937 GGAGGGVAVMDELP
+937 GAGGGVAVMDELP
-951 TKEHGTAFT
+951 TEEHGTAFT
-960 MYSGTISNNTA
+960 MNGGTISNNTA

-982 SCSNRV
+982 SCSNYV

-1007 SEGNTQIYTTLHIQ
+1007 SEGNTEIYTTLHIE

-1048 QNGAVIYGNTAASA
+1048 QDGAVIYGNTAASA

-1102 APPGNLGTS
+1102 APPGNRGTS
-1111 GQGTRYNAV
+1111 GQGTRYNTV

-1149 AVGSLIITG
+1149 ATGSLIITG

-1171 GGVVIGEATSLSNS
+1171 GGVVIGEATSLSYS
-1185 ISVKKVWDNPG
+1185 ISVKKAWDNPG

-1201 PSGVTIHLKERDT
+1201 PSSVTIHLKERDT
-1214 GDVVSTAELTS
+1214 GDIVSTAELTG

-1332 LPESS
+1332 LPEGT

-1370 DPEPI
+1370 YPEPI
-1375 EPIPPVDPPQEEIVT
+1375 EPIDPIPPVDPPQEEIVT

-1395 ETTGNEPSP
+1395 GTTGNEPNP

-1418 TEESTEERSAESDP
+1418 TEESTDESTEERSAESDP
-1432 EESPIKETQETP
+1432 EESPIKETQETS

-1460 WPVFLLMFAGV
+1460 WPVFLLMFAGA

>member
-1 MEAGCTIFLRWYTP
+1 
-15 PCGTRFA
+15 
-22 AHEHNDNA
+22 
-30 KERNT
+30 
-35 AMKKRLLAGLLATS
+35 MKKRLLAGLLATS

-64 TNDDFVEDW
+64 TNDDFVEDR
-73 EGAADFTDDS
+73 EDITDYTDDS
-83 YSSSEQLFDDIIFFD
+83 YSSGYSSSEQLFDDIIFFD
-98 LDEEVDDTAAEV
+98 LDEEVDDTAAKV
-110 VAEEDANDSSDT
+110 IAEEDANDSSDT
-122 EIDKAADSIEETEPE
+122 EIDRAADSIEETESE
-137 DEVQV
+137 DEVQDT
-142 SDAAKDR
+142 DAAEDR
-149 NDLENPD
+149 NDREDSD
-156 EETESDTQNPWEAGP
+156 EETRSGTNPGETGP
-171 SDAETEEDVPD
+171 SDAETEEDVSD

-209 NALEEEMDDDIALL
+209 DASEEEMDDDIALL
-223 AAGKTMAHENYA
+223 AAGKTMAHEDYA
-235 YTDVSGTKYTVDLYT
+235 YTDVSSGTEYMVDLYT
-250 DHTATIWE
+250 DHTAKIWK
-258 LTTSSGEAECILP
+258 LTTSSGGAECILP
-271 STIYYTGDDGVQEP
+271 STIYYTDDDDVPEP
-285 APYTVTELSLSYYS
+285 TPYTVTELKFSPYGNS
-299 GVTSDN
+299 VTSVN
-305 NNYTSLVLPDTLT
+305 NNYTALVLPDTLT
-318 DIRRSLSGFK
+318 DIGGSLSGFK

-347 NMMELKTLTFDEG
+347 YMKELRTLTFEEG

-370 SGCTKLETIHLP
+370 SGCKNLTTIHLP

-415 TFSKC
+415 TFSEC
-420 TSLKSIELPASI
+420 TSLKSITLPASI
-432 TTIPRSMFAG
+432 TTIPSYMFAG

-454 ITAIGNG
+454 ITAIGNS
-461 AFGSVTD
+461 AFKS
-468 WNGHETAD
+468 D

-500 ALTTVDLH
+500 ALKTVDLH
-508 NVTTMEYGAF
+508 SVTTMEYGAF
-518 QGCKELSG
+518 QGCDALSG
-526 EIDLSKLEVIPG
+526 EIDLSNLEEIPG
-538 NAFCYDSKI
+538 HAFCYDPNI

-553 PTLKSIG
+553 PTLRSIG

-565 WAGIST
+565 WADIST
-571 ISLPETLNSIGEY
+571 ISLPETLNSIGTY
-584 TFFLASLSGTVALPD
+584 TFYKASLSGTVALPD
-599 SLTKLGANA
+599 SLTQLGASA
-608 FNGCEEIE
+608 FSGCEEVN
-616 AIQIGSGLTD
+616 AIQIGSGLKD
-626 IPSNAFDGCR
+626 IPANAFAGCTNL
-636 KLTTITVNNRQEDVK
+636 KTITVNNRQEDVT

-656 RVTVTY
+656 GVTVTY
-662 TIPSLTADDDKVST
+662 TIPSLTADNDKVS
-676 ATDALSLQDAV
+676 AAADALSLQQAV
-687 KQAAT
+687 NQA

-702 IRLDEPVTITAEQKV
+702 IRLDEPVRIAAGQRV
-717 EITATENHNIFGNK
+717 EITANANENYNLFGNK
-731 DQNLANLFVV
+731 DKNLTNLFVV

-766 NHGKTTINGN
+766 NHGKTTIDGN

-786 NNIGVIEDKGSSAK
+786 DSMGVIEDNGSSAE

-814 GAHSASIRVTEGASF
+814 GARSASIRVTEGASF
-829 TMNGGTIRDNIANT
+829 TMNGGTIQNNIANT
-843 SSSDSSSP
+843 ASSDSSSP

-859 TFTMNEGSI
+859 TFTMNGGSI

-883 SNDAKARFTMNGG
+883 SSNAAKARFTMNSG
-896 TLSNNESHSYT
+896 TLSNNESRSYT
-907 SDSTPTGAVFVKYSA
+907 PKSTPTGAVFVKYSA

-951 TKEHGTAFT
+951 TEEHGTAFT
-960 MYSGTISNNTA
+960 MNGGTISNNTA

-982 SCSNRV
+982 SCSNYV

-1007 SEGNTQIYTTLHIQ
+1007 SEGNTEIYTTLHIE

-1048 QNGAVIYGNTAASA
+1048 QDGAVIYGNTAASA

-1102 APPGNLGTS
+1102 APAGNRGTS
-1111 GQGTRYNAV
+1111 GQGTRYNTV

-1138 KSVVSDGVSIP
+1138 KSVVSGGVSIP
-1149 AVGSLIITG
+1149 ATGSLIITG

-1171 GGVVIGEATSLSNS
+1171 GGVVIGEATSLSYS
-1185 ISVKKVWDNPG
+1185 ISVKKAWDNPG

-1214 GDVVSTAELTS
+1214 GDIVSTAELTG
-1225 ENGWQYTF
+1225 ENGWQHTF
-1233 TDLPLSPNHYT
+1233 TDLPLSPDHYT

-1332 LPESS
+1332 LPEGT

-1370 DPEPI
+1370 YPEPI
-1375 EPIPPVDPPQEEIVT
+1375 EPIDPIPPVDPPQEEIVT

-1395 ETTGNEPSP
+1395 GTTGNEPNP

-1418 TEESTEERSAESDP
+1418 TEESTEESTEERSAESDP
-1432 EESPIKETQETP
+1432 EESPIKETQETS

-1460 WPVFLLMFAGV
+1460 WPVFLLMFAGAGV
-1471 GLLVFGFYKRS
+1471 GRQD
-1482 KENIDHE
+1482 I

>member
-1 MEAGCTIFLRWYTP
+1 
-15 PCGTRFA
+15 
-22 AHEHNDNA
+22 
-30 KERNT
+30 
-35 AMKKRLLAGLLATS
+35 MKKRLLAGLLATS

-64 TNDDFVEDW
+64 TNDDFVEDR
-73 EGAADFTDDS
+73 EDIADFTDDS
-83 YSSSEQLFDDIIFFD
+83 YSSGYSSSEQLFDDIIFFD

-110 VAEEDANDSSDT
+110 IAEEDANDSSDT
-122 EIDKAADSIEETEPE
+122 EIDRAADSIEETEPE
-137 DEVQV
+137 DEVQNT
-142 SDAAKDR
+142 DAAEDR
-149 NDLENPD
+149 NDREYPD
-156 EETESDTQNPWEAGP
+156 EETKSGTNPGEAGP

-182 SWEETPKIDSELE
+182 SWEETSKIDSELE

-209 NALEEEMDDDIALL
+209 DASEEEMDDDIALL
-223 AAGKTMAHENYA
+223 AAGKTMAHEDYA
-235 YTDVSGTKYTVDLYT
+235 YTDVSSGTEYMVDLYT
-250 DHTATIWE
+250 DHTAKIWK
-258 LTTSSGEAECILP
+258 LTTSSGGAECILP

-285 APYTVTELSLSYYS
+285 NPYTVTELRFSPYGNS
-299 GVTSDN
+299 VTSVN
-305 NNYTSLVLPDTLT
+305 NNYTALVLPDTLT
-318 DIRRSLSGFK
+318 DIGGSLSGFK

-347 NMMELKTLTFDEG
+347 YMKQLRTLTFDEG

-370 SGCTKLETIHLP
+370 SGCKNLTTIHLP

-415 TFSKC
+415 TFSEC
-420 TSLKSIELPASI
+420 TSLKSITLPASI
-432 TTIPRSMFAG
+432 TTIPSYMFAG

-454 ITAIGNG
+454 ITAIGNS
-461 AFGSVTD
+461 AFKS
-468 WNGHETAD
+468 D

-500 ALTTVDLH
+500 ALKTVDLH
-508 NVTTMEYGAF
+508 SVTTMEYGAF
-518 QGCKELSG
+518 QGCDALSG
-526 EIDLSKLEVIPG
+526 EIDLSNLEEIPG
-538 NAFCYDSKI
+538 HAFCYDPNI

-553 PTLKSIG
+553 PTLRSIG

-565 WAGIST
+565 WADIST
-571 ISLPETLNSIGEY
+571 ISLPETLKSIGTY
-584 TFFLASLSGTVALPD
+584 TFYKASLSGTVALPD
-599 SLTKLGANA
+599 SLTQLGASA
-608 FNGCEEIE
+608 FSGCEKVE

-626 IPSNAFDGCR
+626 IPKDAFDGC
-636 KLTTITVNNRQEDVK
+636 KPKTITVNNRREDVT

-656 RVTVTY
+656 GVTVTY
-662 TIPSLTADDDKVST
+662 TIPSLTADNDKVSN
-676 ATDALSLQDAV
+676 AEGALSLQEAV
-687 KQAAT
+687 DQA

-702 IRLDEPVTITAEQKV
+702 IRLDEPVRIAAGQRV
-717 EITATENHNIFGNK
+717 EITANVNCNIFGNNDK
-731 DQNLANLFVV
+731 NLTNLFVV
-741 EAGGELSLTGALTLG
+741 EPGGELSLTGALTLG

-766 NHGKTTINGN
+766 NHGKTTIAGN

-786 NNIGVIEDKGSSAK
+786 NDVGVIEDNGSSAE

-814 GAHSASIRVTEGASF
+814 GALSASIRVTEGASF
-829 TMNGGTIRDNIANT
+829 TMNGGTIQANIANT

-859 TFTMNEGSI
+859 TFTMNGGSI

-883 SNDAKARFTMNGG
+883 SSNAAKARFTMNGG
-896 TLSNNESHSYT
+896 SLSNNESRSYT
-907 SDSTPTGAVFVKYSA
+907 PNSTPTGAVFVKYSA
-922 EFVLNNGTITGNCAY
+922 EFVLNDGTITGNCAHD
-937 GGAGGGVAVMDELP
+937 GAGGGVAVMDELP
-951 TKEHGTAFT
+951 TEEHGTAFT
-960 MYSGTISNNTA
+960 MNGGTISNNTA

-982 SCSNRV
+982 SCSNYV

-1007 SEGNTQIYTTLHIQ
+1007 SEGNTEIYTTLHIE

-1048 QNGAVIYGNTAASA
+1048 QDGAVIYGNTAASA

-1102 APPGNLGTS
+1102 APPGNRGTS
-1111 GQGTRYNAV
+1111 GQGTRYNTV

-1149 AVGSLIITG
+1149 ATGSLIITG

-1171 GGVVIGEATSLSNS
+1171 GGVVIGEATSLSYS
-1185 ISVKKVWDNPG
+1185 ISVKKAWDNPG

-1201 PSGVTIHLKERDT
+1201 PSSVTIHLKERDT
-1214 GDVVSTAELTS
+1214 GDIVSTAELTG

-1261 DGNFIITNTY
+1261 DGNFIITNTH
-1271 LTTPTPD
+1271 LTTPTPMPD

-1332 LPESS
+1332 LPEGT

-1370 DPEPI
+1370 YPEPI
-1375 EPIPPVDPPQEEIVT
+1375 EPIDPIPPVDPPQEEIVT

-1395 ETTGNEPSP
+1395 GTTGNEPNP

-1418 TEESTEERSAESDP
+1418 TEESTDESTEERSAESDP
-1432 EESPIKETQETP
+1432 EESPIKETQETS

-1460 WPVFLLMFAGV
+1460 WPVFLLMFAGA

>member
-1 MEAGCTIFLRWYTP
+1 
-15 PCGTRFA
+15 
-22 AHEHNDNA
+22 
-30 KERNT
+30 
-35 AMKKRLLAGLLATS
+35 MKKRLLAGLLATS

-64 TNDDFVEDW
+64 TNDDFVEDR
-73 EGAADFTDDS
+73 EDIADFTDDS
-83 YSSSEQLFDDIIFFD
+83 YSSGYSSSEQLFDDIIFFD

-110 VAEEDANDSSDT
+110 IAEEDANDSSDT
-122 EIDKAADSIEETEPE
+122 EIDRAADSIEETEPE
-137 DEVQV
+137 DEVQNT
-142 SDAAKDR
+142 DAAEDR
-149 NDLENPD
+149 NDREYPD
-156 EETESDTQNPWEAGP
+156 EETKSGTNPGEAGP

-209 NALEEEMDDDIALL
+209 DASEEEMDDDIALL
-223 AAGKTMAHENYA
+223 ATGKTMAHEDYA
-235 YTDVSGTKYTVDLYT
+235 YTDVSSGTEYMVDLYT
-250 DHTATIWE
+250 DHTAKIWK

-271 STIYYTGDDGVQEP
+271 STIYYTDDDDVPEP
-285 APYTVTELSLSYYS
+285 TPYTVTELRFSPYGNS
-299 GVTSDN
+299 VTSVN
-305 NNYTSLVLPDTLT
+305 NNYTALVLPDTLT
-318 DIRRSLSGFK
+318 DIGGSLSGFK

-347 NMMELKTLTFDEG
+347 YMKQLRTLTFEEG

-370 SGCTKLETIHLP
+370 SGCKNLTTIHLP

-415 TFSKC
+415 TFSEC
-420 TSLKSIELPASI
+420 TSLKSITLPASI
-432 TTIPRSMFAG
+432 TTIPSYMFAG

-454 ITAIGNG
+454 ITAIGNS
-461 AFGSVTD
+461 AFKS
-468 WNGHETAD
+468 D

-500 ALTTVDLH
+500 ALKTVDLH
-508 NVTTMEYGAF
+508 SVTTMEYGAF
-518 QGCKELSG
+518 QGCDALSG
-526 EIDLSKLEVIPG
+526 EIDLSNLEEIPG
-538 NAFCYDSKI
+538 HAFCYDPNI

-553 PTLKSIG
+553 PTLRSIG

-565 WAGIST
+565 WADIST
-571 ISLPETLNSIGEY
+571 ISLPETLKSIGTY
-584 TFFLASLSGTVALPD
+584 TFYKASLSGTVALPD
-599 SLTKLGANA
+599 SLTQLGASA
-608 FNGCEEIE
+608 FSGCEKVE
-616 AIQIGSGLTD
+616 AIQIGSGLKD
-626 IPSNAFDGCR
+626 IPANAFAGCTNL
-636 KLTTITVNNRQEDVK
+636 KTITVNNRWEDVT

-656 RVTVTY
+656 GVTVTY
-662 TIPSLTADDDKVST
+662 TIPSLTADNDKVSNT
-676 ATDALSLQDAV
+676 EGALSLQQAV
-687 KQAAT
+687 DQA

-702 IRLDEPVTITAEQKV
+702 IRLDEPVRIAAGQRV
-717 EITATENHNIFGNK
+717 EITANTNCNIFGNK
-731 DQNLANLFVV
+731 DKDLTNLFVV
-741 EAGGELSLTGALTLG
+741 EPGGELSLTGALTLG

-766 NHGKTTINGN
+766 NHGKTTIDGN

-786 NNIGVIEDKGSSAK
+786 NDVGVIEDNGSSAE

-814 GAHSASIRVTEGASF
+814 GALSASIRVTEGASF
-829 TMNGGTIRDNIANT
+829 TMNGGTIQANIANT

-859 TFTMNEGSI
+859 TFTMNGGSI

-883 SNDAKARFTMNGG
+883 SSNAAKARFTMNGG
-896 TLSNNESHSYT
+896 SLSNNESRSYT
-907 SDSTPTGAVFVKYSA
+907 PNSTPTGAVFVKYSA
-922 EFVLNNGTITGNCAY
+922 EFVLNDGTITGNCAHD
-937 GGAGGGVAVMDELP
+937 GAGGGVAVMDELP
-951 TKEHGTAFT
+951 TEEHGTAFT
-960 MYSGTISNNTA
+960 MNGGTISNNTA

-982 SCSNRV
+982 SCSNYV

-997 NSAYDGGGVY
+997 NSAYDGGGIY
-1007 SEGNTQIYTTLHIQ
+1007 SEGNTEIYTTLHIQ

-1048 QNGAVIYGNTAASA
+1048 QDGAVIYGNTAASA

-1102 APPGNLGTS
+1102 APAGNRGTS
-1111 GQGTRYNAV
+1111 GQGTRYNTV

-1149 AVGSLIITG
+1149 ATGSLIITG

-1171 GGVVIGEATSLSNS
+1171 GGVVIGEATSLSHS
-1185 ISVKKVWDNPG
+1185 ILVKKAWDNPG

-1214 GDVVSTAELTS
+1214 GDIVSTAELTG
-1225 ENGWQYTF
+1225 ENGWQHTF
-1233 TDLPLSPNHYT
+1233 TDLPLSPDHYT

-1332 LPESS
+1332 LPEGT

-1370 DPEPI
+1370 YPEPI
-1375 EPIPPVDPPQEEIVT
+1375 EPIDPIPPVDPPQEEIVT

-1395 ETTGNEPSP
+1395 GTTGNEPNP

-1418 TEESTEERSAESDP
+1418 TEESTDESTEERSAESDP

-1460 WPVFLLMFAGV
+1460 WPVFLLMFAGT
-1471 GLLVFGFYKRS
+1471 GLLVFGLYKRS

>member
-1 MEAGCTIFLRWYTP
+1 
-15 PCGTRFA
+15 
-22 AHEHNDNA
+22 
-30 KERNT
+30 
-35 AMKKRLLAGLLATS
+35 MKKRLLAGLLATS

-64 TNDDFVEDW
+64 TNDDFVEDR
-73 EGAADFTDDS
+73 EDIADYTDDS
-83 YSSSEQLFDDIIFFD
+83 YSSGYSSSEQLFDDIIFFD

-110 VAEEDANDSSDT
+110 IAEEDANDSSDT
-122 EIDKAADSIEETEPE
+122 EIDRAADSIEETEPE
-137 DEVQV
+137 DEVQDT
-142 SDAAKDR
+142 DAAEDR
-149 NDLENPD
+149 NDREDSD
-156 EETESDTQNPWEAGP
+156 EETKSGTQNPEEAGP

-209 NALEEEMDDDIALL
+209 DASEEEMDDDIALL
-223 AAGKTMAHENYA
+223 AAGKTMAHEDYA
-235 YTDVSGTKYTVDLYT
+235 YTDVSSGTEYMVDLYT
-250 DHTATIWE
+250 DHTAKIWK

-271 STIYYTGDDGVQEP
+271 STIYYTDADGVPEP
-285 APYTVTELSLSYYS
+285 TPYTVTELRLSYWS

-305 NNYTSLVLPDTLT
+305 NNYTALVLPDTLT
-318 DIRRSLSGFK
+318 DIGGSLSGFK

-347 NMMELKTLTFDEG
+347 NMKELKTLTFDEG

-370 SGCTKLETIHLP
+370 SGCKSLTTIHLP

-401 DITLP
+401 DITLS

-415 TFSKC
+415 TFSEC
-420 TSLKSIELPASI
+420 TSLESIELPASI
-432 TTIPRSMFAG
+432 TTIPSSMFAG

-468 WNGHETAD
+468 WKDQEIAD
-476 TALTEIPDLSQVTS
+476 TVLTEIPDLSQVTS

-500 ALTTVDLH
+500 ALETVDLH
-508 NVTTMEYGAF
+508 SVTTMGYGAF
-518 QGCKELSG
+518 QGCDALSG
-526 EIDLSKLEVIPG
+526 EIDLSNLEVIPG
-538 NAFCYDSKI
+538 HAFCYDPNI

-553 PTLKSIG
+553 PTLRSIG

-565 WAGIST
+565 WADIST
-571 ISLPETLNSIGEY
+571 ISLPETLNSIGTY
-584 TFFLASLSGTVALPD
+584 TFYKASLSGTVALPD
-599 SLTKLGANA
+599 SLTQLGASA
-608 FNGCEEIE
+608 FSGCEEVN
-616 AIQIGSGLTD
+616 AIQIGSGLKD
-626 IPSNAFDGCR
+626 IPANAFAGCTNL
-636 KLTTITVNNRQEDVK
+636 KTITVNNRREDVT

-662 TIPSLTADDDKVST
+662 TIPSLEATDDKVSN
-676 ATDALSLQDAV
+676 AEGALSLQQAV
-687 KQAAT
+687 DQA
-692 NGTPVTIEKD
+692 NGPVTIEIEKN
-702 IRLDEPVTITAEQKV
+702 ICLNAPVTIAKGKQV
-717 EITATENHNIFGNK
+717 EITANANENYNLFGNK
-731 DQNLANLFVV
+731 DEKPTNLFVV
-741 EAGGELSLTGALTLG
+741 EEGGELSLTGALTLG

-766 NHGKTTINGN
+766 NHGKTTIDGN

-786 NNIGVIEDKGSSAK
+786 DSMGVIEDNGSSAE

-814 GAHSASIRVTEGASF
+814 GALSASIRVTEGASF
-829 TMNGGTIRDNIANT
+829 TMNGGTIQDNIANT

-859 TFTMNEGSI
+859 TFTMNGGSI

-883 SNDAKARFTMNGG
+883 SSNAAKARFTMNGG
-896 TLSNNESHSYT
+896 TLRNNESRSYT
-907 SDSTPTGAVFVKYSA
+907 PYSTPTGAVFVKYSA
-922 EFVLNNGTITGNCAY
+922 EFVLNNGTITGNCAHD
-937 GGAGGGVAVMDELP
+937 GAGGGVAVMDELP
-951 TKEHGTAFT
+951 TEEHGTAFT
-960 MYSGTISNNTA
+960 MNGGTISNNTA
-971 SGYRCSGGGIY
+971 SGSRCSGGGIY
-982 SCSNRV
+982 SCSNYV

-1007 SEGNTQIYTTLHIQ
+1007 SEGNTEIYTTLHIE

-1048 QNGAVIYGNTAASA
+1048 QDGAVIYGNTAASA

-1102 APPGNLGTS
+1102 APPGNRGTS
-1111 GQGTRYNAV
+1111 GQGTRYNTV

-1149 AVGSLIITG
+1149 ATGSLIITG

-1171 GGVVIGEATSLSNS
+1171 GGVVIGEATSLSYS
-1185 ISVKKVWDNPG
+1185 ISVKKAWDNPG

-1201 PSGVTIHLKERDT
+1201 PSSVTIHLKERDT
-1214 GDVVSTAELTS
+1214 GDIVSTAELTG

-1261 DGNFIITNTY
+1261 DGNFIITNTH
-1271 LTTPTPD
+1271 LTTPTPMPD

-1332 LPESS
+1332 LPEGN

-1346 GYETLIERSD
+1346 GYKTLIERSD

-1370 DPEPI
+1370 YPEPI
-1375 EPIPPVDPPQEEIVT
+1375 EPIDPIPPVDPPQEEIVT

-1395 ETTGNEPSP
+1395 GTTGNEPNP

-1418 TEESTEERSAESDP
+1418 TEESTEESTEERSAESDP
-1432 EESPIKETQETP
+1432 EESPIKETQETS

-1460 WPVFLLMFAGV
+1460 WPVFLLMFAGA

>member
-1 MEAGCTIFLRWYTP
+1 
-15 PCGTRFA
+15 
-22 AHEHNDNA
+22 
-30 KERNT
+30 
-35 AMKKRLLAGLLATS
+35 MKKRLLAGLLATS

-64 TNDDFVEDW
+64 TNDDFVEDR
-73 EGAADFTDDS
+73 EDIADYTDDS
-83 YSSSEQLFDDIIFFD
+83 YSSGYSSSEQLFDDIIFFD
-98 LDEEVDDTAAEV
+98 LDEEVDNTAAEV
-110 VAEEDANDSSDT
+110 IAEEDANDSSDT
-122 EIDKAADSIEETEPE
+122 EIDRAADSIEETEPE
-137 DEVQV
+137 DEVQDT
-142 SDAAKDR
+142 DAAEDR
-149 NDLENPD
+149 NDREDSD
-156 EETESDTQNPWEAGP
+156 EETKSGTQNPEEAGP

-209 NALEEEMDDDIALL
+209 DASEEEMDDDIALL
-223 AAGKTMAHENYA
+223 AAGKTMAHEDYA
-235 YTDVSGTKYTVDLYT
+235 YTDVSSGTEYMVDLYT
-250 DHTATIWE
+250 DHTAKIWK

-271 STIYYTGDDGVQEP
+271 STIYYTDADGVPEP
-285 APYTVTELSLSYYS
+285 TPYTVTELRLSYWS

-305 NNYTSLVLPDTLT
+305 NNYTALVLPDTLT
-318 DIRRSLSGFK
+318 DIGGSLSGFK

-347 NMMELKTLTFDEG
+347 NMKELKTLTFEEG

-370 SGCTKLETIHLP
+370 SGCKSLTTIHLP

-415 TFSKC
+415 TFSEC
-420 TSLKSIELPASI
+420 TSLESIELPASI
-432 TTIPRSMFAG
+432 TTIPSSMFAG

-454 ITAIGNG
+454 ITAIGNS
-461 AFGSVTD
+461 AFKS
-468 WNGHETAD
+468 D

-500 ALTTVDLH
+500 ALETVDLH
-508 NVTTMEYGAF
+508 SVTTMGYGAF
-518 QGCKELSG
+518 QGCDALSG
-526 EIDLSKLEVIPG
+526 EIDLSNLEVIPG
-538 NAFCYDSKI
+538 HAFCYDPNI

-553 PTLKSIG
+553 PTLRSIG

-565 WAGIST
+565 WADIST
-571 ISLPETLNSIGEY
+571 ISLPETLNSIGTY
-584 TFFLASLSGTVALPD
+584 TFYKASLSGTVALPD
-599 SLTKLGANA
+599 SLTQLGASA
-608 FNGCEEIE
+608 FSGCEEVN
-616 AIQIGSGLTD
+616 AIQIGSGLKD
-626 IPSNAFDGCR
+626 IPANAFAGCTNL
-636 KLTTITVNNRQEDVK
+636 KTITVNNRREDVT

-656 RVTVTY
+656 GVTVTY
-662 TIPSLTADDDKVST
+662 TIPSLEATDDKVSN
-676 ATDALSLQDAV
+676 AEGALSLQQAV
-687 KQAAT
+687 DQA
-692 NGTPVTIEKD
+692 NGPVTIEIEKN
-702 IRLDEPVTITAEQKV
+702 ICLNAPVTIAKGKQV
-717 EITATENHNIFGNK
+717 EITANTNCNIFGNK
-731 DQNLANLFVV
+731 DKDLTNLFVV
-741 EAGGELSLTGALTLG
+741 EPGGELSLTGALTLG

-766 NHGKTTINGN
+766 NHGKTTIDGN

-786 NNIGVIEDKGSSAK
+786 NDVGVIEDNGSSAE

-814 GAHSASIRVTEGASF
+814 GALSASIRVTEGASF
-829 TMNGGTIRDNIANT
+829 TMNGGTIQNNIANT

-859 TFTMNEGSI
+859 TFTMNGGSI

-883 SNDAKARFTMNGG
+883 SSNAAKARFTMNGG
-896 TLSNNESHSYT
+896 SLSNNESRSYT
-907 SDSTPTGAVFVKYSA
+907 PNSTPTGAVFVKYSA
-922 EFVLNNGTITGNCAY
+922 EFVLNDGTITGNCAHD
-937 GGAGGGVAVMDELP
+937 GAGGGVAVMDELP
-951 TKEHGTAFT
+951 MEEHGTAFT
-960 MYSGTISNNTA
+960 MNGGTISNNTA

-982 SCSNRV
+982 SCSNYV

-1007 SEGNTQIYTTLHIQ
+1007 SEGNTDIYTTLHIQ

-1048 QNGAVIYGNTAASA
+1048 QDGAVIYGNTAASA

-1102 APPGNLGTS
+1102 APPGNRGTS

-1171 GGVVIGEATSLSNS
+1171 GGVVIGEETSLSYS

-1214 GDVVSTAELTS
+1214 GDIVSTAELTG
-1225 ENGWQYTF
+1225 ENGWQHTF

-1316 EADLTAD
+1316 EANLTAD

-1332 LPESS
+1332 LPEGT

-1370 DPEPI
+1370 YPEPI
-1375 EPIPPVDPPQEEIVT
+1375 EPIDPIPPVDPPQEEIVT

-1395 ETTGNEPSP
+1395 GTTGNEPSP

-1418 TEESTEERSAESDP
+1418 TEESTEESTEERSAESDP
-1432 EESPIKETQETP
+1432 EESPIKETQETS

-1460 WPVFLLMFAGV
+1460 WPVFLLMFAGA

>member
-1 MEAGCTIFLRWYTP
+1 MFSFPKKTKNPNPSPIEK
-15 PCGTRFA
+15 RF
-22 AHEHNDNA
+22 
-30 KERNT
+30 
-35 AMKKRLLAGLLATS
+35 GFS
-49 IALSISMGAFPAMAA
+49 WFGAMAA
-64 TNDDFVEDW
+64 TNDDFVEDR
-73 EGAADFTDDS
+73 EDIADYTDDS
-83 YSSSEQLFDDIIFFD
+83 YSSGYSSSEQLFDDIIFFD

-110 VAEEDANDSSDT
+110 IAEEDANDSSDT
-122 EIDKAADSIEETEPE
+122 EIDRAADSIEETEPE
-137 DEVQV
+137 DEVQDT
-142 SDAAKDR
+142 DAAEDR
-149 NDLENPD
+149 NDREDSD
-156 EETESDTQNPWEAGP
+156 EETKSGTNPGETGP

-209 NALEEEMDDDIALL
+209 DASEEEMDDDIALL
-223 AAGKTMAHENYA
+223 AAGKTMAHEDYA
-235 YTDVSGTKYTVDLYT
+235 YTDVSSGTEYMVDLYT
-250 DHTATIWE
+250 DHTAKIWK
-258 LTTSSGEAECILP
+258 LITSSGGAECILP
-271 STIYYTGDDGVQEP
+271 STIYYTGDDGVPEP
-285 APYTVTELSLSYYS
+285 TPYTVTELRFSPYGNS
-299 GVTSDN
+299 VTSVN
-305 NNYTSLVLPDTLT
+305 NNYTALVLPDTLT
-318 DIRRSLSGFK
+318 DIGGSLSGFK

-347 NMMELKTLTFDEG
+347 YMKQLRTLTFEEG

-370 SGCTKLETIHLP
+370 SGCKNLTTIHLP

-415 TFSKC
+415 TFSEC
-420 TSLKSIELPASI
+420 TSLKSITLPASI
-432 TTIPRSMFAG
+432 TTIPSYMFAG

-454 ITAIGNG
+454 ITAIGNS
-461 AFGSVTD
+461 AFKS
-468 WNGHETAD
+468 D

-500 ALTTVDLH
+500 ALKTVDLH
-508 NVTTMEYGAF
+508 SVTTMEYAAF
-518 QGCKELSG
+518 QGCDALSG
-526 EIDLSKLEVIPG
+526 EIDLSNLEVIPG
-538 NAFCYDSKI
+538 HAFCYDPNI
-547 TSVITC
+547 TSVVTC
-553 PTLKSIG
+553 PTLRSIG

-571 ISLPETLNSIGEY
+571 ISLPETLNSIGTY
-584 TFFLASLSGTVALPD
+584 TFYKASLSGTVALPD
-599 SLTKLGANA
+599 SLTQLGASA
-608 FNGCEEIE
+608 FSGCEKVE

-626 IPSNAFDGCR
+626 IPKDAFAGCTNL
-636 KLTTITVNNRQEDVK
+636 KTITVNNRREDVH
-651 IPKID
+651 IPEID
-656 RVTVTY
+656 GVTVTY
-662 TIPSLTADDDKVST
+662 TIPSLEATDDKVSN
-676 ATDALSLQDAV
+676 AEGALSLQQAV
-687 KQAAT
+687 DQA
-692 NGTPVTIEKD
+692 NGPVTIEIEKN
-702 IRLDEPVTITAEQKV
+702 ICLNAPVTIAKGKQV
-717 EITATENHNIFGNK
+717 EITANANENYNLFGNK
-731 DQNLANLFVV
+731 DENLTNLFVV

-766 NHGKTTINGN
+766 NHGKTTIDGN

-786 NNIGVIEDKGSSAK
+786 DSMGVIEDNGSSAE

-814 GAHSASIRVTEGASF
+814 GARSASIRVTEGASF
-829 TMNGGTIRDNIANT
+829 TMNGGTIQDNIANT

-859 TFTMNEGSI
+859 TFTMNGGSI

-883 SNDAKARFTMNGG
+883 SSNAAKARFTMNSG
-896 TLSNNESHSYT
+896 TLSNNESRSYT
-907 SDSTPTGAVFVKYSA
+907 PKSTPTGAVFVKYSA

-951 TKEHGTAFT
+951 TEEHGTAFT
-960 MYSGTISNNTA
+960 MNGGTISNNTA

-982 SCSNRV
+982 SCSNYV

-1007 SEGNTQIYTTLHIQ
+1007 SEGNTEIYTTLHIQ

-1048 QNGAVIYGNTAASA
+1048 QDGAVIYGNTAASA

-1102 APPGNLGTS
+1102 APAGNRGTS
-1111 GQGTRYNAV
+1111 GQGTRYNTV

-1149 AVGSLIITG
+1149 ATGSLIITG

-1171 GGVVIGEATSLSNS
+1171 GGVVIGEATSLSYS
-1185 ISVKKVWDNPG
+1185 ISVKKAWDNPG

-1214 GDVVSTAELTS
+1214 GDIVSTAELTG

-1233 TDLPLSPNHYT
+1233 TDLPLSPDHYT

-1332 LPESS
+1332 LPEGT

-1370 DPEPI
+1370 YPEPI
-1375 EPIPPVDPPQEEIVT
+1375 EPIDPIPPVDPPQEEIVT

-1395 ETTGNEPSP
+1395 GTTGNEPNP

-1418 TEESTEERSAESDP
+1418 TEESTEESTEERSAESDP
-1432 EESPIKETQETP
+1432 EESPIKETQETS

-1460 WPVFLLMFAGV
+1460 WPVFLLMFAGA

>member
-1 MEAGCTIFLRWYTP
+1 
-15 PCGTRFA
+15 
-22 AHEHNDNA
+22 
-30 KERNT
+30 
-35 AMKKRLLAGLLATS
+35 MKKRLLAGLLATS

-64 TNDDFVEDW
+64 TNDDFVEDR
-73 EGAADFTDDS
+73 EDIADFTDDS
-83 YSSSEQLFDDIIFFD
+83 YSSGYSSSEQLFDDIIFFD

-110 VAEEDANDSSDT
+110 IAEEDANDSSDT
-122 EIDKAADSIEETEPE
+122 EIDRAADSIEETEPE
-137 DEVQV
+137 DEVQNT
-142 SDAAKDR
+142 DAAEDR
-149 NDLENPD
+149 NDREYPD
-156 EETESDTQNPWEAGP
+156 EETKSGTNPGETGP

-209 NALEEEMDDDIALL
+209 DASEEEMDDDIALL
-223 AAGKTMAHENYA
+223 AAGKTMAHEDYA
-235 YTDVSGTKYTVDLYT
+235 YTDVSSGTEYMVDLYT
-250 DHTATIWE
+250 DHTAKIWK

-271 STIYYTGDDGVQEP
+271 STIYYTDDDDVPEP
-285 APYTVTELSLSYYS
+285 TPYTVTELRFSPYGNS
-299 GVTSDN
+299 VTSVN
-305 NNYTSLVLPDTLT
+305 NNYTALVLPDTLT
-318 DIRRSLSGFK
+318 DIGGSLSGFK

-347 NMMELKTLTFDEG
+347 YMKQLRTLTFEEG

-370 SGCTKLETIHLP
+370 SGCKNLTTIHLP

-415 TFSKC
+415 TFSEC
-420 TSLKSIELPASI
+420 TSLKSITLPASI
-432 TTIPRSMFAG
+432 TTIPSYMFAG

-454 ITAIGNG
+454 ITAIGNS
-461 AFGSVTD
+461 AFKS
-468 WNGHETAD
+468 D

-500 ALTTVDLH
+500 ALKTVDLH
-508 NVTTMEYGAF
+508 SVTTMEYGAF
-518 QGCKELSG
+518 QGCDALSG
-526 EIDLSKLEVIPG
+526 EIDLSNLEEIPG
-538 NAFCYDSKI
+538 HAFCYDPNI

-553 PTLKSIG
+553 PTLRSIG

-565 WAGIST
+565 WADIST
-571 ISLPETLNSIGEY
+571 ISLPETLKSIGTY
-584 TFFLASLSGTVALPD
+584 TFYKASLSGTVALPD
-599 SLTKLGANA
+599 SLTQLGASA
-608 FNGCEEIE
+608 FSGCEKVE

-626 IPSNAFDGCR
+626 IPKDAFDGC
-636 KLTTITVNNRQEDVK
+636 KPKTITVNNRREDVH
-651 IPKID
+651 IPEID
-656 RVTVTY
+656 GVTVTY
-662 TIPSLTADDDKVST
+662 TIPSLTADNDKVSN
-676 ATDALSLQDAV
+676 AEGALSLQQAV
-687 KQAAT
+687 DQA

-702 IRLDEPVTITAEQKV
+702 IRLDEPVRIAAGQRV
-717 EITATENHNIFGNK
+717 EITANTNCNIFGNK
-731 DQNLANLFVV
+731 DKDLTNLFVV
-741 EAGGELSLTGALTLG
+741 EEGGELSLTGALTLG

-766 NHGKTTINGN
+766 NHGKTTIDGN

-786 NNIGVIEDKGSSAK
+786 DSMGVIEDNGSSAE

-814 GAHSASIRVTEGASF
+814 GALSASIRVTEGASF
-829 TMNGGTIRDNIANT
+829 TMNGGTIQDNIANT
-843 SSSDSSSP
+843 PSSDSSSP

-859 TFTMNEGSI
+859 TFTMNRGSI

-883 SNDAKARFTMNGG
+883 SSNAAKARFTMNGG

-907 SDSTPTGAVFVKYSA
+907 PYSTPTGAVFVKYSA

-937 GGAGGGVAVMDELP
+937 GGAGGGVAVMDEFP
-951 TKEHGTAFT
+951 TEEHGTAFT
-960 MYSGTISNNTA
+960 MNGGIISNNTA

-982 SCSNRV
+982 SCSNYV

-1007 SEGNTQIYTTLHIQ
+1007 SEGNTEIYTTLHIE

-1048 QNGAVIYGNTAASA
+1048 QDGAVIYGNTAASA

-1102 APPGNLGTS
+1102 APAGNRGTS
-1111 GQGTRYNAV
+1111 GQGTRYNTV

-1149 AVGSLIITG
+1149 ATGSLIITG

-1171 GGVVIGEATSLSNS
+1171 GGVVIGEATSLSYS
-1185 ISVKKVWDNPG
+1185 ISVKKAWDNPG

-1214 GDVVSTAELTS
+1214 GDIVSTAELTG
-1225 ENGWQYTF
+1225 ENGWQHTF
-1233 TDLPLSPNHYT
+1233 TDLPLSPDHYT

-1332 LPESS
+1332 LPEGT

-1370 DPEPI
+1370 YPEPI
-1375 EPIPPVDPPQEEIVT
+1375 EPIDPIPPVDPPQEEIVT

-1395 ETTGNEPSP
+1395 GTTGNEPNP

-1418 TEESTEERSAESDP
+1418 TEESTEESAEERSAESDP
-1432 EESPIKETQETP
+1432 EESPIKETQETS

-1460 WPVFLLMFAGV
+1460 WPVFLLMFAGA